1 MAAGNDTVNIKVKY
15 IPDTSALKNIKEIRM
30 PEIKVG
36 GKDAGKGVFDSY
48 NNAIRDLNRELS
60 KGTDASAITK
70 AFKTVGEETTKVK
83 TQINSMKEAINQSFQ
98 SPSNQSL
105 IKDYQNLEKQLKK
118 LDTESQKRR
127 KKSAELS
134 SFKSQNN
141 MSTPQA
147 RKEISKTEALVTAG
161 EKLTKQ
167 DQERLEIA
175 KQIIAKEEELAKL
188 RTQEEIR
195 NAQKDIKN
203 QMSDS
208 KYDSMISSTEANRI
222 LGQYNDILSRVGINL
237 NGVTGES
244 KKFSSSLDEQVNQV
258 KAAKKEVVK
267 FGDIVSGT
275 FLGTSLSNL
284 FQTGLSRGIEFFK
297 DYDETL
303 TRTMMVTGQTREEVN
318 SLTSSY
324 NKLANQLS
332 STTKDVA
339 AAQLVFYQQ
348 GLGTSEALKMTEAS
362 IAVSKTG
369 GIGAAEAADRLTAAV
384 RGYQLSANEAM
395 DIADKMSALD
405 AAAASSVD
413 ELTVA
418 MQKSASQARMAG
430 LDLDYYM
437 AYLSTMQEVTRE
449 APENIGTAMKSITSR
464 LQEIKDIGKI
474 EEDGT
479 TFSNVAKALTS
490 IGIAATDSSGQLR
503 TLQDIMNELG
513 PMWNTLD
520 RNHKAYIAT
529 VLAGNRQ
536 QSRFIALMDNYDR
549 AMELVDVSQNASGE
563 SAKQLR
569 AYNQGLEASFTRLS
583 NAWQQ
588 FATNIADSSMIKRI
602 IDMFSSFI
610 ELLNKI
616 PKGITSTVVP
626 LLALTKV
633 FTTLSKAGNLFK
645 GFKTW
650 SLEKLGLKDLSSDLN
665 GLGKSFQDVGNKAN
679 SVWSHIKN
687 SIDGLGNYTKAIN
700 ETSQALE
707 DNTSASQS
715 NELAQENLTRSK
727 QSDDLVED
735 QEIKEAGSNTGA
747 QIAMRKAYEQATDAV
762 KTQLDIMSTNSDGYI
777 QEQERAIRET
787 EAQIKK
793 NKAEEQKLL
802 EANEAE
808 RARRKSELQ
817 TLREGYE
824 RKVKNPDSKKIGGEL
839 YEEATES
846 LRRKGLLG
854 DVQQLSLFGDDE
866 VDKMIE
872 EEMERLAKEYG
883 IGYHELQEVLKD
895 ESDKIFNINNDAI
908 EELRKSR
915 KNLTKEVSTL
925 NKDLLKYKSNLG
937 KQKKSSI
944 SLDDPKQVKKARD
957 LSEKRLDAFKNL
969 DSVSIGQVKDITTD
983 KFLTNIEKISAVFSK
998 INIGGGLVAG
1008 SLAQMGASFLGLD
1021 EDMSSA
1027 LSTGIGLATT
1037 FSKFAP
1043 PWGAIIGASIGGV
1056 KLVFDKLWPSV
1067 EKTQEKLAQLQ
1078 QKQDEVGQQMT
1089 DMRSSLD
1096 VYEKLSGKLD
1106 KTEEETQQLKDSTER
1121 LIELVPGAVA
1131 GYNQYGEAVLN
1142 TAKAYE
1148 ELDKKQ
1154 REASALSTKSL
1165 KEFDNLQKGAQKTEK
1180 TIKTIADVVIYG
1192 ASVLAAPITSGLSL
1206 LAIPAQAVA
1215 DVAWNAKISEEQIE
1229 ENKKVWDENYS
1240 EILSNYQTKRDEFLL
1255 DVSETNKDTASKI
1268 VDSFIAS
1275 IIEAGREGRISDAS
1289 KALESTLEDLG
1300 KVSWSVVEVT
1310 MERLTARNG
1319 IKEMNF
1325 GKARKFVEEELKDS
1339 LKAAGLDEVEIRGVI
1354 TAVLNIEFNGAAEV
1368 EQLKKNIDTEISNL
1382 RASGGRQEKIDAL
1395 SNFKGELDSLNQ
1407 SEIELLKNAGM
1418 LDVAFAE
1425 VFENNGGV
1433 KKTLSSFKMQNG
1445 ELNKQKAIISSIN
1458 SMLNETSDKEKEIQ
1472 DYEKKNK
1479 EERKQFQETT
1489 REYIPKIMNFSDAE
1503 NEKYVQEK
1511 VDELEKRY
1519 KKLYDKGITSDP
1531 LKGRPDYN
1539 ANGFDLEKG
1548 YDTDGANGKFVS
1560 DYAFKKG
1567 FEAYVQ
1573 YRKAQEENDKIINE
1587 LTKDNT
1593 KFADSIKEMVSKIES
1608 YAVPTF
1614 DELSSKIK
1622 EMKTSWDAFYGL
1634 ADKLDSTDGILDA
1647 DGLIQLFDLL
1657 GSFEDAA
1664 FESQEQF
1671 NGWMHAIQAVNN
1683 GLSQQNGQLVINEE
1697 AMGGIN
1703 DLISYSTKLKANDML
1718 MSIEQGRVEL
1728 ENQKSVL
1735 EAQKAAV
1742 DAEIIAL
1749 KAMSDAE
1756 YKKAMEKGEI
1766 QETLKTSYIDLLD
1779 KTNMAE
1785 IEAEDNKFSTL
1796 ITMTGNY
1803 YKQIAAMRTA
1813 YANGEDIGDV
1823 SWIDIKGKY
1832 SKVYE
1837 KFVDESSNAMTSL
1850 ISSNRQETIDSLQ
1863 KYSDQLGAS
1872 ISNLDQRINNEVK
1885 LKKTV
1890 AEFLASDSANLG
1902 KTFDDASKS
1911 ASDYNE
1917 KLERTLTLLE
1927 KIEGLQ
1933 HKIDENE
1940 TFKDLYDGYSGEDYG
1955 RLLMSNLDLAQQ
1967 QYEVYKDLFAMQQE
1981 MTNQAAGD
1989 LLDSPYGQ
1997 MFKIMENGDIGWA
2010 DTSMY
2015 DKYKNMPADMKED
2028 IDNLVEAFQKQR
2040 DALRDTEND
2049 MSKYAQEV
2057 KKVREELVQMQI
2069 EIENELVD
2077 AIKNREKILHDARV
2091 KALDDEIDMIEKAV
2105 EARKK
2110 AQEDD
2115 NSNKELYKA
2124 QEALRRATLDSSG
2137 KNNAQLLQLQQDLED
2152 KQLEIAEKR
2161 FEDDMD
2167 DRKQWLQDTK
2177 DAETETYD
2185 YRLEK
2190 MTWYWEQVQAIQEA
2204 GTEAMMET
2212 LIHWNIEYAQTSEY
2226 QQGEME
2232 RKWKETMDA
2241 MKAATDMGAE
2251 LGKMT
2256 SDIVSVTQTVEAMDI
2271 KIQALPGS
2279 WQKATDAVNSYA
2291 AAASRVS
2298 NYKPS
2303 SSPITIDTTDTTETD
2318 NNNNDDT
2325 TSNDG
2330 TKMKKGDKIE
2340 FRPASNRTAK
2350 VVVYDENGGSVGTYQ
2365 NGWGDKN
2372 GKAGEIKTIRGVR
2385 MVYFSPAG
2393 GYIETRHFQK
2403 QGTWGASK
2411 RYYRSGGMVDYTGP
2425 AWVDGNKTHPE
2436 AFLSAY
2442 QTEQIGALA
2451 KSLDPSTVNNATT
2464 NSNVTFGSINFNV
2477 ASMSSAADGKKALDI
2492 FVQGAND
2499 MMAKKGIGTRL
2510 NINMK

>member
-30 PEIKVG
+30 PEIKIG

-118 LDTESQKRR
+118 LDAESQKRR

-147 RKEISKTEALVTAG
+147 RKEISKAEALVTAG

-203 QMSDS
+203 QMSGS

-437 AYLSTMQEVTRE
+437 AYLSTMQEITRE

-549 AMELVDVSQNASGE
+549 AMELVHVSQNASGE

-650 SLEKLGLKDLSSDLN
+650 SLEELGLKDLSSDLN

-1043 PWGAIIGASIGGV
+1043 PWGAIIGASIGAV
-1056 KLVFDKLWPSV
+1056 KFVFDKLWPSV
-1067 EKTQEKLAQLQ
+1067 ETTQKKLTELQ
-1078 QKQDEVGQQMT
+1078 QKMDEFSQKKN
-1089 DMRSSLD
+1089 SIESNLA
-1096 VYEKLSGKLD
+1096 VYEELSTKLD
-1106 KTEEETQQLKDSTER
+1106 KTDEETQKLKDSTEE
-1121 LIELVPGAVA
+1121 LVKLVPGAII

-1142 TAKAYE
+1142 TAAAYE

-1154 REASALSTKSL
+1154 REMSANADKQLDQ
-1165 KEFDNLQKGAQKTEK
+1165 FNNLQKGAQKTERTLNVIWK
-1180 TIKTIADVVIYG
+1180 VIGVIATGAATIFGSPVAG
-1192 ASVLAAPITSGLSL
+1192 AAVGAGFFGTSLAWDS
-1206 LAIPAQAVA
+1206 
-1215 DVAWNAKISEEQIE
+1215 KISKEQIE

-1240 EILSNYQTKRDEFLL
+1240 EILKAYQIKRDDFIQEIQ
-1255 DVSETNKDTASKI
+1255 DVNKDTASQVADTMI
-1268 VDSFIAS
+1268 SGLM
-1275 IIEAGREGRISDAS
+1275 EAGRSGYVSDATKEINNLIEQFKKIDWNEIDS
-1289 KALESTLEDLG
+1289 AKTHLETSLQYDEKTFG
-1300 KVSWSVVEVT
+1300 A
-1310 MERLTARNG
+1310 AREQ
-1319 IKEMNF
+1319 IDKEI
-1325 GKARKFVEEELKDS
+1325 RQELKDS
-1339 LKAAGLDEVEIRGVI
+1339 GLEDIEIDTII
-1354 TAVLNIEFNGAAEV
+1354 TAVLNISYKGAAQAESI
-1368 EQLKKNIDTEISNL
+1368 KK
-1382 RASGGRQEKIDAL
+1382 QIDAQIKDL
-1395 SNFKGELDSLNQ
+1395 EKDGLTDEEAVKKKQLEDMKAGIDNLTQ
-1407 SEIELLKNAGM
+1407 SELELLSSSGLLKTEFSS
-1418 LDVAFAE
+1418 LFSSV
-1425 VFENNGGV
+1425 GGID
-1433 KKTLSSFKMQNG
+1433 KILEKYKEENG
-1445 ELNKQKAIISSIN
+1445 ELNKNKAIVGTINDLLGEKAELLEKIN
-1458 SMLNETSDKEKEIQ
+1458 SLNGKDTNAQQAYDDKLRKLAKQ
-1472 DYEKKNK
+1472 DVNKMSFNSEDERSEYE
-1479 EERKQFQETT
+1479 EERYQYYKS
-1489 REYIPKIMNFSDAE
+1489 MAE
-1503 NEKYVQEK
+1503 EDPTNLDRFNRKRNTYPLT
-1511 VDELEKRY
+1511 LE
-1519 KKLYDKGITSDP
+1519 
-1531 LKGRPDYN
+1531 
-1539 ANGFDLEKG
+1539 EKG
-1548 YDTDGANGKFVS
+1548 KIE
-1560 DYAFKKG
+1560 
-1567 FEAYVQ
+1567 EA
-1573 YRKAQEENDKIINE
+1573 RKAFAEYNSIVQQN
-1587 LTKDNT
+1587 KD
-1593 KFADSIKEMVSKIES
+1593 
-1608 YAVPTF
+1608 
-1614 DELSSKIK
+1614 KIK
-1622 EMKTSWDAFYGL
+1622 ELETETKSYSDTL
-1634 ADKLDSTDGILDA
+1634 NKLIPLIETAKEPTFGEMSSAISEIQSTFENIVSLMDSLHDSNNLFSFGDVGDLFSILDT
-1647 DGLIQLFDLL
+1647 FEKTVDLTNSASLSAQNYYDAL
-1657 GSFEDAA
+1657 GKI
-1664 FESQEQF
+1664 
-1671 NGWMHAIQAVNN
+1671 NNAV
-1683 GLSQQNGQLVINEE
+1683 QYQNGQLVAQEGLEEGLYQLAIASAVAKAEEFAIQLEQTEQELEYQNVILEAEKTAINAALEELQSKKENVDVAGALNDVELKLEKNLAEASVKTEE
-1697 AMGGIN
+1697 AKLNARLSAASQFAAQYAKIMREAENGTYEGGTSKVEV
-1703 DLISYSTKLKANDML
+1703 DLKNLRDQLSQ
-1718 MSIEQGRVEL
+1718 SI
-1728 ENQKSVL
+1728 KDSVL
-1735 EAQKAAV
+1735 SDV
-1742 DAEIIAL
+1742 DM
-1749 KAMSDAE
+1749 KDVDGS
-1756 YKKAMEKGEI
+1756 I
-1766 QETLKTSYIDLLD
+1766 QRLQNRLGSLDDQINKNNDRIKTTIDLKKKVSDYLKD
-1779 KTNMAE
+1779 PHA
-1785 IEAEDNKFSTL
+1785 F
-1796 ITMTGNY
+1796 GN
-1803 YKQIAAMRTA
+1803 
-1813 YANGEDIGDV
+1813 
-1823 SWIDIKGKY
+1823 
-1832 SKVYE
+1832 
-1837 KFVDESSNAMTSL
+1837 NAQVEGM
-1850 ISSNRQETIDSLQ
+1850 
-1863 KYSDQLGAS
+1863 
-1872 ISNLDQRINNEVK
+1872 
-1885 LKKTV
+1885 KK
-1890 AEFLASDSANLG
+1890 ASDSQ
-1902 KTFDDASKS
+1902 K
-1911 ASDYNE
+1911 DYNE

-1940 TFKDLYDGYSGEDYG
+1940 TFKDLYKDYSGEDYG
-1955 RLLMSNLDLAQQ
+1955 RLMMTNLDLAQQ
-1967 QYEVYKDLFAMQQE
+1967 QYDVYKDLFKMQQE

-1997 MFKIMENGDIGWA
+1997 MFKIQENGDIGWA
-2010 DTSMY
+2010 DLTMY
-2015 DKYKNMPADMKED
+2015 DKYKSMPADMKED

-2177 DAETETYD
+2177 DAESETYD

-2190 MTWYWEQVQAIQEA
+2190 MTWYWEQVQAIQEE
-2204 GTEAMMET
+2204 GTQAMMET
-2212 LIHWNIEYAQTSEY
+2212 LIHWNEEYR
-2226 QQGEME
+2226 QQSALQQSEME
-2232 RKWKETMDA
+2232 REWKETMDA

-2251 LGKMT
+2251 LGKLT

-2279 WQKATDAVNSYA
+2279 WQKATEAANSYA
-2291 AAASRVS
+2291 RAASAAWS
-2298 NYKPS
+2298 AGNYYNNLKNTKEDPKPKDDKKDKVTKPNAS
-2303 SSPITIDTTDTTETD
+2303 KEVWGPSDVGRRYIVGDIHAKTYEEKRGQLTEFKGYTNRGSQLPKTVTIKD
-2318 NNNNDDT
+2318 
-2325 TSNDG
+2325 
-2330 TKMKKGDKIE
+2330 KKK
-2340 FRPASNRTAK
+2340 F
-2350 VVVYDENGGSVGTYQ
+2350 
-2365 NGWGDKN
+2365 N
-2372 GKAGEIKTIRGVR
+2372 GKEYVKVR
-2385 MVYFSPAG
+2385 NTVGKDVWMLPSNLIGSAYASG
-2393 GYIETRHFQK
+2393 GY
-2403 QGTWGASK
+2403 
-2411 RYYRSGGMVDYTGP
+2411 VDYTGP
-2425 AWVDGNKTHPE
+2425 AWVDGSKTRPE

-2464 NSNVTFGSINFNV
+2464 NSNITFGSINFNV

-2499 MMAKKGIGTRL
+2499 MMAKKGIGTKL

>member
-15 IPDTSALKNIKEIRM
+15 IPDTSALKNIKEIKM

-70 AFKTVGEETTKVK
+70 AFKTVGEETQKVR
-83 TQINSMKEAINQSFQ
+83 TQINSMKEAMNQAFQ

-118 LDTESQKRR
+118 LDAESQKRR

-147 RKEISKTEALVTAG
+147 RKEISKAEALVASG

-175 KQIIAKEEELAKL
+175 KQIVAKEEELAKL
-188 RTQEEIR
+188 KTQEEIR

-208 KYDSMISSTEANRI
+208 KYDPMISSTEANRI

-267 FGDIVSGT
+267 FGDIISGT

-297 DYDETL
+297 DYDEIL

-318 SLTSSY
+318 NLTSSY
-324 NKLANQLS
+324 NRLANQLS

-362 IAVSKTG
+362 IAISKTG
-369 GIGAAEAADRLTAAV
+369 GIDAAEAADRLTAAV

-395 DIADKMSALD
+395 GIADKMSALD

-602 IDMFSSFI
+602 IDMFSSLV

-633 FTTLSKAGNLFK
+633 FTTLGKAGNLFK

-650 SLEKLGLKDLSSDLN
+650 SIEKLGLKDISNDI
-665 GLGKSFQDVGNKAN
+665 GLLGNSFQDVSKKAN
-679 SVWSHIKN
+679 SAWN
-687 SIDGLGNYTKAIN
+687 SIKKFIDGFGNTKYVKDMN
-700 ETSQALE
+700 QALE
-707 DNTSASQS
+707 ENSEATDANRLKRLESESSKVSEQKSSTLLSSTENALTNSYNLLTESIKRNEEALQS
-715 NELAQENLTRSK
+715 NDDEMLLEQNDAYKAAKSNLSWATANEEQIKKQINDVQENFRLNKMRKLDEEKSLATSSKHGNSLIKQYLESTGMDTKGLRVSQQMFDDNYEDAKKWLRKKTNKEISELAEQAQADAMRLVEEAEDAKKRTAEIRKELAQIRKDSGYSYNKE
-727 QSDDLVED
+727 DLP
-735 QEIKEAGSNTGA
+735 Q
-747 QIAMRKAYEQATDAV
+747 
-762 KTQLDIMSTNSDGYI
+762 
-777 QEQERAIRET
+777 
-787 EAQIKK
+787 KK
-793 NKAEEQKLL
+793 NSTKFFDTFKEKETF
-802 EANEAE
+802 
-808 RARRKSELQ
+808 S
-817 TLREGYE
+817 
-824 RKVKNPDSKKIGGEL
+824 
-839 YEEATES
+839 
-846 LRRKGLLG
+846 LG
-854 DVQQLSLFGDDE
+854 DVGKLFRE
-866 VDKMIE
+866 DKN
-872 EEMERLAKEYG
+872 
-883 IGYHELQEVLKD
+883 IGNFD
-895 ESDKIFNINNDAI
+895 
-908 EELRKSR
+908 
-915 KNLTKEVSTL
+915 
-925 NKDLLKYKSNLG
+925 
-937 KQKKSSI
+937 
-944 SLDDPKQVKKARD
+944 
-957 LSEKRLDAFKNL
+957 
-969 DSVSIGQVKDITTD
+969 
-983 KFLTNIEKISAVFSK
+983 KISAVFNK
-998 INIGGGLVAG
+998 ISISSGLVAG
-1008 SLAQMGASFLGLD
+1008 SLTRMGASFLGLD
-1021 EDMSSA
+1021 DDMSSA

-1043 PWGAIIGASIGGV
+1043 PWGAIIGASIGAV
-1056 KLVFDKLWPSV
+1056 KFVFDKLWPSV
-1067 EKTQEKLAQLQ
+1067 ETTQKKLTELQ
-1078 QKQDEVGQQMT
+1078 QKMDEFSQKKN
-1089 DMRSSLD
+1089 SIESNLA
-1096 VYEKLSGKLD
+1096 VYEELSTKLD
-1106 KTEEETQQLKDSTER
+1106 KTDEETQKLKDSTEE
-1121 LIELVPGAVA
+1121 LVKLVPGAII
-1131 GYNQYGEAVLN
+1131 GYNQYGEAILN
-1142 TAKAYE
+1142 TAAAYE

-1154 REASALSTKSL
+1154 REMSANADKQLDQ
-1165 KEFDNLQKGAQKTEK
+1165 FNNLQKGAQKGERIFK
-1180 TIKTIADVVIYG
+1180 TIVDVIGWTVAAVTAIPTYG
-1192 ASVLAAPITSGLSL
+1192 ASVAAMIGT
-1206 LAIPAQAVA
+1206 
-1215 DVAWNAKISEEQIE
+1215 DVLWSKKISKEQIE

-1240 EILSNYQTKRDEFLL
+1240 EILKAYQIKRDDFIQEVQ
-1255 DVSETNKDTASKI
+1255 DVNKDTASQVADTMI
-1268 VDSFIAS
+1268 SGLM
-1275 IIEAGREGRISDAS
+1275 EAGRSGYISDATKEINNLIEQFKKIDWNEIDS
-1289 KALESTLEDLG
+1289 AKTHLETSLQYDEKTFG
-1300 KVSWSVVEVT
+1300 A
-1310 MERLTARNG
+1310 AREQ
-1319 IKEMNF
+1319 IDKEI
-1325 GKARKFVEEELKDS
+1325 RQELKDS
-1339 LKAAGLDEVEIRGVI
+1339 GLEDIEIDTII
-1354 TAVLNIEFNGAAEV
+1354 TAVLNISYKGAAQAESI
-1368 EQLKKNIDTEISNL
+1368 KK
-1382 RASGGRQEKIDAL
+1382 QIDAQIKDL
-1395 SNFKGELDSLNQ
+1395 EKDGLTDEEAVKKKQLEDMKAGIDNLTQ
-1407 SEIELLKNAGM
+1407 SELELLSSSGLLKTEFSSLFSSAGGIDKI
-1418 LDVAFAE
+1418 LE
-1425 VFENNGGV
+1425 KYKEE
-1433 KKTLSSFKMQNG
+1433 NG
-1445 ELNKQKAIISSIN
+1445 ELNKNKAIVGTINDLLGEKAELLEKIN
-1458 SMLNETSDKEKEIQ
+1458 SLNGKDTNAQQAYNDKLRKLAKQ
-1472 DYEKKNK
+1472 DVNKMSFNSEDERSEYE
-1479 EERKQFQETT
+1479 EERYQYYKS
-1489 REYIPKIMNFSDAE
+1489 MAE
-1503 NEKYVQEK
+1503 EDPTNLNRFNGKRNTYPLT
-1511 VDELEKRY
+1511 LE
-1519 KKLYDKGITSDP
+1519 
-1531 LKGRPDYN
+1531 
-1539 ANGFDLEKG
+1539 EKG
-1548 YDTDGANGKFVS
+1548 KIE
-1560 DYAFKKG
+1560 
-1567 FEAYVQ
+1567 EA
-1573 YRKAQEENDKIINE
+1573 RKAFAEYNSTVQQN
-1587 LTKDNT
+1587 KD
-1593 KFADSIKEMVSKIES
+1593 
-1608 YAVPTF
+1608 
-1614 DELSSKIK
+1614 KIK
-1622 EMKTSWDAFYGL
+1622 ELETETKSYSDTL
-1634 ADKLDSTDGILDA
+1634 NKLIPLIETAKEPTFGEMSSAISEIQSTFENIVSLMDSLHDSNNLFSFGDVGDLFSILDT
-1647 DGLIQLFDLL
+1647 FEKTVDLTNSASLSAQNYYDAL
-1657 GSFEDAA
+1657 GKI
-1664 FESQEQF
+1664 
-1671 NGWMHAIQAVNN
+1671 NNAV
-1683 GLSQQNGQLVINEE
+1683 QYQNGQLVAQEGLEEGLYQLAIASAVAKAEEFAIQLEQTEQELEYQNVILEAEKTAINAALEELQSKKENVDVAGTLNDVELKLEKNLAEASVKTEE
-1697 AMGGIN
+1697 AKLNARLSAASQFAAQYAKIMREAENGTYEGGTSKVEV
-1703 DLISYSTKLKANDML
+1703 DLKNLRDQLSQ
-1718 MSIEQGRVEL
+1718 SI
-1728 ENQKSVL
+1728 KDSVL
-1735 EAQKAAV
+1735 SDV
-1742 DAEIIAL
+1742 DM
-1749 KAMSDAE
+1749 KDVDGS
-1756 YKKAMEKGEI
+1756 I
-1766 QETLKTSYIDLLD
+1766 QRLQNRLNSLDDQINKNNDRIKTTIDLKKKVSDYLKD
-1779 KTNMAE
+1779 PHA
-1785 IEAEDNKFSTL
+1785 F
-1796 ITMTGNY
+1796 GN
-1803 YKQIAAMRTA
+1803 
-1813 YANGEDIGDV
+1813 
-1823 SWIDIKGKY
+1823 
-1832 SKVYE
+1832 
-1837 KFVDESSNAMTSL
+1837 NAQVEGM
-1850 ISSNRQETIDSLQ
+1850 
-1863 KYSDQLGAS
+1863 
-1872 ISNLDQRINNEVK
+1872 
-1885 LKKTV
+1885 KK
-1890 AEFLASDSANLG
+1890 ASDSQ
-1902 KTFDDASKS
+1902 K
-1911 ASDYNE
+1911 DYNE

-1940 TFKDLYDGYSGEDYG
+1940 TFKDLYKDYSGEDYG
-1955 RLLMSNLDLAQQ
+1955 RLMMTNLDLAQQ
-1967 QYEVYKDLFAMQQE
+1967 QYDVYKDLFKMQQE

-1997 MFKIMENGDIGWA
+1997 MFKIQENGDIGWA
-2010 DTSMY
+2010 DLTMY
-2015 DKYKNMPADMKED
+2015 DKYKSMPADMKED

-2177 DAETETYD
+2177 DAETETYE

-2279 WQKATDAVNSYA
+2279 WQKATEAVNSYA
-2291 AAASRVS
+2291 RAASAAWS
-2298 NYKPS
+2298 AGNYYNNLKNTKEDPKPKDDKKDKVTKPNAPKEVEGS
-2303 SSPITIDTTDTTETD
+2303 SDVGKRYTVGDIHAKTYEEKRGQLTEFKGYTNRESQLPKTVTI
-2318 NNNNDDT
+2318 
-2325 TSNDG
+2325 
-2330 TKMKKGDKIE
+2330 KAKKK
-2340 FRPASNRTAK
+2340 F
-2350 VVVYDENGGSVGTYQ
+2350 
-2365 NGWGDKN
+2365 N
-2372 GKAGEIKTIRGVR
+2372 GKEYVKVR
-2385 MVYFSPAG
+2385 NTVGKDVWMLPSNLVGCAYESG
-2393 GYIETRHFQK
+2393 GY
-2403 QGTWGASK
+2403 
-2411 RYYRSGGMVDYTGP
+2411 VDYTGP

-2477 ASMSSAADGKKALDI
+2477 ASMSSAADGKKALDV

>member
-30 PEIKVG
+30 PEIKIG

-118 LDTESQKRR
+118 LDAESQKRR

-147 RKEISKTEALVTAG
+147 RKEISKAEALVTAG

-222 LGQYNDILSRVGINL
+222 LGQYNDILSRVGVNL
-237 NGVTGES
+237 NSVTGES
-244 KKFSSSLDEQVNQV
+244 KRFSSSLDEQVNQV

-369 GIGAAEAADRLTAAV
+369 GIDAAEAADRLTAAV
-384 RGYQLSANEAM
+384 RGYLLSANEAM
-395 DIADKMSALD
+395 VIADKMSALD

-602 IDMFSSFI
+602 IDVFSSFI

-650 SLEKLGLKDLSSDLN
+650 SIEKLGLKDTLKDI
-665 GLGKSFQDVGNKAN
+665 GALGNSFQEVGKKAN
-679 SVWSHIKN
+679 LAWSSVKKF
-687 SIDGLGNYTKAIN
+687 IDGFGNNKYIEETTKKTKDFTTAKEMSTAAQIN
-700 ETSQALE
+700 SNSAQITEAGLNTNIALSAEGAANAYKIYNEELFKNATALAGNDIDQTNEIKQNLEKMTSDIAGIDKEIE
-707 DNTSASQS
+707 DVDKLMDEKVKQIDKKKRRNISEELVSASPNKRRS
-715 NELAQENLTRSK
+715 EAEKYLRSK
-727 QSDDLVED
+727 SSADSTETIQDLLANNKKNTQKLTKDTQKDLLNFAIDNHDDIVKFLEEENKSAIKQMMEEFDDL
-735 QEIKEAGSNTGA
+735 
-747 QIAMRKAYEQATDAV
+747 
-762 KTQLDIMSTNSDGYI
+762 SDRYG
-777 QEQERAIRET
+777 
-787 EAQIKK
+787 
-793 NKAEEQKLL
+793 KLL
-802 EANEAE
+802 ETRQNKVSEFEQYSTSIESSPFYQKALSKYNLNQINQ
-808 RARRKSELQ
+808 KS
-817 TLREGYE
+817 TLSL
-824 RKVKNPDSKKIGGEL
+824 PDMK
-839 YEEATES
+839 TV
-846 LRRKGLLG
+846 LG
-854 DVQQLSLFGDDE
+854 D
-866 VDKMIE
+866 
-872 EEMERLAKEYG
+872 
-883 IGYHELQEVLKD
+883 
-895 ESDKIFNINNDAI
+895 
-908 EELRKSR
+908 
-915 KNLTKEVSTL
+915 KNL
-925 NKDLLKYKSNLG
+925 G
-937 KQKKSSI
+937 
-944 SLDDPKQVKKARD
+944 
-957 LSEKRLDAFKNL
+957 
-969 DSVSIGQVKDITTD
+969 
-983 KFLTNIEKISAVFSK
+983 NIEKFTAFTNK
-998 INIGGGLVAG
+998 LNIGVGLVAG
-1008 SLAQMGASFLGLD
+1008 SLTKMGASFLGLED
-1021 EDMSSA
+1021 DMSSA
-1027 LSTGIGLATT
+1027 LSTSVGLATS
-1037 FSKFAP
+1037 FAKFAP

-1121 LIELVPGAVA
+1121 LIELVPGAVT

-1310 MERLTARNG
+1310 MERLTARNS

-1433 KKTLSSFKMQNG
+1433 KKTLSGFKMQNG

-1472 DYEKKNK
+1472 GYEKKNK

-1489 REYIPKIMNFSDAE
+1489 KEYIPKIMNFSDAE

-1548 YDTDGANGKFVS
+1548 YDTDGANGKFVN

-1587 LTKDNT
+1587 LTKDNA

-1614 DELSSKIK
+1614 DELSSKIE

-1634 ADKLDSTDGILDA
+1634 ADKLDSTDGVLDA

-1683 GLSQQNGQLVINEE
+1683 GLSQQNGQLVMNEE

-1796 ITMTGNY
+1796 VTMTGNY

-1837 KFVDESSNAMTSL
+1837 KFVEESSNAMTSL

-2040 DALRDTEND
+2040 DALRDTEKD

-2298 NYKPS
+2298 SYKPS
-2303 SSPITIDTTDTTETD
+2303 SNPITIDTTDTTETD

-2340 FRPASNRTAK
+2340 FRPASNRKAR

-2403 QGTWGASK
+2403 QGKWGASE

-2499 MMAKKGIGTRL
+2499 MMAKKGIGTKL

>member
-36 GKDAGKGVFDSY
+36 GTDAGKGVFDSY

-118 LDTESQKRR
+118 LDAESQKRR

-147 RKEISKTEALVTAG
+147 RKEISKAEALVTAG

-237 NGVTGES
+237 NSVTGES

-395 DIADKMSALD
+395 GIADKMSALD

-650 SLEKLGLKDLSSDLN
+650 SIEKLGLKDTLKDI
-665 GLGKSFQDVGNKAN
+665 GALGNSFQEVGKKAN
-679 SVWSHIKN
+679 LAWSSVKKF
-687 SIDGLGNYTKAIN
+687 IDGFGNNKYIEETTKKTKDFTTAKEMSTAAQIN
-700 ETSQALE
+700 SNSAQITEAGLNTDIALSAEGAANAYKIYNEELFKNATALAGNDIDQTNEIKQNLEKMTSDIAGIDKEIE
-707 DNTSASQS
+707 DVDKLMDEKVKQIDKKKRRNISEELVSASPNKRRS
-715 NELAQENLTRSK
+715 EAEKYLRSK
-727 QSDDLVED
+727 SSADSTETIQDLLANNKKNTQKLTKDTQKDLLNFAIDNHDDIVKFLKEENKSAIKQMTEEFDDL
-735 QEIKEAGSNTGA
+735 
-747 QIAMRKAYEQATDAV
+747 
-762 KTQLDIMSTNSDGYI
+762 SDRYG
-777 QEQERAIRET
+777 
-787 EAQIKK
+787 
-793 NKAEEQKLL
+793 KLL
-802 EANEAE
+802 ETRQN
-808 RARRKSELQ
+808 KVSEFEQ
-817 TLREGYE
+817 Y
-824 RKVKNPDSKKIGGEL
+824 S
-839 YEEATES
+839 
-846 LRRKGLLG
+846 
-854 DVQQLSLFGDDE
+854 
-866 VDKMIE
+866 
-872 EEMERLAKEYG
+872 
-883 IGYHELQEVLKD
+883 
-895 ESDKIFNINNDAI
+895 
-908 EELRKSR
+908 
-915 KNLTKEVSTL
+915 
-925 NKDLLKYKSNLG
+925 
-937 KQKKSSI
+937 
-944 SLDDPKQVKKARD
+944 
-957 LSEKRLDAFKNL
+957 
-969 DSVSIGQVKDITTD
+969 
-983 KFLTNIEKISAVFSK
+983 TNIESSPFYQKALSK
-998 INIGGGLVAG
+998 YNLNQINQKSTLSLPDMKTVLGDKNLGNIEKFTAFTNKLNIGVGLVVG
-1008 SLAQMGASFLGLD
+1008 SLTKMGASFLGLD
-1021 EDMSSA
+1021 DDMSSA
-1027 LSTGIGLATT
+1027 LSTSVGLATS
-1037 FSKFAP
+1037 FAKFAP

-1180 TIKTIADVVIYG
+1180 TIKTIADVVIYS

-1300 KVSWSVVEVT
+1300 KVSWSVVEVA

-1395 SNFKGELDSLNQ
+1395 GNFKGELDSLNQ

-1548 YDTDGANGKFVS
+1548 YDTDGANGKFVN
-1560 DYAFKKG
+1560 DDAFKKG

-1587 LTKDNT
+1587 LTKDNA

-1614 DELSSKIK
+1614 DELSSKIE

-1634 ADKLDSTDGILDA
+1634 ADKLDSTDGVLDA

-1671 NGWMHAIQAVNN
+1671 DGWMHAIQAVNN
-1683 GLSQQNGQLVINEE
+1683 GLSQQNGQLVMNEE

-1796 ITMTGNY
+1796 VTMTGNY

-1837 KFVDESSNAMTSL
+1837 KFVEESSNAMTSL

-2040 DALRDTEND
+2040 DALRNTEKD

-2298 NYKPS
+2298 SYKPS
-2303 SSPITIDTTDTTETD
+2303 SSLITTDTTDTTET
-2318 NNNNDDT
+2318 NNNNNYDT

-2403 QGTWGASK
+2403 QGTWGASE

-2464 NSNVTFGSINFNV
+2464 NSNITFGSINFNV
-2477 ASMSSAADGKKALDI
+2477 ASMSSATDGKKALDI

-2499 MMAKKGIGTRL
+2499 MMAKKGIGTKL

>member
-30 PEIKVG
+30 PEIKIG

-48 NNAIRDLNRELS
+48 NNAIRNLNRELS

-70 AFKTVGEETTKVK
+70 AFKTVGEETQKVR

-105 IKDYQNLEKQLKK
+105 IKDYQNLEKQLRK

-147 RKEISKTEALVTAG
+147 RKEISKAEALVTAG

-175 KQIIAKEEELAKL
+175 RQIVAKEEELAKL

-267 FGDIVSGT
+267 FGDIISGT

-395 DIADKMSALD
+395 GIADKMSALD

-650 SLEKLGLKDLSSDLN
+650 SIEKLGLKDTLKDI
-665 GLGKSFQDVGNKAN
+665 GALGNSFQEVGKKAN
-679 SVWSHIKN
+679 LAWSSVKKF
-687 SIDGLGNYTKAIN
+687 IDGFGNNKYIEETTKKTKDFTTAKEMSTAAQIN
-700 ETSQALE
+700 SNSAQITEAGLNTDIALSAEGAANAYKIYNEELFKNATALAGNDIDQTNEIKQNLEKMTSDIAGIDKEIE
-707 DNTSASQS
+707 DVDKLMDEKVKQIDKKKRRNISEELVSASPNKRRS
-715 NELAQENLTRSK
+715 EAEKYLRSK
-727 QSDDLVED
+727 SSADSTETIQDLLANNKKNTQKLTKDTQKDLLNFAIDNHDDIVKFLEEENKSAIKQMTEEFDDL
-735 QEIKEAGSNTGA
+735 
-747 QIAMRKAYEQATDAV
+747 
-762 KTQLDIMSTNSDGYI
+762 SDRYG
-777 QEQERAIRET
+777 
-787 EAQIKK
+787 
-793 NKAEEQKLL
+793 KLL
-802 EANEAE
+802 ETRQN
-808 RARRKSELQ
+808 KVSEFEQYSTSIESSPFYQKALSKHNLNQ
-817 TLREGYE
+817 INQKNTLSL
-824 RKVKNPDSKKIGGEL
+824 PDMK
-839 YEEATES
+839 TV
-846 LRRKGLLG
+846 LG
-854 DVQQLSLFGDDE
+854 D
-866 VDKMIE
+866 
-872 EEMERLAKEYG
+872 
-883 IGYHELQEVLKD
+883 
-895 ESDKIFNINNDAI
+895 
-908 EELRKSR
+908 
-915 KNLTKEVSTL
+915 KNL
-925 NKDLLKYKSNLG
+925 G
-937 KQKKSSI
+937 
-944 SLDDPKQVKKARD
+944 
-957 LSEKRLDAFKNL
+957 
-969 DSVSIGQVKDITTD
+969 
-983 KFLTNIEKISAVFSK
+983 NIEKFTAFINK
-998 INIGGGLVAG
+998 LNIGVGLVAG
-1008 SLAQMGASFLGLD
+1008 SLTKMGASFLGLD
-1021 EDMSSA
+1021 DDMSSA
-1027 LSTGIGLATT
+1027 LSTSVGLATS
-1037 FSKFAP
+1037 FAKFAP

-1078 QKQDEVGQQMT
+1078 QKQDEVSQQMT

-1121 LIELVPGAVA
+1121 LIELVPGAVT

-1180 TIKTIADVVIYG
+1180 TIKTIADVIIYS
-1192 ASVLAAPITSGLSL
+1192 ASVLAAPVTGGLSL
-1206 LAIPAQAVA
+1206 LAIPAQVVA

-1275 IIEAGREGRISDAS
+1275 IIEAGREGRVSDAS

-1300 KVSWSVVEVT
+1300 KVSWSVVEVA

-1395 SNFKGELDSLNQ
+1395 GNFKGELDSLNQ

-1472 DYEKKNK
+1472 GYEKKNK

-1489 REYIPKIMNFSDAE
+1489 KEYIPKIMNFSDAE

-1531 LKGRPDYN
+1531 LKGRSDYN

-1548 YDTDGANGKFVS
+1548 YDTDGANGKFVD

-1587 LTKDNT
+1587 LTKDNA

-1614 DELSSKIK
+1614 DELSSKIE

-1664 FESQEQF
+1664 FENQEQF
-1671 NGWMHAIQAVNN
+1671 DGWMHAIQAVNN
-1683 GLSQQNGQLVINEE
+1683 GLSQQNGQLVMNEE

-1796 ITMTGNY
+1796 VTMTGNY

-1837 KFVDESSNAMTSL
+1837 KFVEESSNAMTSL

-2040 DALRDTEND
+2040 DALRNTEKD

-2298 NYKPS
+2298 SYKPS
-2303 SSPITIDTTDTTETD
+2303 SNPITTDTTDTTETD

-2340 FRPASNRTAK
+2340 FRPASNRKTR

-2403 QGTWGASK
+2403 QGKWGASE

-2477 ASMSSAADGKKALDI
+2477 ASMSSAADGKKALDV
-2492 FVQGAND
+2492 FVQGANN
-2499 MMAKKGIGTRL
+2499 MMAKKGIGTKL

>member
-30 PEIKVG
+30 PEIKIG

-70 AFKTVGEETTKVK
+70 AFKTVGEETQKVR

-105 IKDYQNLEKQLKK
+105 IKDYQGLEKQLRK

-147 RKEISKTEALVTAG
+147 RKEISKAEALVTAG

-175 KQIIAKEEELAKL
+175 RQIVAKEEELAKL

-258 KAAKKEVVK
+258 KEAKKEVVK
-267 FGDIVSGT
+267 FGDIISGT

-297 DYDETL
+297 DYDEIL

-318 SLTSSY
+318 NLTSSY

-362 IAVSKTG
+362 IAISKTG
-369 GIGAAEAADRLTAAV
+369 GIDAAEAADRLTAAV

-395 DIADKMSALD
+395 GIADKMSALD

-549 AMELVDVSQNASGE
+549 AMELVNVSQNASGE

-588 FATNIADSSMIKRI
+588 FATNIADSSMIKKI
-602 IDMFSSFI
+602 IDMFSSLI

-626 LLALTKV
+626 LLALTKI

-650 SLEKLGLKDLSSDLN
+650 SIEKLGIKGMSNDI
-665 GLGKSFQDVGNKAN
+665 GLLGNSFQEVGKKAN
-679 SVWSHIKN
+679 SALSSVKKF
-687 SIDGLGNYTKAIN
+687 IDGLGNTKYVKDMNQAIEENSEATDANRLKRLESESSKISEQKSSTLLSSTENALTNSYNLLTESIKRN
-700 ETSQALE
+700 EEAL
-707 DNTSASQS
+707 QS
-715 NELAQENLTRSK
+715 NDDEMLLEQNDAYKVAKSNLSWATANENQIKKQINDVQENFRLNKMRKLDEEKSLATSSKHGNSLIKQYLESTGMDTKGLRVSQQMFDDNYEDAKKWLRKKTNKEISELAEQAQADAMRLVEEAEDAKKRTAEIRKELAQIRKDSGYSYNKE
-727 QSDDLVED
+727 DLP
-735 QEIKEAGSNTGA
+735 Q
-747 QIAMRKAYEQATDAV
+747 
-762 KTQLDIMSTNSDGYI
+762 
-777 QEQERAIRET
+777 
-787 EAQIKK
+787 KK
-793 NKAEEQKLL
+793 NSTKFFDTFKEKETF
-802 EANEAE
+802 
-808 RARRKSELQ
+808 S
-817 TLREGYE
+817 
-824 RKVKNPDSKKIGGEL
+824 
-839 YEEATES
+839 
-846 LRRKGLLG
+846 LG
-854 DVQQLSLFGDDE
+854 DVGKLFRE
-866 VDKMIE
+866 DKN
-872 EEMERLAKEYG
+872 
-883 IGYHELQEVLKD
+883 IGNFD
-895 ESDKIFNINNDAI
+895 
-908 EELRKSR
+908 
-915 KNLTKEVSTL
+915 
-925 NKDLLKYKSNLG
+925 
-937 KQKKSSI
+937 
-944 SLDDPKQVKKARD
+944 
-957 LSEKRLDAFKNL
+957 
-969 DSVSIGQVKDITTD
+969 
-983 KFLTNIEKISAVFSK
+983 KISALFNK
-998 INIGGGLVAG
+998 INISSGLVAG
-1008 SLAQMGASFLGLD
+1008 SLTQMGASFLGLD
-1021 EDMSSA
+1021 DDMSSA

-1043 PWGAIIGASIGGV
+1043 PWGAIIGASIGAV
-1056 KLVFDKLWPSV
+1056 KFVFDKLWPSV
-1067 EKTQEKLAQLQ
+1067 ETTQKKLTELQ
-1078 QKQDEVGQQMT
+1078 QKMDEFSQKKN
-1089 DMRSSLD
+1089 SIESNLA
-1096 VYEKLSGKLD
+1096 VYEELSTKLD
-1106 KTEEETQQLKDSTER
+1106 KTDEETQKLKDSTEE
-1121 LIELVPGAVA
+1121 LVKLVPGAVI
-1131 GYNQYGEAVLN
+1131 GYNQYGEAILN
-1142 TAKAYE
+1142 TAAAYE

-1154 REASALSTKSL
+1154 REMSANADKQLDQ
-1165 KEFDNLQKGAQKTEK
+1165 FNNLQKGAQKTERTLNVIWK
-1180 TIKTIADVVIYG
+1180 VIGVIATGAATIFGSPVAG
-1192 ASVLAAPITSGLSL
+1192 AAVGAGFFGTSLAWDS
-1206 LAIPAQAVA
+1206 
-1215 DVAWNAKISEEQIE
+1215 KISKEQIE

-1240 EILSNYQTKRDEFLL
+1240 EILKAYQIKRDDFIQEIQ
-1255 DVSETNKDTASKI
+1255 DVNKDTASQVADTMI
-1268 VDSFIAS
+1268 SGLM
-1275 IIEAGREGRISDAS
+1275 EAGRSGYVSDATKEINNLIEQFKKIDWNEIDS
-1289 KALESTLEDLG
+1289 AKTHLETSLQYDEKTFG
-1300 KVSWSVVEVT
+1300 A
-1310 MERLTARNG
+1310 AREQ
-1319 IKEMNF
+1319 IDKEI
-1325 GKARKFVEEELKDS
+1325 RQELKDS
-1339 LKAAGLDEVEIRGVI
+1339 GLEDIEIDTII
-1354 TAVLNIEFNGAAEV
+1354 TAVLNISYKGAAQAESI
-1368 EQLKKNIDTEISNL
+1368 KK
-1382 RASGGRQEKIDAL
+1382 QIDAQIKDL
-1395 SNFKGELDSLNQ
+1395 EKDGLTDEETVKKKQLEDMKAGIDNLTQ
-1407 SEIELLKNAGM
+1407 SELELLSSSGLLKTEFSSLFSSAGGIDKI
-1418 LDVAFAE
+1418 LE
-1425 VFENNGGV
+1425 KYKEE
-1433 KKTLSSFKMQNG
+1433 NG
-1445 ELNKQKAIISSIN
+1445 ELNKNKAIVGTINDLLGEKAELLEKIN
-1458 SMLNETSDKEKEIQ
+1458 SLNSKDTNAQQAYNDKLRKLAKQ
-1472 DYEKKNK
+1472 DVNKMSFNSEDERSEYE
-1479 EERKQFQETT
+1479 EERYQYYKS
-1489 REYIPKIMNFSDAE
+1489 MAE
-1503 NEKYVQEK
+1503 KDPTNLNRFNRKRNTYPLT
-1511 VDELEKRY
+1511 LE
-1519 KKLYDKGITSDP
+1519 
-1531 LKGRPDYN
+1531 
-1539 ANGFDLEKG
+1539 EKG
-1548 YDTDGANGKFVS
+1548 KIE
-1560 DYAFKKG
+1560 
-1567 FEAYVQ
+1567 EA
-1573 YRKAQEENDKIINE
+1573 RKAFAEYNSTVQQN
-1587 LTKDNT
+1587 KD
-1593 KFADSIKEMVSKIES
+1593 
-1608 YAVPTF
+1608 
-1614 DELSSKIK
+1614 KIK
-1622 EMKTSWDAFYGL
+1622 ELETETKSYSDTLNELIPLIETAKEPTFGEMSSAISEIQSTFENIVSL
-1634 ADKLDSTDGILDA
+1634 VDSLQDSNNLFSFGDVGDLFSILDT
-1647 DGLIQLFDLL
+1647 FEKTVDLTNSASL
-1657 GSFEDAA
+1657 GAQNYYDALGKI
-1664 FESQEQF
+1664 
-1671 NGWMHAIQAVNN
+1671 NDAV
-1683 GLSQQNGQLVINEE
+1683 QYQNGQLIAQEGLEEGLYQLAIASAVAKAEEFAIQLEQTEQELEYQNVILEAEKTAINAALEELQNKKEGAEVKKTLNDTELKLETNLAEASVKTEE
-1697 AMGGIN
+1697 A
-1703 DLISYSTKLKANDML
+1703 KLNERL
-1718 MSIEQGRVEL
+1718 
-1728 ENQKSVL
+1728 N
-1735 EAQKAAV
+1735 AASQF
-1742 DAEIIAL
+1742 AAKYAKI
-1749 KAMSDAE
+1749 MR
-1756 YKKAMEKGEI
+1756 
-1766 QETLKTSYIDLLD
+1766 
-1779 KTNMAE
+1779 
-1785 IEAEDNKFSTL
+1785 EAESGTYEGG
-1796 ITMTGNY
+1796 T
-1803 YKQIAAMRTA
+1803 
-1813 YANGEDIGDV
+1813 
-1823 SWIDIKGKY
+1823 
-1832 SKVYE
+1832 SKV
-1837 KFVDESSNAMTSL
+1837 KVDLGNLREEIAKNIKDSVNAMADTKDVDGSIQRLQNRLNSL
-1850 ISSNRQETIDSLQ
+1850 D
-1863 KYSDQLGAS
+1863 DQ
-1872 ISNLDQRINNEVK
+1872 INKNNDRIKTTLD
-1885 LKKTV
+1885 LKKKV
-1890 AEFLASDSANLG
+1890 SDYLKDPHAFGNNAQVEGMKKASDSQ
-1902 KTFDDASKS
+1902 K
-1911 ASDYNE
+1911 DYNE

-1940 TFKDLYDGYSGEDYG
+1940 TFKDLYKDYSGEDYG
-1955 RLLMSNLDLAQQ
+1955 RLMMTNLDLAQQ
-1967 QYEVYKDLFAMQQE
+1967 QYDVYKDLFKMQQE

-1997 MFKIMENGDIGWA
+1997 MFKIQENGDIGWA
-2010 DTSMY
+2010 DLTMY
-2015 DKYKNMPADMKED
+2015 DKYKSMPADMKED

-2177 DAETETYD
+2177 DAESETYD

-2279 WQKATDAVNSYA
+2279 WQKATEAANSYA
-2291 AAASRVS
+2291 RAASAAWS
-2298 NYKPS
+2298 AGNYYNNLKNTKEDPKPK
-2303 SSPITIDTTDTTETD
+2303 
-2318 NNNNDDT
+2318 DDKK
-2325 TSNDG
+2325 DKV
-2330 TKMKKGDKIE
+2330 TKPDASKEVWGPSDVGRRYIVGDIHAKTYEEKRGQLTE
-2340 FRPASNRTAK
+2340 FRGYTNR
-2350 VVVYDENGGSVGTYQ
+2350 GSQLPKTVTIK
-2365 NGWGDKN
+2365 DKKKFN
-2372 GKAGEIKTIRGVR
+2372 GKEYVKVR
-2385 MVYFSPAG
+2385 NTVGKDVWMLPSNLVGCAYASG
-2393 GYIETRHFQK
+2393 GY
-2403 QGTWGASK
+2403 
-2411 RYYRSGGMVDYTGP
+2411 VDYTGP

-2477 ASMSSAADGKKALDI
+2477 ASMSSAADGKKALDV

-2499 MMAKKGIGTRL
+2499 MMAKKGIGTKL

>member
-30 PEIKVG
+30 PEIKIG

-70 AFKTVGEETTKVK
+70 AFKTVGEETQKVK
-83 TQINSMKEAINQSFQ
+83 TQINSMKEAISQSFQ

-118 LDTESQKRR
+118 LEVESQKRR

-147 RKEISKTEALVTAG
+147 RKEISKAEALVTAG

-175 KQIIAKEEELAKL
+175 KQIVAKEEELAKL

-195 NAQKDIKN
+195 SAQKEVKTKMASPEFESMMPSGETN
-203 QMSDS
+203 QQLNWLSGAMSTVTTNANL
-208 KYDSMISSTEANRI
+208 STTE
-222 LGQYNDILSRVGINL
+222 L
-237 NGVTGES
+237 
-244 KKFSSSLDEQVNQV
+244 KKFKEVESEV
-258 KAAKKEVVK
+258 AKQTKEAKDQVVK
-267 FGDIVSGT
+267 FGDIISGT

-297 DYDETL
+297 DYDEIL

-318 SLTSSY
+318 NLTSSY
-324 NKLANQLS
+324 NRLANQLS

-362 IAVSKTG
+362 IAISKTG
-369 GIGAAEAADRLTAAV
+369 GIDAAEAADRLTAAV

-602 IDMFSSFI
+602 IDMFSSLV

-633 FTTLSKAGNLFK
+633 FTTLGKAGNLFK

-650 SLEKLGLKDLSSDLN
+650 SIEKLGLKDISNDI
-665 GLGKSFQDVGNKAN
+665 GLIGNSFQDVSKKAN
-679 SVWSHIKN
+679 SAWN
-687 SIDGLGNYTKAIN
+687 SIKKFIDGFGNTKYVKDMNQAIEENSEATDANRLKRLESESSKVSEQKSSTLLSSTENALTNSYNLLTESIKRN
-700 ETSQALE
+700 EDAL
-707 DNTSASQS
+707 QS
-715 NELAQENLTRSK
+715 NDDEMLLEQNDAYKVAKSNLSWATANENQIKKQINDVQENFRLNKMRKLDEEKSLATSSKHGNSLIKQYLESTGMDTKGLRVSQQMFDDNYEDAKKWLRKKTNKEISELAEQAQADAMRLVEEAEDAKKRTAEIRKELAQIRKDSGYSYNKE
-727 QSDDLVED
+727 DLP
-735 QEIKEAGSNTGA
+735 Q
-747 QIAMRKAYEQATDAV
+747 
-762 KTQLDIMSTNSDGYI
+762 
-777 QEQERAIRET
+777 
-787 EAQIKK
+787 KK
-793 NKAEEQKLL
+793 NSTKFFDTFKEKETF
-802 EANEAE
+802 
-808 RARRKSELQ
+808 S
-817 TLREGYE
+817 
-824 RKVKNPDSKKIGGEL
+824 
-839 YEEATES
+839 
-846 LRRKGLLG
+846 LG
-854 DVQQLSLFGDDE
+854 DVGKLFRE
-866 VDKMIE
+866 DKN
-872 EEMERLAKEYG
+872 
-883 IGYHELQEVLKD
+883 IGNFD
-895 ESDKIFNINNDAI
+895 
-908 EELRKSR
+908 
-915 KNLTKEVSTL
+915 
-925 NKDLLKYKSNLG
+925 
-937 KQKKSSI
+937 
-944 SLDDPKQVKKARD
+944 
-957 LSEKRLDAFKNL
+957 
-969 DSVSIGQVKDITTD
+969 
-983 KFLTNIEKISAVFSK
+983 KISAVFNK
-998 INIGGGLVAG
+998 ISISSGLVAG
-1008 SLAQMGASFLGLD
+1008 SLTQMGASFLGLD

-1043 PWGAIIGASIGGV
+1043 PWGAIIGASIGAV
-1056 KLVFDKLWPSV
+1056 KFVFDKLWPSV
-1067 EKTQEKLAQLQ
+1067 ETTQKKLTELQ
-1078 QKQDEVGQQMT
+1078 QEMDEFSQKKN
-1089 DMRSSLD
+1089 SIESNLA
-1096 VYEKLSGKLD
+1096 VYEELSTKLD
-1106 KTEEETQQLKDSTER
+1106 KTDEETQKLKDSTEE
-1121 LIELVPGAVA
+1121 LVKLVPGAVI

-1142 TAKAYE
+1142 TAAAYE

-1154 REASALSTKSL
+1154 REMSANADKQLDQ
-1165 KEFDNLQKGAQKTEK
+1165 FNNLQKGAQKTERTLNVIWK
-1180 TIKTIADVVIYG
+1180 VIGVIATGAATIFGSPVAG
-1192 ASVLAAPITSGLSL
+1192 AAVGAGFFGTSLAWDS
-1206 LAIPAQAVA
+1206 
-1215 DVAWNAKISEEQIE
+1215 KISKEQIE

-1240 EILSNYQTKRDEFLL
+1240 EILKAYQIKRDDFIQEIQ
-1255 DVSETNKDTASKI
+1255 DVNKNTASQVADTMI
-1268 VDSFIAS
+1268 SGLM
-1275 IIEAGREGRISDAS
+1275 EAGRSGYVSDATKEINNLIEQFKKIDWNEIDS
-1289 KALESTLEDLG
+1289 AKTHLETSLQYDEKTFG
-1300 KVSWSVVEVT
+1300 A
-1310 MERLTARNG
+1310 AREQ
-1319 IKEMNF
+1319 IDKEI
-1325 GKARKFVEEELKDS
+1325 RQELKDS
-1339 LKAAGLDEVEIRGVI
+1339 GLEDIEIDTII
-1354 TAVLNIEFNGAAEV
+1354 TAVLNISYKGAAQAESI
-1368 EQLKKNIDTEISNL
+1368 KK
-1382 RASGGRQEKIDAL
+1382 QIDAQIKDL
-1395 SNFKGELDSLNQ
+1395 EKDGLTDEEAVKKKQLEDMKAGIDNLTQ
-1407 SEIELLKNAGM
+1407 SELELLSSSGLLKTEFSSLFSSAGGIDKI
-1418 LDVAFAE
+1418 LE
-1425 VFENNGGV
+1425 KYKEE
-1433 KKTLSSFKMQNG
+1433 NG
-1445 ELNKQKAIISSIN
+1445 ELNKNKAIVGTINDLLGEKAELLEKIN
-1458 SMLNETSDKEKEIQ
+1458 SLNGKDTNAQQAYNDKLRKLAKQ
-1472 DYEKKNK
+1472 DVNKMSFNSEDERSEYE
-1479 EERKQFQETT
+1479 EERYQYYKS
-1489 REYIPKIMNFSDAE
+1489 MAE
-1503 NEKYVQEK
+1503 EDPTNLNRFNRKRNTYPLT
-1511 VDELEKRY
+1511 LE
-1519 KKLYDKGITSDP
+1519 
-1531 LKGRPDYN
+1531 
-1539 ANGFDLEKG
+1539 EKG
-1548 YDTDGANGKFVS
+1548 KIE
-1560 DYAFKKG
+1560 
-1567 FEAYVQ
+1567 EA
-1573 YRKAQEENDKIINE
+1573 RKAFAEYNSTVQQN
-1587 LTKDNT
+1587 KD
-1593 KFADSIKEMVSKIES
+1593 
-1608 YAVPTF
+1608 
-1614 DELSSKIK
+1614 KIK
-1622 EMKTSWDAFYGL
+1622 ELETETKSYSDTL
-1634 ADKLDSTDGILDA
+1634 NKLIPLIETAKEPTFGEMSSAISEIQSTFENIVSLVDSLQDSNNLFSFGDVGDLFSILDT
-1647 DGLIQLFDLL
+1647 FEKTVDLTNSASL
-1657 GSFEDAA
+1657 GAQNYYDALGKI
-1664 FESQEQF
+1664 
-1671 NGWMHAIQAVNN
+1671 NDAV
-1683 GLSQQNGQLVINEE
+1683 QYQNGQLIAQEGLEEGLYQLAIASAVAKAEEFAIQLEQTEQELEYQNVILEAEKTAINAALEELQSKKENVDVAGTLNDVELKLEKNLAEASVKTEE
-1697 AMGGIN
+1697 AKLNARLSAASQFAAQYAKIMREAENGTYEGGTSKVEV
-1703 DLISYSTKLKANDML
+1703 DLKNLRDQLSQ
-1718 MSIEQGRVEL
+1718 SI
-1728 ENQKSVL
+1728 KDSVL
-1735 EAQKAAV
+1735 SDV
-1742 DAEIIAL
+1742 DM
-1749 KAMSDAE
+1749 KDVDGS
-1756 YKKAMEKGEI
+1756 I
-1766 QETLKTSYIDLLD
+1766 QRLQNRLNSLDDQINKNNDRIKTTIDLKKKVSDYLKD
-1779 KTNMAE
+1779 PHA
-1785 IEAEDNKFSTL
+1785 F
-1796 ITMTGNY
+1796 GN
-1803 YKQIAAMRTA
+1803 
-1813 YANGEDIGDV
+1813 
-1823 SWIDIKGKY
+1823 
-1832 SKVYE
+1832 
-1837 KFVDESSNAMTSL
+1837 NAQVEGM
-1850 ISSNRQETIDSLQ
+1850 
-1863 KYSDQLGAS
+1863 
-1872 ISNLDQRINNEVK
+1872 
-1885 LKKTV
+1885 KK
-1890 AEFLASDSANLG
+1890 ASDSQ
-1902 KTFDDASKS
+1902 K
-1911 ASDYNE
+1911 DYNE

-1940 TFKDLYDGYSGEDYG
+1940 TFKDLYKDYSGEDYG
-1955 RLLMSNLDLAQQ
+1955 RLMMTNLDLAQQ
-1967 QYEVYKDLFAMQQE
+1967 QYDVYKDLFKMQQE

-1997 MFKIMENGDIGWA
+1997 MFKIQENGDIGWA
-2010 DTSMY
+2010 DLTMY
-2015 DKYKNMPADMKED
+2015 DKYKSMPADMKED

-2177 DAETETYD
+2177 DAESETYD

-2190 MTWYWEQVQAIQEA
+2190 MTWYWEQVQAIQEE

-2212 LIHWNIEYAQTSEY
+2212 LIHWNKEYAQTSEY
-2226 QQGEME
+2226 QQSEME

-2251 LGKMT
+2251 LGKLT

-2279 WQKATDAVNSYA
+2279 WQKATEAANSYA
-2291 AAASRVS
+2291 RAASAAWS
-2298 NYKPS
+2298 AGNYYNNLKNTKEDPKPKDDKKDKVTKPNAS
-2303 SSPITIDTTDTTETD
+2303 KEVWGPSDVGRRYIVGDIHAKTYEEKRGQLTEFKGYTNRGSQLPKTVTIKD
-2318 NNNNDDT
+2318 
-2325 TSNDG
+2325 
-2330 TKMKKGDKIE
+2330 KKK
-2340 FRPASNRTAK
+2340 F
-2350 VVVYDENGGSVGTYQ
+2350 
-2365 NGWGDKN
+2365 N
-2372 GKAGEIKTIRGVR
+2372 GKEYVKVR
-2385 MVYFSPAG
+2385 NTVGKDVWMLPSNLVGCAYASG
-2393 GYIETRHFQK
+2393 GY
-2403 QGTWGASK
+2403 
-2411 RYYRSGGMVDYTGP
+2411 VDYTGP

-2499 MMAKKGIGTRL
+2499 MMAKKGIGTKL

>member
-48 NNAIRDLNRELS
+48 NNAIRNLNRELS

-70 AFKTVGEETTKVK
+70 AFKTVGEETQKVR

-105 IKDYQNLEKQLKK
+105 IKDYQNLEKQLRK

-147 RKEISKTEALVTAG
+147 RKEISKAEALVTAG

-175 KQIIAKEEELAKL
+175 RQIVAKEEELAKL

-267 FGDIVSGT
+267 FGDIISGT

-395 DIADKMSALD
+395 GIADKMSALD

-650 SLEKLGLKDLSSDLN
+650 SIEKLGLKDTLKDI
-665 GLGKSFQDVGNKAN
+665 GALGNSFQEVGKKAN
-679 SVWSHIKN
+679 LAWSSVKKF
-687 SIDGLGNYTKAIN
+687 IDGFGNNKYIEETTKKTKDFTTAKEMSTAAQIN
-700 ETSQALE
+700 SNSAQIPEAGLNTDIALSAEGAANAYKIYNEELFKNATALAGNDIDQTNEIKQNLEKMTSDIAGIDKEIE
-707 DNTSASQS
+707 DVDKLMDEKVKQIDKKKRRNISEELVSASPNKRRS
-715 NELAQENLTRSK
+715 GAEKYLRSK
-727 QSDDLVED
+727 SSADSTETIQDLLANNKKNTQKLTKDTQKDLLNFAIDNHDDIVKFLEEENKSAIKQMTEEFDDL
-735 QEIKEAGSNTGA
+735 
-747 QIAMRKAYEQATDAV
+747 
-762 KTQLDIMSTNSDGYI
+762 SDRYG
-777 QEQERAIRET
+777 
-787 EAQIKK
+787 
-793 NKAEEQKLL
+793 KLL
-802 EANEAE
+802 ETRQN
-808 RARRKSELQ
+808 KVSEFEQYSTSIESSPFYQKALSKYNLNQ
-817 TLREGYE
+817 INQKNTLSL
-824 RKVKNPDSKKIGGEL
+824 PDMK
-839 YEEATES
+839 TV
-846 LRRKGLLG
+846 LG
-854 DVQQLSLFGDDE
+854 D
-866 VDKMIE
+866 
-872 EEMERLAKEYG
+872 
-883 IGYHELQEVLKD
+883 
-895 ESDKIFNINNDAI
+895 
-908 EELRKSR
+908 
-915 KNLTKEVSTL
+915 KNL
-925 NKDLLKYKSNLG
+925 G
-937 KQKKSSI
+937 
-944 SLDDPKQVKKARD
+944 
-957 LSEKRLDAFKNL
+957 
-969 DSVSIGQVKDITTD
+969 
-983 KFLTNIEKISAVFSK
+983 NIEKFTAFTNK
-998 INIGGGLVAG
+998 LNIGVGLVAG
-1008 SLAQMGASFLGLD
+1008 SLTKMGASFLGLD
-1021 EDMSSA
+1021 DDMSSA
-1027 LSTGIGLATT
+1027 LSTSVGLATS
-1037 FSKFAP
+1037 FAKFAP

-1078 QKQDEVGQQMT
+1078 QKQDEVSQQMT

-1121 LIELVPGAVA
+1121 LIELVPGAVT

-1180 TIKTIADVVIYG
+1180 TIKTIADVIIYS
-1192 ASVLAAPITSGLSL
+1192 ASALAAPFTYGLSL
-1206 LAIPAQAVA
+1206 LAIPAQVVA

-1275 IIEAGREGRISDAS
+1275 IIEAGREGRVSDAS

-1300 KVSWSVVEVT
+1300 KVSWSVVEVA

-1395 SNFKGELDSLNQ
+1395 GNFKGELDSLNQ

-1472 DYEKKNK
+1472 GYEKKNK

-1489 REYIPKIMNFSDAE
+1489 KEYIPKIMNFSDAE

-1548 YDTDGANGKFVS
+1548 YDTDGANGKFVD

-1587 LTKDNT
+1587 LTKDNA

-1614 DELSSKIK
+1614 DELSSKIE

-1664 FESQEQF
+1664 FENQEQF
-1671 NGWMHAIQAVNN
+1671 DGWMHAIQAVNN
-1683 GLSQQNGQLVINEE
+1683 GLSQQNGQLVMNEE

-1796 ITMTGNY
+1796 VTMTGNY

-1837 KFVDESSNAMTSL
+1837 KFVEESSNAMTSL

-2040 DALRDTEND
+2040 DALRNTEKD

-2279 WQKATDAVNSYA
+2279 WQKATDSVNSYA
-2291 AAASRVS
+2291 AAVSRVS
-2298 NYKPS
+2298 SYKPS
-2303 SSPITIDTTDTTETD
+2303 SNPITTDTTDTTETD

-2340 FRPASNRTAK
+2340 FRPASNRKTR

-2403 QGTWGASK
+2403 QGKWGASE

-2477 ASMSSAADGKKALDI
+2477 ASMSSAADGKKALDV

-2499 MMAKKGIGTRL
+2499 MMAKKGIGTKL

>member
-70 AFKTVGEETTKVK
+70 AFKTVEEETQKVR

-105 IKDYQNLEKQLKK
+105 IKDYQNLEKQLRK

-147 RKEISKTEALVTAG
+147 RKEISKAEALVTAG

-175 KQIIAKEEELAKL
+175 RQIVAKEEELAKL

-267 FGDIVSGT
+267 FGDIISGT

-395 DIADKMSALD
+395 GIADKMSALD

-650 SLEKLGLKDLSSDLN
+650 SIEKLGLKDTLKDI
-665 GLGKSFQDVGNKAN
+665 GALGNSFQEVGKKAN
-679 SVWSHIKN
+679 LAWSSVKKF
-687 SIDGLGNYTKAIN
+687 IDGFGNNKYIEETTKKTKDFTTAKEMSTAAQIN
-700 ETSQALE
+700 SNSAQITEAGLNTDIALSAEGAANAYKIYNEELFKNATALAGNDIDQTNEIKQNLEKMTSDIAGIDKEIE
-707 DNTSASQS
+707 DVDKLMDEKVKQIDKKKRRNISEELVSASPNKRRS
-715 NELAQENLTRSK
+715 EAEKYLRSK
-727 QSDDLVED
+727 SSADSTETIQDLLANNKKNTQKLTKDTQKDLLNFAIDNHDDIVKFLEEENKSAIKQMTEEFDDL
-735 QEIKEAGSNTGA
+735 
-747 QIAMRKAYEQATDAV
+747 
-762 KTQLDIMSTNSDGYI
+762 SDRYG
-777 QEQERAIRET
+777 
-787 EAQIKK
+787 
-793 NKAEEQKLL
+793 KLL
-802 EANEAE
+802 ETRQN
-808 RARRKSELQ
+808 KVSEFEQYSTSIESSPFYQKALSKYNLNQ
-817 TLREGYE
+817 INQKNTLSL
-824 RKVKNPDSKKIGGEL
+824 PDMK
-839 YEEATES
+839 TV
-846 LRRKGLLG
+846 LG
-854 DVQQLSLFGDDE
+854 D
-866 VDKMIE
+866 
-872 EEMERLAKEYG
+872 
-883 IGYHELQEVLKD
+883 
-895 ESDKIFNINNDAI
+895 
-908 EELRKSR
+908 
-915 KNLTKEVSTL
+915 KNL
-925 NKDLLKYKSNLG
+925 G
-937 KQKKSSI
+937 
-944 SLDDPKQVKKARD
+944 
-957 LSEKRLDAFKNL
+957 
-969 DSVSIGQVKDITTD
+969 
-983 KFLTNIEKISAVFSK
+983 NIEKFTAFTNK
-998 INIGGGLVAG
+998 LNIGVGLVAG
-1008 SLAQMGASFLGLD
+1008 SLTKMGASFLGLD
-1021 EDMSSA
+1021 DDMSSA
-1027 LSTGIGLATT
+1027 LSTSVGLATS
-1037 FSKFAP
+1037 FAKFAP

-1078 QKQDEVGQQMT
+1078 QKQDEVSQQMT

-1121 LIELVPGAVA
+1121 LIELVPGAVT

-1180 TIKTIADVVIYG
+1180 TIKTIADVIIYS
-1192 ASVLAAPITSGLSL
+1192 ASVLAAPVTGGLSL
-1206 LAIPAQAVA
+1206 LAIPAQVVA

-1275 IIEAGREGRISDAS
+1275 IIEAGREGRVSDAS

-1300 KVSWSVVEVT
+1300 KVSWSVVEVA
-1310 MERLTARNG
+1310 MERLTVRNG

-1395 SNFKGELDSLNQ
+1395 GNFKGELDSLNQ

-1472 DYEKKNK
+1472 GYEKKNK

-1489 REYIPKIMNFSDAE
+1489 KEYIPKIMNFSDAE

-1548 YDTDGANGKFVS
+1548 YDTDGANGKFVD

-1587 LTKDNT
+1587 LTKDNA

-1614 DELSSKIK
+1614 DELSSKIE

-1664 FESQEQF
+1664 FENQEQF
-1671 NGWMHAIQAVNN
+1671 DGWMHAIQAVNN
-1683 GLSQQNGQLVINEE
+1683 GLSQQNGQLVMNEE

-1796 ITMTGNY
+1796 VTMTGNY

-1837 KFVDESSNAMTSL
+1837 KFVEESSNAMTSL

-2040 DALRDTEND
+2040 DALRNTEKD

-2298 NYKPS
+2298 SYKPS
-2303 SSPITIDTTDTTETD
+2303 SNPITTDTTDTTETD

-2340 FRPASNRTAK
+2340 FRPASNRKTR

-2403 QGTWGASK
+2403 QGKWGASE

-2477 ASMSSAADGKKALDI
+2477 ASMSSAADGKKALDV

-2499 MMAKKGIGTRL
+2499 MMAKKGIGTKL

>member
-30 PEIKVG
+30 PEIKIG

-70 AFKTVGEETTKVK
+70 AFKTVGEETQKVR

-105 IKDYQNLEKQLKK
+105 IKDYQGLEKQLRK

-147 RKEISKTEALVTAG
+147 RKEISKAEALVTAG

-175 KQIIAKEEELAKL
+175 RQIVAKEEELAKL

-258 KAAKKEVVK
+258 KEAKKEVVK
-267 FGDIVSGT
+267 FGDIISGT

-297 DYDETL
+297 DYDEIL

-318 SLTSSY
+318 NLTSSY
-324 NKLANQLS
+324 NRLANQLS

-362 IAVSKTG
+362 IAISKTG
-369 GIGAAEAADRLTAAV
+369 GIESAEAANRLTAAV

-405 AAAASSVD
+405 ASAASSVD
-413 ELTVA
+413 ELTIA

-479 TFSNVAKALTS
+479 TFSNVAKALNS

-503 TLQDIMNELG
+503 TLQDIMDDLG

-549 AMELVDVSQNASGE
+549 AMELVNVSQNANGNT
-563 SAKQLR
+563 AKQLR
-569 AYNQGLEASFTRLS
+569 AYNQGLEASFIRLN

-602 IDMFSSFI
+602 IDMFSSLI

-650 SLEKLGLKDLSSDLN
+650 SIEKLGIKGISNDI
-665 GLGKSFQDVGNKAN
+665 GLLGNSFQEVGKKAN
-679 SVWSHIKN
+679 SAWSLVKKF
-687 SIDGLGNYTKAIN
+687 IDGLGNTKYVKDMNQAIEENSEATDANRLKRLESESSKVSEQKSSTLLSSTESALTNSYNLLTESIKRN
-700 ETSQALE
+700 EEAL
-707 DNTSASQS
+707 QS
-715 NELAQENLTRSK
+715 NDDEMLLEQNDAYKAAKSNLSWATANENQIKKQINDVQENFRLNKMRKLDEEKSLATSSKHGNSLIKQYLESTGMDTKGLRVSQQMFDDNYEDAKKWLRKKTNKEISELAEQAQADAMRLVEEAEDAKKRTAEIRKELAQIRKDSGYSYNKE
-727 QSDDLVED
+727 DLP
-735 QEIKEAGSNTGA
+735 Q
-747 QIAMRKAYEQATDAV
+747 
-762 KTQLDIMSTNSDGYI
+762 
-777 QEQERAIRET
+777 
-787 EAQIKK
+787 KK
-793 NKAEEQKLL
+793 NSTKFFDTFKEKETF
-802 EANEAE
+802 
-808 RARRKSELQ
+808 S
-817 TLREGYE
+817 
-824 RKVKNPDSKKIGGEL
+824 
-839 YEEATES
+839 
-846 LRRKGLLG
+846 LG
-854 DVQQLSLFGDDE
+854 DVGKLFRE
-866 VDKMIE
+866 DKN
-872 EEMERLAKEYG
+872 
-883 IGYHELQEVLKD
+883 IGNFD
-895 ESDKIFNINNDAI
+895 
-908 EELRKSR
+908 
-915 KNLTKEVSTL
+915 
-925 NKDLLKYKSNLG
+925 
-937 KQKKSSI
+937 
-944 SLDDPKQVKKARD
+944 
-957 LSEKRLDAFKNL
+957 
-969 DSVSIGQVKDITTD
+969 
-983 KFLTNIEKISAVFSK
+983 KISALFNK
-998 INIGGGLVAG
+998 INISSGLVAG
-1008 SLAQMGASFLGLD
+1008 SLTQMGASFLGLD

-1043 PWGAIIGASIGGV
+1043 PWGAIIGASIGAV
-1056 KLVFDKLWPSV
+1056 KFVFDKLWPSV
-1067 EKTQEKLAQLQ
+1067 ETTQKKLTELQ
-1078 QKQDEVGQQMT
+1078 QEMDEFSQKKN
-1089 DMRSSLD
+1089 SIESNLA
-1096 VYEKLSGKLD
+1096 VYEELSTKLD
-1106 KTEEETQQLKDSTER
+1106 KTDEETQKLKDSTEE
-1121 LIELVPGAVA
+1121 LVKLVPGAVI

-1142 TAKAYE
+1142 TAAAYE

-1154 REASALSTKSL
+1154 REMSANADKQLDQ
-1165 KEFDNLQKGAQKTEK
+1165 FNNLQKGAQKGERIFK
-1180 TIKTIADVVIYG
+1180 TIVDVIGWTVAAVTAIPTYG
-1192 ASVLAAPITSGLSL
+1192 ASVAAMIGT
-1206 LAIPAQAVA
+1206 
-1215 DVAWNAKISEEQIE
+1215 DVLWSKKISKEQIE

-1240 EILSNYQTKRDEFLL
+1240 EILKAYQIKRDDFIQEVQ
-1255 DVSETNKDTASKI
+1255 DVNKDTASQVADTMI
-1268 VDSFIAS
+1268 SGLM
-1275 IIEAGREGRISDAS
+1275 EAGRSGYVSDATKEINNLIEQFKKIDWNEIDS
-1289 KALESTLEDLG
+1289 AKTHLETSLQYDEKTFG
-1300 KVSWSVVEVT
+1300 A
-1310 MERLTARNG
+1310 AREQ
-1319 IKEMNF
+1319 IDKEI
-1325 GKARKFVEEELKDS
+1325 RQELKDS
-1339 LKAAGLDEVEIRGVI
+1339 GLEDIEIDTII
-1354 TAVLNIEFNGAAEV
+1354 TAVLNISYKGAAQAESI
-1368 EQLKKNIDTEISNL
+1368 KK
-1382 RASGGRQEKIDAL
+1382 QIDAQIKDL
-1395 SNFKGELDSLNQ
+1395 EKDGLTDEEAVKKKQLEDMKAGIDNLTQ
-1407 SEIELLKNAGM
+1407 SELELLSSSGLLKTEFSSLFSSAGGIDKI
-1418 LDVAFAE
+1418 LE
-1425 VFENNGGV
+1425 KYKEE
-1433 KKTLSSFKMQNG
+1433 NG
-1445 ELNKQKAIISSIN
+1445 ELNKNKAIVGTINDLLGEKAELLEKIN
-1458 SMLNETSDKEKEIQ
+1458 SL
-1472 DYEKKNK
+1472 
-1479 EERKQFQETT
+1479 
-1489 REYIPKIMNFSDAE
+1489 
-1503 NEKYVQEK
+1503 
-1511 VDELEKRY
+1511 
-1519 KKLYDKGITSDP
+1519 
-1531 LKGRPDYN
+1531 
-1539 ANGFDLEKG
+1539 
-1548 YDTDGANGKFVS
+1548 NGK
-1560 DYAFKKG
+1560 DTNAQQ
-1567 FEAYVQ
+1567 AY
-1573 YRKAQEENDKIINE
+1573 NDKIRKLAKQDVNKMSFNSE
-1587 LTKDNT
+1587 DERSEYEEERYQYYKSMAEEDPTNLNRFNRKRNTYPLTLEEKG
-1593 KFADSIKEMVSKIES
+1593 KIEEARKAFAEYNS
-1608 YAVPTF
+1608 TVQQNK
-1614 DELSSKIK
+1614 DKIK
-1622 EMKTSWDAFYGL
+1622 ELETETKSYSDTL
-1634 ADKLDSTDGILDA
+1634 NKLIPLIETAKEPTFGEMSSAISEIQSTFENIVSLVDSLQDSNNLFSFGDVGDLFSILDT
-1647 DGLIQLFDLL
+1647 FEKTVDLTNSASL
-1657 GSFEDAA
+1657 GAQNYYDALGKI
-1664 FESQEQF
+1664 
-1671 NGWMHAIQAVNN
+1671 NDAV
-1683 GLSQQNGQLVINEE
+1683 QYQNGQLIAQEGLEEGLYQLAIASAVAKAEEFAIQLEQTEQELEYQNVILEAEKTAINAALEELQSKKENVDVAGTLNDVELKLEKNLAEASVKTEE
-1697 AMGGIN
+1697 AKLNARLSAASQFAAQYAKIMREAENGTYEGGTSKVEV
-1703 DLISYSTKLKANDML
+1703 DLKNLRDQLSQ
-1718 MSIEQGRVEL
+1718 SI
-1728 ENQKSVL
+1728 KDSVL
-1735 EAQKAAV
+1735 SDV
-1742 DAEIIAL
+1742 DM
-1749 KAMSDAE
+1749 KDVDGS
-1756 YKKAMEKGEI
+1756 I
-1766 QETLKTSYIDLLD
+1766 QRLQNRLNSLDDQINKNNDRIKTTIDLKKKVSDYLKD
-1779 KTNMAE
+1779 PHA
-1785 IEAEDNKFSTL
+1785 F
-1796 ITMTGNY
+1796 GN
-1803 YKQIAAMRTA
+1803 
-1813 YANGEDIGDV
+1813 
-1823 SWIDIKGKY
+1823 
-1832 SKVYE
+1832 
-1837 KFVDESSNAMTSL
+1837 NAQVEGM
-1850 ISSNRQETIDSLQ
+1850 
-1863 KYSDQLGAS
+1863 
-1872 ISNLDQRINNEVK
+1872 
-1885 LKKTV
+1885 KK
-1890 AEFLASDSANLG
+1890 ASDSQ
-1902 KTFDDASKS
+1902 K
-1911 ASDYNE
+1911 DYNE

-1940 TFKDLYDGYSGEDYG
+1940 TFKDLYKDYSGEDYG
-1955 RLLMSNLDLAQQ
+1955 RLMMTNLDLAQQ
-1967 QYEVYKDLFAMQQE
+1967 QYDVYKDLFKMQQE

-1997 MFKIMENGDIGWA
+1997 MFKIQENGDIGWA
-2010 DTSMY
+2010 DLTMY
-2015 DKYKNMPADMKED
+2015 DKYKSMPADMKED

-2177 DAETETYD
+2177 DAETETYE

-2279 WQKATDAVNSYA
+2279 WQKATEAANSYA
-2291 AAASRVS
+2291 RAASAAWS
-2298 NYKPS
+2298 AGNYYNNLKNTKEDPKPKYDKKDKVTKPDAS
-2303 SSPITIDTTDTTETD
+2303 KEVWGLSDVGRRYIVGDIHAKTYEEKRGQLTEFKGYTNRGSQLPKTVTIKD
-2318 NNNNDDT
+2318 
-2325 TSNDG
+2325 
-2330 TKMKKGDKIE
+2330 KKK
-2340 FRPASNRTAK
+2340 F
-2350 VVVYDENGGSVGTYQ
+2350 
-2365 NGWGDKN
+2365 N
-2372 GKAGEIKTIRGVR
+2372 GKEYVKVR
-2385 MVYFSPAG
+2385 NTVGKDVWMLPSNLVGCAYASG
-2393 GYIETRHFQK
+2393 GY
-2403 QGTWGASK
+2403 
-2411 RYYRSGGMVDYTGP
+2411 VDYTGP

-2499 MMAKKGIGTRL
+2499 MMAKKGIGTKL

>member
-15 IPDTSALKNIKEIRM
+15 IPDTSALKNIKEIKM

-70 AFKTVGEETTKVK
+70 AFKTVGEETQKVK

-118 LDTESQKRR
+118 LDAESQKRR

-147 RKEISKTEALVTAG
+147 RKEISKAEALVTAG

-237 NGVTGES
+237 NSVTGES

-395 DIADKMSALD
+395 GIADKMSALD

-650 SLEKLGLKDLSSDLN
+650 SIEKLGLKDTLKDI
-665 GLGKSFQDVGNKAN
+665 GALGNSFQEVGKKAN
-679 SVWSHIKN
+679 LAWSSVKKF
-687 SIDGLGNYTKAIN
+687 IDGFGNNKYIEETTKKTKDFTTAKEMSTAAQIN
-700 ETSQALE
+700 SNSAQITEAGLNTDIALSAEGAANAYKIYNEELFKNATALAGNDIDQTNEIKQNLEKMTSDIAGIDKEIE
-707 DNTSASQS
+707 DVDKLMDEKVKQIDKKKRRNISEELVSASPNKRRS
-715 NELAQENLTRSK
+715 EAEKYLRSK
-727 QSDDLVED
+727 SSADSTETIQDLLANNKKNTQKLTKDTQKDLLNFAIDNHDDIVKFLEEENKSAIKQMTEEFDDL
-735 QEIKEAGSNTGA
+735 
-747 QIAMRKAYEQATDAV
+747 
-762 KTQLDIMSTNSDGYI
+762 SDRYG
-777 QEQERAIRET
+777 
-787 EAQIKK
+787 
-793 NKAEEQKLL
+793 KLL
-802 EANEAE
+802 ETRQN
-808 RARRKSELQ
+808 KVSEFEQYSTSIESSPFYQKALSKYNLNQ
-817 TLREGYE
+817 INQKNTLSL
-824 RKVKNPDSKKIGGEL
+824 PDMK
-839 YEEATES
+839 TV
-846 LRRKGLLG
+846 LG
-854 DVQQLSLFGDDE
+854 D
-866 VDKMIE
+866 
-872 EEMERLAKEYG
+872 
-883 IGYHELQEVLKD
+883 
-895 ESDKIFNINNDAI
+895 
-908 EELRKSR
+908 
-915 KNLTKEVSTL
+915 KNL
-925 NKDLLKYKSNLG
+925 G
-937 KQKKSSI
+937 
-944 SLDDPKQVKKARD
+944 
-957 LSEKRLDAFKNL
+957 
-969 DSVSIGQVKDITTD
+969 
-983 KFLTNIEKISAVFSK
+983 NIEKFTAFTNK
-998 INIGGGLVAG
+998 LNIGVGLVAG
-1008 SLAQMGASFLGLD
+1008 SLTKMGASFLGLD
-1021 EDMSSA
+1021 DDMSSA
-1027 LSTGIGLATT
+1027 LSTSVGLATS
-1037 FSKFAP
+1037 FAKFAP

-1078 QKQDEVGQQMT
+1078 QKQDEVSQQMT

-1121 LIELVPGAVA
+1121 LIELVPGAVT

-1180 TIKTIADVVIYG
+1180 TIKTIADVIIYS
-1192 ASVLAAPITSGLSL
+1192 ASVLAAPVTGGLSL
-1206 LAIPAQAVA
+1206 LAIPAQVVA

-1275 IIEAGREGRISDAS
+1275 IIEAGREGRVSDAS

-1300 KVSWSVVEVT
+1300 KVSWSVVEVA

-1395 SNFKGELDSLNQ
+1395 GNFKGELDSLNQ

-1548 YDTDGANGKFVS
+1548 YDTDGANGKFVN

-1587 LTKDNT
+1587 LTKDNA

-1614 DELSSKIK
+1614 DELSSKIE
-1622 EMKTSWDAFYGL
+1622 EMKTSWNAFYGL
-1634 ADKLDSTDGILDA
+1634 ADKLDSTDGVLDA

-1671 NGWMHAIQAVNN
+1671 DGWMHAIQAVNN
-1683 GLSQQNGQLVINEE
+1683 GLSQQNGQLVMNEE

-1796 ITMTGNY
+1796 VTMTGNY

-1837 KFVDESSNAMTSL
+1837 KFVEESSNAMTSL

-1890 AEFLASDSANLG
+1890 AEFLASDSTNLG
-1902 KTFDDASKS
+1902 KTFDNASKS

-1997 MFKIMENGDIGWA
+1997 MFKIMGNGDIGWA

-2040 DALRDTEND
+2040 DALRDTEKD

-2298 NYKPS
+2298 SYKPS
-2303 SSPITIDTTDTTETD
+2303 SNPITTDTTDTTETD

-2340 FRPASNRTAK
+2340 FRPASNRKTR

-2403 QGTWGASK
+2403 QGKWGASE

-2477 ASMSSAADGKKALDI
+2477 ASMSSAADGKKALDV

-2499 MMAKKGIGTRL
+2499 MMAKKGIGTKL

>member
-30 PEIKVG
+30 PEIKIG

-48 NNAIRDLNRELS
+48 NNAIRNLNRELS

-70 AFKTVGEETTKVK
+70 AFKTVGEETQKVR

-105 IKDYQNLEKQLKK
+105 IKDYQNLEKQLRK

-147 RKEISKTEALVTAG
+147 RKEISKAEALVTAG

-175 KQIIAKEEELAKL
+175 RQIVAKEEELAKL

-244 KKFSSSLDEQVNQV
+244 KKFSSSLDEQVNQA

-267 FGDIVSGT
+267 FGDIISGT

-395 DIADKMSALD
+395 GIADKMSALD

-650 SLEKLGLKDLSSDLN
+650 SIEKLGLKDTLKDI
-665 GLGKSFQDVGNKAN
+665 GALGNSFQEVGKKAN
-679 SVWSHIKN
+679 LAWSSVKKF
-687 SIDGLGNYTKAIN
+687 IDGFGNNKYIEETTKKTKDFTTAKEMSTAAQIN
-700 ETSQALE
+700 SNSAQITEAGLNTDIALSAEGAANAYKIYNEELFKNATALAGNDIDQTNEIKQNLEKMTSDIAGIDKEIE
-707 DNTSASQS
+707 DVDKLMDEKVKQIDKKKRRNISEELVSASPNKRRS
-715 NELAQENLTRSK
+715 EAEKYLRSK
-727 QSDDLVED
+727 SSADSTETIQDLLANNKKNTQKLTKDTQKDLLNFAIDNHDDIVKFLEEENKSAIKQMTEEFDDL
-735 QEIKEAGSNTGA
+735 
-747 QIAMRKAYEQATDAV
+747 
-762 KTQLDIMSTNSDGYI
+762 SDRYG
-777 QEQERAIRET
+777 
-787 EAQIKK
+787 
-793 NKAEEQKLL
+793 KLL
-802 EANEAE
+802 ETRQN
-808 RARRKSELQ
+808 KVSEFEQYSTSIESSPFYQKALSKYNLNQ
-817 TLREGYE
+817 INQKNTLSL
-824 RKVKNPDSKKIGGEL
+824 PDMK
-839 YEEATES
+839 TV
-846 LRRKGLLG
+846 LG
-854 DVQQLSLFGDDE
+854 D
-866 VDKMIE
+866 
-872 EEMERLAKEYG
+872 
-883 IGYHELQEVLKD
+883 
-895 ESDKIFNINNDAI
+895 
-908 EELRKSR
+908 
-915 KNLTKEVSTL
+915 KNL
-925 NKDLLKYKSNLG
+925 G
-937 KQKKSSI
+937 
-944 SLDDPKQVKKARD
+944 
-957 LSEKRLDAFKNL
+957 
-969 DSVSIGQVKDITTD
+969 
-983 KFLTNIEKISAVFSK
+983 NIEKFTAFTNK
-998 INIGGGLVAG
+998 LNIGVGLVAG
-1008 SLAQMGASFLGLD
+1008 SLTKMGASFLGLD
-1021 EDMSSA
+1021 DDMSSA
-1027 LSTGIGLATT
+1027 LSTSVGLATS
-1037 FSKFAP
+1037 FAKFAP

-1078 QKQDEVGQQMT
+1078 QKQDEVSQQMT

-1121 LIELVPGAVA
+1121 LIELVPGAVT

-1180 TIKTIADVVIYG
+1180 TIKTIADVIIYS
-1192 ASVLAAPITSGLSL
+1192 ASVLAAPVTGGLSL
-1206 LAIPAQAVA
+1206 LAIPAQVVA

-1275 IIEAGREGRISDAS
+1275 IIEAGREGRVSDAS

-1300 KVSWSVVEVT
+1300 KVSWSVVEVA

-1395 SNFKGELDSLNQ
+1395 GNFKGELDSLNQ

-1472 DYEKKNK
+1472 GYEKKNK

-1489 REYIPKIMNFSDAE
+1489 KEYIPKIMNFSDAE

-1548 YDTDGANGKFVS
+1548 YDTDGANGKFVD

-1587 LTKDNT
+1587 LTKDNA

-1614 DELSSKIK
+1614 DELSSKIE

-1664 FESQEQF
+1664 FENQEQF
-1671 NGWMHAIQAVNN
+1671 DGWMHAIQAVNN
-1683 GLSQQNGQLVINEE
+1683 GLSQQNGQLVMNEE

-1796 ITMTGNY
+1796 VTMTGNY

-1837 KFVDESSNAMTSL
+1837 KFVEESSNAMTSL

-2040 DALRDTEND
+2040 DALRNTEKD

-2298 NYKPS
+2298 SYKPS
-2303 SSPITIDTTDTTETD
+2303 SNPITTDTTDTTETD

-2340 FRPASNRTAK
+2340 FRPASNRKTR

-2403 QGTWGASK
+2403 QGKWGASE

-2451 KSLDPSTVNNATT
+2451 KSLDPSTVNNTTT

-2477 ASMSSAADGKKALDI
+2477 ASMSSAADGKKALDV

-2499 MMAKKGIGTRL
+2499 MMAKKGIGTKL

>member
-30 PEIKVG
+30 PEIKIG

-70 AFKTVGEETTKVK
+70 AFKTVGEETQKVR

-105 IKDYQNLEKQLKK
+105 IKDYQNLEKQLRK
-118 LDTESQKRR
+118 LDAESQKRR

-147 RKEISKTEALVTAG
+147 RKEISKAEALVTAG

-175 KQIIAKEEELAKL
+175 RQIVAKEEELAKL

-237 NGVTGES
+237 NGVAGES

-267 FGDIVSGT
+267 FGDIISGT

-297 DYDETL
+297 DYDEIL

-318 SLTSSY
+318 NLTSSY

-362 IAVSKTG
+362 IAISKTG
-369 GIGAAEAADRLTAAV
+369 GIDAAEAADRLTAAV

-395 DIADKMSALD
+395 GIADKMSALD

-602 IDMFSSFI
+602 IDMFSSLV

-633 FTTLSKAGNLFK
+633 FTTLGKAGNLFK

-650 SLEKLGLKDLSSDLN
+650 SIEKLGLKDISNDI
-665 GLGKSFQDVGNKAN
+665 GLLGNSFQDVSKKAN
-679 SVWSHIKN
+679 SAWN
-687 SIDGLGNYTKAIN
+687 SIKKFIDGFGNTKYVKDMNQAIEENSEATDANRLKRLESESSKVSEQKSSTLLSSTENALTNSYNLLTESIKRN
-700 ETSQALE
+700 EEAL
-707 DNTSASQS
+707 QS
-715 NELAQENLTRSK
+715 NDDEMLLEQNDAYKVAKSNLSWATANENQIKKQINDVQENFRLNKMRKLDEEKSLATSSKHGNSLIKQYLESTGMDTKGLRVSQQMFDDNYEDAKKWLRKKTNKEISELAEQAQADAMRLVEEAEDAKKRTAEIRKELAQIRKDSGYSYNKE
-727 QSDDLVED
+727 DLP
-735 QEIKEAGSNTGA
+735 Q
-747 QIAMRKAYEQATDAV
+747 
-762 KTQLDIMSTNSDGYI
+762 
-777 QEQERAIRET
+777 
-787 EAQIKK
+787 KK
-793 NKAEEQKLL
+793 NSTKFFDTFKEKETF
-802 EANEAE
+802 
-808 RARRKSELQ
+808 S
-817 TLREGYE
+817 
-824 RKVKNPDSKKIGGEL
+824 
-839 YEEATES
+839 
-846 LRRKGLLG
+846 LG
-854 DVQQLSLFGDDE
+854 DVGKLFRE
-866 VDKMIE
+866 DKN
-872 EEMERLAKEYG
+872 
-883 IGYHELQEVLKD
+883 IGNFD
-895 ESDKIFNINNDAI
+895 
-908 EELRKSR
+908 
-915 KNLTKEVSTL
+915 
-925 NKDLLKYKSNLG
+925 
-937 KQKKSSI
+937 
-944 SLDDPKQVKKARD
+944 
-957 LSEKRLDAFKNL
+957 
-969 DSVSIGQVKDITTD
+969 
-983 KFLTNIEKISAVFSK
+983 KISAVFNK
-998 INIGGGLVAG
+998 ISISSGLVAG
-1008 SLAQMGASFLGLD
+1008 SLTQMGASLLGLD

-1043 PWGAIIGASIGGV
+1043 PWGAIIGASIGAV
-1056 KLVFDKLWPSV
+1056 KFVFDKLWPSV
-1067 EKTQEKLAQLQ
+1067 ETTQKKLTELQ
-1078 QKQDEVGQQMT
+1078 QKMDEFSQKKN
-1089 DMRSSLD
+1089 SIESNLA
-1096 VYEKLSGKLD
+1096 VYEELSTKLD
-1106 KTEEETQQLKDSTER
+1106 KTDEETQKLKDSTEE
-1121 LIELVPGAVA
+1121 LVKLVPGAVI

-1142 TAKAYE
+1142 TAAAYE

-1154 REASALSTKSL
+1154 REMSANADKQLDQ
-1165 KEFDNLQKGAQKTEK
+1165 FNNLQKGAQKGERIFK
-1180 TIKTIADVVIYG
+1180 TIVDVIGWTVAAVTAIPTYG
-1192 ASVLAAPITSGLSL
+1192 ASVAAMIGT
-1206 LAIPAQAVA
+1206 
-1215 DVAWNAKISEEQIE
+1215 DVLWSKKISKEQIE

-1240 EILSNYQTKRDEFLL
+1240 EILKAYQIKRDDFIQEIQ
-1255 DVSETNKDTASKI
+1255 DVNKDTASQVADTMI
-1268 VDSFIAS
+1268 SGLM
-1275 IIEAGREGRISDAS
+1275 EAGRSGYVSDATKEINNLIEQFKKIDWNEIDS
-1289 KALESTLEDLG
+1289 AKTHLETSLQYDEKTFG
-1300 KVSWSVVEVT
+1300 A
-1310 MERLTARNG
+1310 AREQ
-1319 IKEMNF
+1319 IDKEI
-1325 GKARKFVEEELKDS
+1325 RQELKDS
-1339 LKAAGLDEVEIRGVI
+1339 GLEDIEIDTII
-1354 TAVLNIEFNGAAEV
+1354 TAVLNISYKGAAQAESI
-1368 EQLKKNIDTEISNL
+1368 KK
-1382 RASGGRQEKIDAL
+1382 QIDAQIKDL
-1395 SNFKGELDSLNQ
+1395 EKDGLTDEEAVKKKQLEDMKAGIDNLTQ
-1407 SEIELLKNAGM
+1407 SELELLSSSGLLKTEFSSLFSSAGGIDKI
-1418 LDVAFAE
+1418 LE
-1425 VFENNGGV
+1425 KYKEE
-1433 KKTLSSFKMQNG
+1433 NG
-1445 ELNKQKAIISSIN
+1445 ELNKNKAIVGTINDLLGKKAELLEKIN
-1458 SMLNETSDKEKEIQ
+1458 SLNGKDTNAQQAYNNKLRELAGQDANMISFNNEEEKSK
-1472 DYEKKNK
+1472 YE
-1479 EERKQFQETT
+1479 EERYQYYKSKAEEDPTSLNRFSGKQDDQFLTFDQ
-1489 REYIPKIMNFSDAE
+1489 REKIE
-1503 NEKYVQEK
+1503 
-1511 VDELEKRY
+1511 
-1519 KKLYDKGITSDP
+1519 
-1531 LKGRPDYN
+1531 
-1539 ANGFDLEKG
+1539 
-1548 YDTDGANGKFVS
+1548 
-1560 DYAFKKG
+1560 
-1567 FEAYVQ
+1567 EA
-1573 YRKAQEENDKIINE
+1573 RKAFAEYNNTVQQN
-1587 LTKDNT
+1587 KD
-1593 KFADSIKEMVSKIES
+1593 
-1608 YAVPTF
+1608 
-1614 DELSSKIK
+1614 KIK
-1622 EMKTSWDAFYGL
+1622 ELETETKSYSNTLNELIPLIETAKEPTFGEMSSAISEIQSTFENIVSL
-1634 ADKLDSTDGILDA
+1634 MDSLHDSNNLFSFGDVGDLFSILDT
-1647 DGLIQLFDLL
+1647 FEKTVDLTNSASLSAQNYYDAL
-1657 GSFEDAA
+1657 GKI
-1664 FESQEQF
+1664 
-1671 NGWMHAIQAVNN
+1671 NNAV
-1683 GLSQQNGQLVINEE
+1683 QYQNGQLVAQEGLEEGLYQLAIASAVAKAEEFAIQLEQTEQELRYQNVILEAEKTAINAALEELQSKKEKANVTKTLNDTELKLETNLAEASVKTEE
-1697 AMGGIN
+1697 A
-1703 DLISYSTKLKANDML
+1703 KLNERL
-1718 MSIEQGRVEL
+1718 
-1728 ENQKSVL
+1728 N
-1735 EAQKAAV
+1735 AASQF
-1742 DAEIIAL
+1742 AAKYAKI
-1749 KAMSDAE
+1749 MR
-1756 YKKAMEKGEI
+1756 
-1766 QETLKTSYIDLLD
+1766 
-1779 KTNMAE
+1779 
-1785 IEAEDNKFSTL
+1785 EAESGTYEGG
-1796 ITMTGNY
+1796 T
-1803 YKQIAAMRTA
+1803 
-1813 YANGEDIGDV
+1813 
-1823 SWIDIKGKY
+1823 
-1832 SKVYE
+1832 SKV
-1837 KFVDESSNAMTSL
+1837 KVDLGNLREEIAKNIKDSVNAMADTKDVDGSIQRLQNRLNSL
-1850 ISSNRQETIDSLQ
+1850 D
-1863 KYSDQLGAS
+1863 DQ
-1872 ISNLDQRINNEVK
+1872 INKNNDRIKTTLD
-1885 LKKTV
+1885 LKKKV
-1890 AEFLASDSANLG
+1890 SDYLKDPHAFGNNAQVEGMKKASDSQ
-1902 KTFDDASKS
+1902 K
-1911 ASDYNE
+1911 DYNE

-1940 TFKDLYDGYSGEDYG
+1940 TFKDLYKEYSGEDYG
-1955 RLLMSNLDLAQQ
+1955 RLMMTNLDLAQQ
-1967 QYEVYKDLFAMQQE
+1967 QYDVYKDLFKMQQE

-1997 MFKIMENGDIGWA
+1997 MFKIQENGDIGWA
-2010 DTSMY
+2010 DLTMY
-2015 DKYKNMPADMKED
+2015 DKYKSMPADMKED

-2177 DAETETYD
+2177 DAESETYD

-2190 MTWYWEQVQAIQEA
+2190 MTWYWEQVQAIQEE
-2204 GTEAMMET
+2204 GTQAMMET
-2212 LIHWNIEYAQTSEY
+2212 LIHWNEEYR
-2226 QQGEME
+2226 QQSALQQSEME
-2232 RKWKETMDA
+2232 REWKETMDA

-2279 WQKATDAVNSYA
+2279 WQKATEAANSYA
-2291 AAASRVS
+2291 RAASAAWS
-2298 NYKPS
+2298 AGNYYNNLKNTKEDPKPKDDKKDKVTKPDAPKEVEGS
-2303 SSPITIDTTDTTETD
+2303 SDVGKRYIVGDIHAKTYEEKRGQLTEFKGYTNRGSQLPKTVTI
-2318 NNNNDDT
+2318 
-2325 TSNDG
+2325 
-2330 TKMKKGDKIE
+2330 KAKKK
-2340 FRPASNRTAK
+2340 F
-2350 VVVYDENGGSVGTYQ
+2350 
-2365 NGWGDKN
+2365 N
-2372 GKAGEIKTIRGVR
+2372 GKEYVKVR
-2385 MVYFSPAG
+2385 NTVGKDVWMLPSNLIGSAYA
-2393 GYIETRHFQK
+2393 
-2403 QGTWGASK
+2403 
-2411 RYYRSGGMVDYTGP
+2411 SGGIVDYTGP

-2451 KSLDPSTVNNATT
+2451 KSLDPSTVNDATT

-2477 ASMSSAADGKKALDI
+2477 ASMSSAADGKKALDV

-2499 MMAKKGIGTRL
+2499 MMAKKGIGTKL

>member
-30 PEIKVG
+30 PEIKIG

-70 AFKTVGEETTKVK
+70 AFKTVGEETQKVR
-83 TQINSMKEAINQSFQ
+83 TQINSMKEAMNQAFQ

-118 LDTESQKRR
+118 LDAESQKRR

-147 RKEISKTEALVTAG
+147 RKEISKAEALVAAG

-175 KQIIAKEEELAKL
+175 RQIVAKEEELAKL
-188 RTQEEIR
+188 KTQEEIR

-237 NGVTGES
+237 NSVTGES

-258 KAAKKEVVK
+258 KEAKKEVVK
-267 FGDIVSGT
+267 FGDIISGT

-297 DYDETL
+297 DYDEIL

-318 SLTSSY
+318 NLTSSY
-324 NKLANQLS
+324 NRLANQLS

-362 IAVSKTG
+362 IAISKTG
-369 GIGAAEAADRLTAAV
+369 GIESAEAANRLTAAV

-405 AAAASSVD
+405 ASAASSVD
-413 ELTVA
+413 ELTIA

-479 TFSNVAKALTS
+479 TFSNVAKALNS

-513 PMWNTLD
+513 PIWNTLD
-520 RNHKAYIAT
+520 RNHKAYVAT

-549 AMELVDVSQNASGE
+549 AMELVNVSQNASGE

-569 AYNQGLEASFTRLS
+569 AYNQGLEASFKRLS
-583 NAWQQ
+583 NAWEQ
-588 FATNIADSSMIKRI
+588 FATNIADPSMIKRI
-602 IDMFSSFI
+602 IDMFSSLI

-650 SLEKLGLKDLSSDLN
+650 SIEKLGIKGISNDI
-665 GLGKSFQDVGNKAN
+665 GLLGNSFQEVGKKAN
-679 SVWSHIKN
+679 SAWSLVKKF
-687 SIDGLGNYTKAIN
+687 IDGLGNTKYVKDMNQAIEENSEVTDANRLKRLESESSKVSEQKSSTLLSSTENALTNSYNLLTESIKRN
-700 ETSQALE
+700 EEAL
-707 DNTSASQS
+707 QS
-715 NELAQENLTRSK
+715 NDDEMLLEQNDAYKAAKSNLSWATANENQIKKQINDVQENFRLNKMRKLDEEKSLATSSRHGNSLIKQYLESTGMDTKGLRVSQQMFDDNYEDAKKWLRKKTNKEISELAEQAQADAMRLVEEAEDAKKRTAEIRKELAQIRKDSGYSYNKE
-727 QSDDLVED
+727 DLP
-735 QEIKEAGSNTGA
+735 Q
-747 QIAMRKAYEQATDAV
+747 
-762 KTQLDIMSTNSDGYI
+762 
-777 QEQERAIRET
+777 
-787 EAQIKK
+787 KK
-793 NKAEEQKLL
+793 NSTKFFDTFKEKETF
-802 EANEAE
+802 
-808 RARRKSELQ
+808 S
-817 TLREGYE
+817 
-824 RKVKNPDSKKIGGEL
+824 
-839 YEEATES
+839 
-846 LRRKGLLG
+846 LG
-854 DVQQLSLFGDDE
+854 DVGKLFRE
-866 VDKMIE
+866 DKN
-872 EEMERLAKEYG
+872 
-883 IGYHELQEVLKD
+883 IGNFD
-895 ESDKIFNINNDAI
+895 
-908 EELRKSR
+908 
-915 KNLTKEVSTL
+915 
-925 NKDLLKYKSNLG
+925 
-937 KQKKSSI
+937 
-944 SLDDPKQVKKARD
+944 
-957 LSEKRLDAFKNL
+957 
-969 DSVSIGQVKDITTD
+969 
-983 KFLTNIEKISAVFSK
+983 KISALFNK
-998 INIGGGLVAG
+998 INISSGLVAG
-1008 SLAQMGASFLGLD
+1008 SLTQMGASFLGLD

-1043 PWGAIIGASIGGV
+1043 PWGAIIGASIGAV
-1056 KLVFDKLWPSV
+1056 KFVFDKLWPSV
-1067 EKTQEKLAQLQ
+1067 ETTQKKLTELQ
-1078 QKQDEVGQQMT
+1078 QEMDEFSQKKN
-1089 DMRSSLD
+1089 SIESNLA
-1096 VYEKLSGKLD
+1096 VYEELSTKLD
-1106 KTEEETQQLKDSTER
+1106 KTDEETQKLKDSTEE
-1121 LIELVPGAVA
+1121 LVKLVPGAVI

-1142 TAKAYE
+1142 TAAAYE

-1154 REASALSTKSL
+1154 REMSANADKQLDQ
-1165 KEFDNLQKGAQKTEK
+1165 FNNLQKGAQKGERIFK
-1180 TIKTIADVVIYG
+1180 TIVDVIGWTVAAVTAIPTYG
-1192 ASVLAAPITSGLSL
+1192 ASVAAMIGT
-1206 LAIPAQAVA
+1206 
-1215 DVAWNAKISEEQIE
+1215 DVLWSKKISKEQIE

-1240 EILSNYQTKRDEFLL
+1240 EILKAYQIKRDDFIQEVQ
-1255 DVSETNKDTASKI
+1255 DVNKDTASQVADTMI
-1268 VDSFIAS
+1268 SGLM
-1275 IIEAGREGRISDAS
+1275 EAGRSGYVSDATKEINNLIEQFKKIDWNEIDS
-1289 KALESTLEDLG
+1289 AKTHLETSLQYDEKTFG
-1300 KVSWSVVEVT
+1300 A
-1310 MERLTARNG
+1310 AREQ
-1319 IKEMNF
+1319 IDKEI
-1325 GKARKFVEEELKDS
+1325 RQELKDS
-1339 LKAAGLDEVEIRGVI
+1339 GLEDIEIDTII
-1354 TAVLNIEFNGAAEV
+1354 TAVLNISYKGAAQAESI
-1368 EQLKKNIDTEISNL
+1368 KK
-1382 RASGGRQEKIDAL
+1382 QIDAQIKDL
-1395 SNFKGELDSLNQ
+1395 EKDGLTDEEAVKKKQLEDMKAGIDNLTQ
-1407 SEIELLKNAGM
+1407 SELELLSSSGLLKTEFSSLFSSAGGIDKI
-1418 LDVAFAE
+1418 LE
-1425 VFENNGGV
+1425 KYKEE
-1433 KKTLSSFKMQNG
+1433 NG
-1445 ELNKQKAIISSIN
+1445 ELNKNKAIVGTINDLLGEKAELLEKIN
-1458 SMLNETSDKEKEIQ
+1458 SLNGKDTNAQQAYNDKLRKLAKQ
-1472 DYEKKNK
+1472 DVNKISFNSEDERSEYE
-1479 EERKQFQETT
+1479 EERYQYYKS
-1489 REYIPKIMNFSDAE
+1489 MAE
-1503 NEKYVQEK
+1503 EDPTNLNRFNRKRNTYPLT
-1511 VDELEKRY
+1511 LE
-1519 KKLYDKGITSDP
+1519 
-1531 LKGRPDYN
+1531 
-1539 ANGFDLEKG
+1539 EKG
-1548 YDTDGANGKFVS
+1548 KIE
-1560 DYAFKKG
+1560 
-1567 FEAYVQ
+1567 EA
-1573 YRKAQEENDKIINE
+1573 RKAFAEYNSTVQQN
-1587 LTKDNT
+1587 KD
-1593 KFADSIKEMVSKIES
+1593 
-1608 YAVPTF
+1608 
-1614 DELSSKIK
+1614 KIK
-1622 EMKTSWDAFYGL
+1622 ELETETKSYSDTL
-1634 ADKLDSTDGILDA
+1634 NKLIPLIETAKEPTFGEMSSAISEIQSTFENIVSLMDSLHDSNNLFSFGDVGDLFSILDT
-1647 DGLIQLFDLL
+1647 FEKTVDLTNSASLSAQNYYDAL
-1657 GSFEDAA
+1657 GKI
-1664 FESQEQF
+1664 
-1671 NGWMHAIQAVNN
+1671 NNAV
-1683 GLSQQNGQLVINEE
+1683 QYQNGQLVAQEGLEEGLYQLAIASAVAKAEEFAIQLEQTEQELEYQNVILEAEKTAINAALEELQSKKENVDVAGTLNDVELKLEKNLAEASVKTEE
-1697 AMGGIN
+1697 AKLNARLSAASQFAAQYAKIMREAENGTYEGGTSKVEV
-1703 DLISYSTKLKANDML
+1703 DLKNLRDQLSQ
-1718 MSIEQGRVEL
+1718 SI
-1728 ENQKSVL
+1728 KDSVL
-1735 EAQKAAV
+1735 SDV
-1742 DAEIIAL
+1742 DM
-1749 KAMSDAE
+1749 KDVDGS
-1756 YKKAMEKGEI
+1756 I
-1766 QETLKTSYIDLLD
+1766 QRLQNRLNSLDDQINKNNDRIKTTIDLKKKVSDYLKD
-1779 KTNMAE
+1779 PHA
-1785 IEAEDNKFSTL
+1785 F
-1796 ITMTGNY
+1796 GN
-1803 YKQIAAMRTA
+1803 
-1813 YANGEDIGDV
+1813 
-1823 SWIDIKGKY
+1823 
-1832 SKVYE
+1832 
-1837 KFVDESSNAMTSL
+1837 NAQVEGM
-1850 ISSNRQETIDSLQ
+1850 
-1863 KYSDQLGAS
+1863 
-1872 ISNLDQRINNEVK
+1872 
-1885 LKKTV
+1885 KK
-1890 AEFLASDSANLG
+1890 ASDSQ
-1902 KTFDDASKS
+1902 K
-1911 ASDYNE
+1911 DYNE

-1940 TFKDLYDGYSGEDYG
+1940 TFKDLYKDYSGEDYG
-1955 RLLMSNLDLAQQ
+1955 RLMMTNLDLAQQ
-1967 QYEVYKDLFAMQQE
+1967 QYDVYKDLFKMQQE

-1997 MFKIMENGDIGWA
+1997 MFKIQENGDIGWA
-2010 DTSMY
+2010 DLTMY
-2015 DKYKNMPADMKED
+2015 DKYKSMPADMKED

-2040 DALRDTEND
+2040 DALRDTENN

-2177 DAETETYD
+2177 DAETETYE

-2279 WQKATDAVNSYA
+2279 WQKATEAANSYA
-2291 AAASRVS
+2291 RAASAAWS
-2298 NYKPS
+2298 AGNYYNNLKNTKEDPKPKYDKKDKVTKPDAS
-2303 SSPITIDTTDTTETD
+2303 KEVWGLSDVGRRYIVGDIHAKTYEEKRGQLTEFKGYTNRGSQLPKTVTIKD
-2318 NNNNDDT
+2318 
-2325 TSNDG
+2325 
-2330 TKMKKGDKIE
+2330 KKK
-2340 FRPASNRTAK
+2340 F
-2350 VVVYDENGGSVGTYQ
+2350 
-2365 NGWGDKN
+2365 N
-2372 GKAGEIKTIRGVR
+2372 GKEYVKVR
-2385 MVYFSPAG
+2385 NTVGKDVWMLPSNLVGCAYASG
-2393 GYIETRHFQK
+2393 GY
-2403 QGTWGASK
+2403 
-2411 RYYRSGGMVDYTGP
+2411 VDYTGP

-2499 MMAKKGIGTRL
+2499 MMAKKGIGTKL

>member
-83 TQINSMKEAINQSFQ
+83 TQINSMKDAINQSFQ

-118 LDTESQKRR
+118 LDAESQKRR

-147 RKEISKTEALVTAG
+147 RKEISKAEALVTAG

-175 KQIIAKEEELAKL
+175 RQIVAKEEELAKL

-297 DYDETL
+297 DYDEIL

-318 SLTSSY
+318 NLTSSY
-324 NKLANQLS
+324 NRLANQLS

-362 IAVSKTG
+362 IAISKTG
-369 GIGAAEAADRLTAAV
+369 GIDAAEAADRLTAAV

-395 DIADKMSALD
+395 GIADKMSALD

-602 IDMFSSFI
+602 IDMFSSLI

-650 SLEKLGLKDLSSDLN
+650 SIEKLGIKGISNDI
-665 GLGKSFQDVGNKAN
+665 GLLGNSFQEVGKKAN
-679 SVWSHIKN
+679 SAWSLVKKF
-687 SIDGLGNYTKAIN
+687 IDGLGNTKYVKDMNQAIEENSEATDANRLKRLESESSKVSEQKSSTLLSSTENALTNSYNILTESIKKN
-700 ETSQALE
+700 EEAL
-707 DNTSASQS
+707 QS
-715 NELAQENLTRSK
+715 NDDEMLLEQNDAYKAAKSNLSWATANENQIKKQINDVQENFRLNKMRKLDEEKSLATSSKHGNSLIKQYLESTGMDTKGLRVSQQMFDDNYEDAKKWLRKKTNKEISELAEQAQADAMRLVEEAEDAKKRTAEIRKELAQIRKDSGYSYNKE
-727 QSDDLVED
+727 DLP
-735 QEIKEAGSNTGA
+735 Q
-747 QIAMRKAYEQATDAV
+747 
-762 KTQLDIMSTNSDGYI
+762 
-777 QEQERAIRET
+777 
-787 EAQIKK
+787 KK
-793 NKAEEQKLL
+793 NSTKFFDTFKEKETF
-802 EANEAE
+802 
-808 RARRKSELQ
+808 S
-817 TLREGYE
+817 
-824 RKVKNPDSKKIGGEL
+824 
-839 YEEATES
+839 
-846 LRRKGLLG
+846 LG
-854 DVQQLSLFGDDE
+854 DVGKLFRE
-866 VDKMIE
+866 DKN
-872 EEMERLAKEYG
+872 
-883 IGYHELQEVLKD
+883 IGNFD
-895 ESDKIFNINNDAI
+895 
-908 EELRKSR
+908 
-915 KNLTKEVSTL
+915 
-925 NKDLLKYKSNLG
+925 
-937 KQKKSSI
+937 
-944 SLDDPKQVKKARD
+944 
-957 LSEKRLDAFKNL
+957 
-969 DSVSIGQVKDITTD
+969 
-983 KFLTNIEKISAVFSK
+983 KISALFNK
-998 INIGGGLVAG
+998 INISSGLVAG
-1008 SLAQMGASFLGLD
+1008 SLTQMGASFLGLD

-1043 PWGAIIGASIGGV
+1043 PWGAIIGASIGAV
-1056 KLVFDKLWPSV
+1056 KFVFDKLWPSV
-1067 EKTQEKLAQLQ
+1067 ETTQKKLTELQ
-1078 QKQDEVGQQMT
+1078 QEMDEFSQKKN
-1089 DMRSSLD
+1089 SIESNLA
-1096 VYEKLSGKLD
+1096 VYEELSTKLD
-1106 KTEEETQQLKDSTER
+1106 KTDEETQKLKDSTEE
-1121 LIELVPGAVA
+1121 LVKLVPGAVI

-1142 TAKAYE
+1142 TVAAYE

-1154 REASALSTKSL
+1154 REMSANADKQLDQ
-1165 KEFDNLQKGAQKTEK
+1165 FNNLQKGAQKTERTLNVIWK
-1180 TIKTIADVVIYG
+1180 VIGVIATGAATIFGSPVAG
-1192 ASVLAAPITSGLSL
+1192 AAVGAGFFGTSLAWDS
-1206 LAIPAQAVA
+1206 
-1215 DVAWNAKISEEQIE
+1215 KISKEQIE

-1240 EILSNYQTKRDEFLL
+1240 EILKAYQIKRDDFIQEVQ
-1255 DVSETNKDTASKI
+1255 DVNKDTASQVADTMI
-1268 VDSFIAS
+1268 SGLM
-1275 IIEAGREGRISDAS
+1275 EAGRSGYVSDATKEINNLIEQFKKIDWNEIDS
-1289 KALESTLEDLG
+1289 AKTHLETSLQYDEKTFG
-1300 KVSWSVVEVT
+1300 A
-1310 MERLTARNG
+1310 AREQ
-1319 IKEMNF
+1319 IDKEI
-1325 GKARKFVEEELKDS
+1325 RQELKDS
-1339 LKAAGLDEVEIRGVI
+1339 GLEDIEIDTII
-1354 TAVLNIEFNGAAEV
+1354 TAVLNISYKGAAQAESI
-1368 EQLKKNIDTEISNL
+1368 KK
-1382 RASGGRQEKIDAL
+1382 QIDAQIKDL
-1395 SNFKGELDSLNQ
+1395 EKDGLTDEETVKKKQLEDMKAGIDNLTQ
-1407 SEIELLKNAGM
+1407 SELELLSSSGLLKTEFSSLFSSAGGIDKI
-1418 LDVAFAE
+1418 LE
-1425 VFENNGGV
+1425 KYKEE
-1433 KKTLSSFKMQNG
+1433 NG
-1445 ELNKQKAIISSIN
+1445 ELNKNKAIVGTINDLLGEKAELLEKIN
-1458 SMLNETSDKEKEIQ
+1458 SLNGKDTNAQQAYNDKLRKLAKQ
-1472 DYEKKNK
+1472 DVNKMSFNSEDERSEYE
-1479 EERKQFQETT
+1479 EERYQYYKS
-1489 REYIPKIMNFSDAE
+1489 MAE
-1503 NEKYVQEK
+1503 EDPTNLNRFNRKRNTYPLT
-1511 VDELEKRY
+1511 LE
-1519 KKLYDKGITSDP
+1519 
-1531 LKGRPDYN
+1531 
-1539 ANGFDLEKG
+1539 EKG
-1548 YDTDGANGKFVS
+1548 KIE
-1560 DYAFKKG
+1560 
-1567 FEAYVQ
+1567 EA
-1573 YRKAQEENDKIINE
+1573 RKAFAEYNSTVQQN
-1587 LTKDNT
+1587 KD
-1593 KFADSIKEMVSKIES
+1593 
-1608 YAVPTF
+1608 
-1614 DELSSKIK
+1614 KIK
-1622 EMKTSWDAFYGL
+1622 ELETETKSYSDTL
-1634 ADKLDSTDGILDA
+1634 NKLIPLIETAKEPTFGEMSSAISEIQSTFENIVSLVDSLQDSNNLFSFGDVGDLFSILDT
-1647 DGLIQLFDLL
+1647 FEKTVDLTNSASL
-1657 GSFEDAA
+1657 GAQNYYDALGKI
-1664 FESQEQF
+1664 
-1671 NGWMHAIQAVNN
+1671 NDAV
-1683 GLSQQNGQLVINEE
+1683 QYQNGQLIAQEGLEEGLYQLAIASAVAKAEEFAIQLEQTEQELEYQNVILEAEKTAINAALEELQSKKEKANVKKTLNDTELKLETNLAEASVKTEE
-1697 AMGGIN
+1697 A
-1703 DLISYSTKLKANDML
+1703 KLNARL
-1718 MSIEQGRVEL
+1718 SAASQFA
-1728 ENQKSVL
+1728 
-1735 EAQKAAV
+1735 AQYAK
-1742 DAEIIAL
+1742 I
-1749 KAMSDAE
+1749 MR
-1756 YKKAMEKGEI
+1756 
-1766 QETLKTSYIDLLD
+1766 
-1779 KTNMAE
+1779 
-1785 IEAEDNKFSTL
+1785 EAE
-1796 ITMTGNY
+1796 
-1803 YKQIAAMRTA
+1803 
-1813 YANGEDIGDV
+1813 NGTYEG
-1823 SWIDIKGKY
+1823 GT
-1832 SKVYE
+1832 SKVE
-1837 KFVDESSNAMTSL
+1837 VDLGNLREEIAKNIKDSVNAMADTKDVDGSIQRLQNRLNSL
-1850 ISSNRQETIDSLQ
+1850 N
-1863 KYSDQLGAS
+1863 DQ
-1872 ISNLDQRINNEVK
+1872 INKNNDRIKTTLD
-1885 LKKTV
+1885 LKKKV
-1890 AEFLASDSANLG
+1890 SDYLKDPHAFGNNAQVEGMKKASDSQ
-1902 KTFDDASKS
+1902 K
-1911 ASDYNE
+1911 DYNE

-1940 TFKDLYDGYSGEDYG
+1940 TFKDLYKEYSGEDYG
-1955 RLLMSNLDLAQQ
+1955 RLMMTNLDLAQQ
-1967 QYEVYKDLFAMQQE
+1967 QYDVYKDLFNMQQE

-1997 MFKIMENGDIGWA
+1997 MFKIQENGDIGWA
-2010 DTSMY
+2010 DLTMY

-2110 AQEDD
+2110 VQEDD

-2177 DAETETYD
+2177 DAETETYE

-2279 WQKATDAVNSYA
+2279 WQKATEAANSYA
-2291 AAASRVS
+2291 RAASAAWS
-2298 NYKPS
+2298 AGNYYNNLKNTKEDPKPKYDKKDKVTKPDAS
-2303 SSPITIDTTDTTETD
+2303 KEVWGPSDVGRRYIVGDIHAKTYEEKRGQLTEFKGYTNRGSQLPKTVTIKD
-2318 NNNNDDT
+2318 
-2325 TSNDG
+2325 
-2330 TKMKKGDKIE
+2330 KKK
-2340 FRPASNRTAK
+2340 F
-2350 VVVYDENGGSVGTYQ
+2350 
-2365 NGWGDKN
+2365 N
-2372 GKAGEIKTIRGVR
+2372 GKEYVKVR
-2385 MVYFSPAG
+2385 NTVGKDVWMLPSNLVGSAYASG
-2393 GYIETRHFQK
+2393 GY
-2403 QGTWGASK
+2403 
-2411 RYYRSGGMVDYTGP
+2411 VDYTGP

-2477 ASMSSAADGKKALDI
+2477 ASMSSASDGKKALDV

-2499 MMAKKGIGTRL
+2499 MMAKKGIGTKL

>member
-30 PEIKVG
+30 PEIKIG

-118 LDTESQKRR
+118 LDAESQKRR

-147 RKEISKTEALVTAG
+147 RKEISKAEALVTAG

-222 LGQYNDILSRVGINL
+222 LGQYNDILSRVGVNL
-237 NGVTGES
+237 NSVTGES
-244 KKFSSSLDEQVNQV
+244 KRFSSSLDEQVNQV

-633 FTTLSKAGNLFK
+633 FTTLSKTGNLFK

-650 SLEKLGLKDLSSDLN
+650 SIEKLGLKDTLKDI
-665 GLGKSFQDVGNKAN
+665 GALGNSFQEVGKKAN
-679 SVWSHIKN
+679 LAWSSVKKF
-687 SIDGLGNYTKAIN
+687 IDGFGNNKYIEETTKKTKDFTTAKEMSTAAQIN
-700 ETSQALE
+700 SNSAQITEAGLNTNIALSAEGAANAYKIYNEELFKNATALAGNDIDQTNEIKQNLEKMTSDIAGIDKEIE
-707 DNTSASQS
+707 DVDKLMDEKVKQIDKKKRRNISEELVSASPNKRRS
-715 NELAQENLTRSK
+715 EAEKYLRSK
-727 QSDDLVED
+727 SSADSTETIQDLLANNKKNTQKLTKDTQKDLLNFAIDNHDDIVKFLEEENKSAIKQMMEEFDDL
-735 QEIKEAGSNTGA
+735 
-747 QIAMRKAYEQATDAV
+747 
-762 KTQLDIMSTNSDGYI
+762 SDRYG
-777 QEQERAIRET
+777 
-787 EAQIKK
+787 
-793 NKAEEQKLL
+793 KLL
-802 EANEAE
+802 ETRQNKVSEFEQYSTSIESSPFYQKALSKYNLNQINQ
-808 RARRKSELQ
+808 KS
-817 TLREGYE
+817 TLSL
-824 RKVKNPDSKKIGGEL
+824 PDMK
-839 YEEATES
+839 TV
-846 LRRKGLLG
+846 LG
-854 DVQQLSLFGDDE
+854 D
-866 VDKMIE
+866 
-872 EEMERLAKEYG
+872 
-883 IGYHELQEVLKD
+883 
-895 ESDKIFNINNDAI
+895 
-908 EELRKSR
+908 
-915 KNLTKEVSTL
+915 KNL
-925 NKDLLKYKSNLG
+925 G
-937 KQKKSSI
+937 
-944 SLDDPKQVKKARD
+944 
-957 LSEKRLDAFKNL
+957 
-969 DSVSIGQVKDITTD
+969 
-983 KFLTNIEKISAVFSK
+983 NIEKFTAFTNK
-998 INIGGGLVAG
+998 LNIGVGLVAG
-1008 SLAQMGASFLGLD
+1008 SLTKMGASFLGLED
-1021 EDMSSA
+1021 DMSSA
-1027 LSTGIGLATT
+1027 LSTSVGLATS
-1037 FSKFAP
+1037 FAKFAP

-1433 KKTLSSFKMQNG
+1433 KKTLSGFKMQNG

-1472 DYEKKNK
+1472 GYEKKNK

-1489 REYIPKIMNFSDAE
+1489 KEYIPKIMNFSDAE

-1587 LTKDNT
+1587 LTKDNA

-1614 DELSSKIK
+1614 DELSSKIE

-1634 ADKLDSTDGILDA
+1634 ADKLDSTDGVLDA

-1683 GLSQQNGQLVINEE
+1683 GLSQQNGQLVMNEE

-1796 ITMTGNY
+1796 VTMTGNY

-1832 SKVYE
+1832 SKVYK
-1837 KFVDESSNAMTSL
+1837 KFVEESSNAMTSL

-2040 DALRDTEND
+2040 DALRDTEKD

-2298 NYKPS
+2298 SYKPS
-2303 SSPITIDTTDTTETD
+2303 SNPITTDTTDTTETD

-2340 FRPASNRTAK
+2340 FRPASNRKAK

-2403 QGTWGASK
+2403 QGKWGASE

-2499 MMAKKGIGTRL
+2499 MMAKKGIGTKL

>member
-30 PEIKVG
+30 PEIKIG

-70 AFKTVGEETTKVK
+70 AFKTVGEETQKVR

-105 IKDYQNLEKQLKK
+105 IKDYQGLEKQLRK

-147 RKEISKTEALVTAG
+147 RKEISKAEALITAG

-175 KQIIAKEEELAKL
+175 RQIVAKEEELAKL

-258 KAAKKEVVK
+258 KEAKKEVVK
-267 FGDIVSGT
+267 FGDIISGT

-513 PMWNTLD
+513 PIWNTLD

-650 SLEKLGLKDLSSDLN
+650 SIEKLGLKDTLKDI
-665 GLGKSFQDVGNKAN
+665 GALGNSFQEVGKKAN
-679 SVWSHIKN
+679 LAWSSVKKF
-687 SIDGLGNYTKAIN
+687 IDGFGNNKYIEETTKKTKDFTTAKEMSTAAQIN
-700 ETSQALE
+700 SNSAQITEAGLNTDIALSAEGAANAYKIYNEELFKNATALAGNDIDQTNEIKQNLEKMTSDIAGIDKEIE
-707 DNTSASQS
+707 DVDKLMEEKVKQIDKKKRRNISEELVSASPNKRRS
-715 NELAQENLTRSK
+715 EAEKYLRSK
-727 QSDDLVED
+727 SSADSTETIQDLLANNKKNTQKLTKDTQKDLLNFAIDNHDDIVKFLEEENKSAIKQMTEEFDDL
-735 QEIKEAGSNTGA
+735 
-747 QIAMRKAYEQATDAV
+747 
-762 KTQLDIMSTNSDGYI
+762 SDRYG
-777 QEQERAIRET
+777 
-787 EAQIKK
+787 
-793 NKAEEQKLL
+793 KLL
-802 EANEAE
+802 ETRQN
-808 RARRKSELQ
+808 KVSEFEQYSTSIESSPFYQKALSKYNLNQ
-817 TLREGYE
+817 INQKNTLSL
-824 RKVKNPDSKKIGGEL
+824 PDMK
-839 YEEATES
+839 TV
-846 LRRKGLLG
+846 LG
-854 DVQQLSLFGDDE
+854 D
-866 VDKMIE
+866 
-872 EEMERLAKEYG
+872 
-883 IGYHELQEVLKD
+883 
-895 ESDKIFNINNDAI
+895 
-908 EELRKSR
+908 
-915 KNLTKEVSTL
+915 KNL
-925 NKDLLKYKSNLG
+925 G
-937 KQKKSSI
+937 
-944 SLDDPKQVKKARD
+944 
-957 LSEKRLDAFKNL
+957 
-969 DSVSIGQVKDITTD
+969 
-983 KFLTNIEKISAVFSK
+983 NIEKFTAFTNK
-998 INIGGGLVAG
+998 LNIGVGLVAG
-1008 SLAQMGASFLGLD
+1008 SLTKMGASFLGLD
-1021 EDMSSA
+1021 DDMSSA
-1027 LSTGIGLATT
+1027 LSTSVGLATS
-1037 FSKFAP
+1037 FAKFAP

-1078 QKQDEVGQQMT
+1078 QKQDEVSQQMT

-1121 LIELVPGAVA
+1121 LIELVPGAVT

-1180 TIKTIADVVIYG
+1180 TIKTIADVIIYS
-1192 ASVLAAPITSGLSL
+1192 ASVLAAPVTGGLSL
-1206 LAIPAQAVA
+1206 LAIPAQVVA

-1275 IIEAGREGRISDAS
+1275 IIEAGREGRVSDAS

-1300 KVSWSVVEVT
+1300 KVSWSVVEVA

-1395 SNFKGELDSLNQ
+1395 GNFKGELDSLNQ

-1548 YDTDGANGKFVS
+1548 YDTDGANGKFVN

-1587 LTKDNT
+1587 LTKDNA

-1614 DELSSKIK
+1614 DELSSKIE

-1634 ADKLDSTDGILDA
+1634 ADKLDSTDGVLDA

-1671 NGWMHAIQAVNN
+1671 DGWMHAIQAVNN
-1683 GLSQQNGQLVINEE
+1683 GLSQQNGQLVMNEE

-1796 ITMTGNY
+1796 VTMTGNY

-1837 KFVDESSNAMTSL
+1837 KFVEESSNAMTSL

-2040 DALRDTEND
+2040 DALRDTEKD

-2298 NYKPS
+2298 SYKPS
-2303 SSPITIDTTDTTETD
+2303 SNLITTDTTDTTETD

-2340 FRPASNRTAK
+2340 FRPASNRKTR

-2403 QGTWGASK
+2403 QGKWGASE

-2477 ASMSSAADGKKALDI
+2477 ASMSSAADGKKALDV

-2499 MMAKKGIGTRL
+2499 MMAKKGIGTKL

>member
-30 PEIKVG
+30 PEIKIG

-70 AFKTVGEETTKVK
+70 AFKTVGEETQKVR
-83 TQINSMKEAINQSFQ
+83 TQINSMKEAMNQAFQ

-118 LDTESQKRR
+118 LDAESQKRR

-147 RKEISKTEALVTAG
+147 RKEISKAEALVTAG

-175 KQIIAKEEELAKL
+175 RQIVAKEEELAKL

-267 FGDIVSGT
+267 FGDIISGT

-395 DIADKMSALD
+395 GIADKMSALD

-588 FATNIADSSMIKRI
+588 FATNIADSSTIKRI

-650 SLEKLGLKDLSSDLN
+650 SIEKLGLKDTLKDI
-665 GLGKSFQDVGNKAN
+665 GALGNSFQEVGKKAN
-679 SVWSHIKN
+679 LAWSSVKKF
-687 SIDGLGNYTKAIN
+687 IDGFGNNKYIEETTKKTKDFTTAKEMSTAAQIN
-700 ETSQALE
+700 SNSAQITEAGLNTNIALSAEGAANAYKIYNEELFKNATALAGNDIDQTNEIKQNLEKMTSDIAGIDKEIE
-707 DNTSASQS
+707 DVDKLMEEKVKQIDKKKRRNISEELVSASPNKRRS
-715 NELAQENLTRSK
+715 EAEKYLRSK
-727 QSDDLVED
+727 SGADSTETIQDLLANNKKNTQKLTKDTQKDLLNFAIDNHDDIVKFLEEENKSAIKQMTEEFDDL
-735 QEIKEAGSNTGA
+735 
-747 QIAMRKAYEQATDAV
+747 
-762 KTQLDIMSTNSDGYI
+762 SDRYG
-777 QEQERAIRET
+777 
-787 EAQIKK
+787 
-793 NKAEEQKLL
+793 KLL
-802 EANEAE
+802 ETRQNKVSEFEQYSTSIESSPFYQKALSKYNLNQINQ
-808 RARRKSELQ
+808 KSILS
-817 TLREGYE
+817 L
-824 RKVKNPDSKKIGGEL
+824 PDMK
-839 YEEATES
+839 TV
-846 LRRKGLLG
+846 LG
-854 DVQQLSLFGDDE
+854 D
-866 VDKMIE
+866 
-872 EEMERLAKEYG
+872 
-883 IGYHELQEVLKD
+883 
-895 ESDKIFNINNDAI
+895 
-908 EELRKSR
+908 
-915 KNLTKEVSTL
+915 KNL
-925 NKDLLKYKSNLG
+925 G
-937 KQKKSSI
+937 
-944 SLDDPKQVKKARD
+944 
-957 LSEKRLDAFKNL
+957 
-969 DSVSIGQVKDITTD
+969 
-983 KFLTNIEKISAVFSK
+983 NIEKFTAFTNK
-998 INIGGGLVAG
+998 LNIGVGLVAG
-1008 SLAQMGASFLGLD
+1008 SLTKMGASFLGLGD
-1021 EDMSSA
+1021 DMSSA
-1027 LSTGIGLATT
+1027 LSTSVGLATS
-1037 FSKFAP
+1037 FAKFAP

-1078 QKQDEVGQQMT
+1078 QKQDEVSQQMT

-1121 LIELVPGAVA
+1121 LIELVPGAVT

-1180 TIKTIADVVIYG
+1180 TIKTISDVIIYS
-1192 ASVLAAPITSGLSL
+1192 ASVLAAPVTGGLSL
-1206 LAIPAQAVA
+1206 LAIPAQVVA

-1275 IIEAGREGRISDAS
+1275 IIEAGREGRVSDAS

-1300 KVSWSVVEVT
+1300 KVSWSVVEVA

-1395 SNFKGELDSLNQ
+1395 GNFKGELDSLNQ

-1472 DYEKKNK
+1472 GYEKKNK

-1489 REYIPKIMNFSDAE
+1489 KEYIPKIMNFSDAE

-1548 YDTDGANGKFVS
+1548 YDTDGANGKFVD

-1587 LTKDNT
+1587 LTKDNA

-1614 DELSSKIK
+1614 DELSSKIE

-1664 FESQEQF
+1664 FENQEQF
-1671 NGWMHAIQAVNN
+1671 DGWMHAIQAVNN
-1683 GLSQQNGQLVINEE
+1683 GLSQQNGQLVMNEE

-1796 ITMTGNY
+1796 VTMTGNY

-1823 SWIDIKGKY
+1823 SWIDIKGEY

-1837 KFVDESSNAMTSL
+1837 KFVEESSNAMTSL

-2040 DALRDTEND
+2040 DALRNTEKD

-2298 NYKPS
+2298 SYKPS
-2303 SSPITIDTTDTTETD
+2303 SSLITTDTTDTTETN

-2350 VVVYDENGGSVGTYQ
+2350 VVVYDENGSSVGTYQ

-2403 QGTWGASK
+2403 QGKWGASE
-2411 RYYRSGGMVDYTGP
+2411 RYYRSGGYVDYTGP

-2499 MMAKKGIGTRL
+2499 MMAKKGIGTKL

>member
-48 NNAIRDLNRELS
+48 NNAIRNLNRELS

-70 AFKTVGEETTKVK
+70 AFKTVGEETQKVR

-105 IKDYQNLEKQLKK
+105 IKDYQNLEKQLRK

-147 RKEISKTEALVTAG
+147 RKEISKAEALVTAG

-175 KQIIAKEEELAKL
+175 RQIVAKEEELAKL

-267 FGDIVSGT
+267 FGDIISGT

-395 DIADKMSALD
+395 GIADKMSALD

-650 SLEKLGLKDLSSDLN
+650 SIEKLGLKDTLKDI
-665 GLGKSFQDVGNKAN
+665 GALGNSFQEVGKKAN
-679 SVWSHIKN
+679 LAWSSVKKF
-687 SIDGLGNYTKAIN
+687 IDGFGNNKYIEETTKKTKDFTTAKEMSTAAQIN
-700 ETSQALE
+700 SNSAQITEAGLNTDIALSAEGAANAYKIYNEELFKNATALAGNDIDQTNEIKQNLEKMTSDIAGIDKEIE
-707 DNTSASQS
+707 DVDKLMDEKVKQIDKKKRRNISEELVSASPNKRRS
-715 NELAQENLTRSK
+715 EAEKYLRSK
-727 QSDDLVED
+727 SSADSTETIQDLLANNKKNTQKLTKDTQKDLLNFAIDNHDDIVKFLEEENKSAIKQMTEEFDDL
-735 QEIKEAGSNTGA
+735 
-747 QIAMRKAYEQATDAV
+747 
-762 KTQLDIMSTNSDGYI
+762 SDRYG
-777 QEQERAIRET
+777 
-787 EAQIKK
+787 
-793 NKAEEQKLL
+793 KLL
-802 EANEAE
+802 ETRQN
-808 RARRKSELQ
+808 KVSEFEQYSTSIESSPFYQKALSKYNLNQ
-817 TLREGYE
+817 INQKNTLSL
-824 RKVKNPDSKKIGGEL
+824 PDMK
-839 YEEATES
+839 TV
-846 LRRKGLLG
+846 LG
-854 DVQQLSLFGDDE
+854 D
-866 VDKMIE
+866 
-872 EEMERLAKEYG
+872 
-883 IGYHELQEVLKD
+883 
-895 ESDKIFNINNDAI
+895 
-908 EELRKSR
+908 
-915 KNLTKEVSTL
+915 KNL
-925 NKDLLKYKSNLG
+925 G
-937 KQKKSSI
+937 
-944 SLDDPKQVKKARD
+944 
-957 LSEKRLDAFKNL
+957 
-969 DSVSIGQVKDITTD
+969 
-983 KFLTNIEKISAVFSK
+983 NIEKFTAFTNK
-998 INIGGGLVAG
+998 LNIGVGLVAG
-1008 SLAQMGASFLGLD
+1008 SLTKMGASFLGLD
-1021 EDMSSA
+1021 DDMSSA
-1027 LSTGIGLATT
+1027 LSTSVGLATS
-1037 FSKFAP
+1037 FAKFAP

-1078 QKQDEVGQQMT
+1078 QKQDEVSQQMT

-1121 LIELVPGAVA
+1121 LIELVPGAVT

-1180 TIKTIADVVIYG
+1180 TIKTIADVIIYS
-1192 ASVLAAPITSGLSL
+1192 ASVLAAPVTGGLSL
-1206 LAIPAQAVA
+1206 LAIPAQVVA

-1275 IIEAGREGRISDAS
+1275 IIEAGREGRVSDAS

-1300 KVSWSVVEVT
+1300 KVSWSVVEVA

-1395 SNFKGELDSLNQ
+1395 GNFKGELDSLNQ

-1472 DYEKKNK
+1472 GYEKKNK

-1489 REYIPKIMNFSDAE
+1489 KEYIPKIMNFSDAE

-1548 YDTDGANGKFVS
+1548 YDTDGANGKFVD

-1587 LTKDNT
+1587 LTKDNA

-1614 DELSSKIK
+1614 DELSSKIE

-1664 FESQEQF
+1664 FENQEQF
-1671 NGWMHAIQAVNN
+1671 DGWMHAIQAVNN
-1683 GLSQQNGQLVINEE
+1683 GLSQQNGQLVMNEE

-1796 ITMTGNY
+1796 VTMTGNY

-1837 KFVDESSNAMTSL
+1837 KFVEESSNAMTSL

-2040 DALRDTEND
+2040 DALRNTEKD

-2298 NYKPS
+2298 SYKPS
-2303 SSPITIDTTDTTETD
+2303 SNPITTDTTDTTETD

-2340 FRPASNRTAK
+2340 FRPASNRKTR

-2403 QGTWGASK
+2403 QGKWGASE

-2477 ASMSSAADGKKALDI
+2477 ASMSSAADGKKALDV

-2499 MMAKKGIGTRL
+2499 MMAKKGIGTKL

>member
-118 LDTESQKRR
+118 LDAESQKRR

-147 RKEISKTEALVTAG
+147 RKEISKAEALVTAG

-237 NGVTGES
+237 NSVTGES

-258 KAAKKEVVK
+258 KEAKKEVVK

-395 DIADKMSALD
+395 GIADKMSALD

-650 SLEKLGLKDLSSDLN
+650 SIEKLGLKDTLKDI
-665 GLGKSFQDVGNKAN
+665 GALGNSFQEVGKKAN
-679 SVWSHIKN
+679 LAWSSVKKF
-687 SIDGLGNYTKAIN
+687 IDGFGNNKYIEETTKKTKDFTTAKEMSTAAQIN
-700 ETSQALE
+700 SNSAQITEAGLNTDIALSAEGAANAYKIYNEELFKNATALAGNDIDQTNEIKQNLEKMTSDIAGIDKEIE
-707 DNTSASQS
+707 DVDKLMDEKVKQIDKKKRRNISEELVSASPNKRRS
-715 NELAQENLTRSK
+715 EAEKYLRSK
-727 QSDDLVED
+727 SSADSTETIQDLLANNKKNTQKLTKDTQKDLLNFAIDNHDDIVKFLEEENKSAIKQMTEEFDDL
-735 QEIKEAGSNTGA
+735 
-747 QIAMRKAYEQATDAV
+747 
-762 KTQLDIMSTNSDGYI
+762 SDRYG
-777 QEQERAIRET
+777 
-787 EAQIKK
+787 
-793 NKAEEQKLL
+793 KLL
-802 EANEAE
+802 EIRQNKVSEFEQYSTSIESSPFYQKALSKYNLNQINQ
-808 RARRKSELQ
+808 KS
-817 TLREGYE
+817 TLSL
-824 RKVKNPDSKKIGGEL
+824 PDMK
-839 YEEATES
+839 TV
-846 LRRKGLLG
+846 LG
-854 DVQQLSLFGDDE
+854 D
-866 VDKMIE
+866 
-872 EEMERLAKEYG
+872 
-883 IGYHELQEVLKD
+883 
-895 ESDKIFNINNDAI
+895 
-908 EELRKSR
+908 
-915 KNLTKEVSTL
+915 KNL
-925 NKDLLKYKSNLG
+925 G
-937 KQKKSSI
+937 
-944 SLDDPKQVKKARD
+944 
-957 LSEKRLDAFKNL
+957 
-969 DSVSIGQVKDITTD
+969 
-983 KFLTNIEKISAVFSK
+983 NIEKFTAFTNK
-998 INIGGGLVAG
+998 LNIGVGLVVG
-1008 SLAQMGASFLGLD
+1008 SLTKMGASFLGLD
-1021 EDMSSA
+1021 DDMSSA
-1027 LSTGIGLATT
+1027 LSTSVGLATS
-1037 FSKFAP
+1037 FAKFAP

-1067 EKTQEKLAQLQ
+1067 ETTQKKLTELQ
-1078 QKQDEVGQQMT
+1078 QEMDEFSQKKN
-1089 DMRSSLD
+1089 SIESNLA
-1096 VYEKLSGKLD
+1096 VYEELSTKLD
-1106 KTEEETQQLKDSTER
+1106 KTDEETQKLKDSTEE
-1121 LIELVPGAVA
+1121 LVKLVPGAVI

-1142 TAKAYE
+1142 TAAAYE

-1154 REASALSTKSL
+1154 REMSANADKQLDQ
-1165 KEFDNLQKGAQKTEK
+1165 FNNLQKGAQKGERIFK
-1180 TIKTIADVVIYG
+1180 TIVDVIGWTVAAVTAIPTYG
-1192 ASVLAAPITSGLSL
+1192 ASVAAMIGT
-1206 LAIPAQAVA
+1206 
-1215 DVAWNAKISEEQIE
+1215 DVLWSKKISKEQIE

-1240 EILSNYQTKRDEFLL
+1240 EILKAYQIKRDDFIQEVQ
-1255 DVSETNKDTASKI
+1255 DVNKDTASQVADTMI
-1268 VDSFIAS
+1268 SGLM
-1275 IIEAGREGRISDAS
+1275 EAGRSGYVSDATKEINNLIEQFKKIDWNEIDS
-1289 KALESTLEDLG
+1289 AKTHLETSLQYDEKTFG
-1300 KVSWSVVEVT
+1300 A
-1310 MERLTARNG
+1310 AREQ
-1319 IKEMNF
+1319 IDKEI
-1325 GKARKFVEEELKDS
+1325 RQELKDS
-1339 LKAAGLDEVEIRGVI
+1339 GLEDIEIDTII
-1354 TAVLNIEFNGAAEV
+1354 TAVLNISYKGAAQADSV
-1368 EQLKKNIDTEISNL
+1368 KKQIDSQIEDL
-1382 RASGGRQEKIDAL
+1382 EKGGLTDEEKIKKKQLEDMKAGIDNL
-1395 SNFKGELDSLNQ
+1395 TQ
-1407 SEIELLKNAGM
+1407 SELELLSSSGLLKTEFSSLFSSAGGIDKI
-1418 LDVAFAE
+1418 LE
-1425 VFENNGGV
+1425 KYKEE
-1433 KKTLSSFKMQNG
+1433 NG
-1445 ELNKQKAIISSIN
+1445 ELNKNKAIVGTINDLLGEKAELLEKIN
-1458 SMLNETSDKEKEIQ
+1458 SLNGKDTNAQQAYNDKLRKLAKQ
-1472 DYEKKNK
+1472 DVNKMSFNSEDERSEYE
-1479 EERKQFQETT
+1479 EERYQYYKS
-1489 REYIPKIMNFSDAE
+1489 MAE
-1503 NEKYVQEK
+1503 EDPTNLNRFNRKRNTYPLT
-1511 VDELEKRY
+1511 LE
-1519 KKLYDKGITSDP
+1519 
-1531 LKGRPDYN
+1531 
-1539 ANGFDLEKG
+1539 EKG
-1548 YDTDGANGKFVS
+1548 KIE
-1560 DYAFKKG
+1560 
-1567 FEAYVQ
+1567 EA
-1573 YRKAQEENDKIINE
+1573 RKAFAEYNSTIQQN
-1587 LTKDNT
+1587 KD
-1593 KFADSIKEMVSKIES
+1593 
-1608 YAVPTF
+1608 
-1614 DELSSKIK
+1614 KIK
-1622 EMKTSWDAFYGL
+1622 ELETETKSYSDTL
-1634 ADKLDSTDGILDA
+1634 NKLIPLIETAKEPTFGEMSSAISEIQSTFENIVSLVDSLQDSNNLFSFGDVGDLFSILDT
-1647 DGLIQLFDLL
+1647 FEKTVDLTNSASL
-1657 GSFEDAA
+1657 GAQNYYDALGKI
-1664 FESQEQF
+1664 
-1671 NGWMHAIQAVNN
+1671 NDAV
-1683 GLSQQNGQLVINEE
+1683 QYQNGQLIAQEGLEEGLYQLAIASAVAKAEEFAIQLEQTEQELEYQNVILEAEKTAINAALEELQSKKENVDVAGTLNDVELKLEKNLAEASVKTEE
-1697 AMGGIN
+1697 AKLNARLSAASQFAAQYAKIMREAENGTYEGGTSKVEV
-1703 DLISYSTKLKANDML
+1703 DLKNLRDQLSQ
-1718 MSIEQGRVEL
+1718 SI
-1728 ENQKSVL
+1728 KDSVL
-1735 EAQKAAV
+1735 SDV
-1742 DAEIIAL
+1742 DM
-1749 KAMSDAE
+1749 KDVDGS
-1756 YKKAMEKGEI
+1756 I
-1766 QETLKTSYIDLLD
+1766 QRLQNRLNSLDDQINKNNDRIKTTIDLKKKVSDYLKD
-1779 KTNMAE
+1779 PHA
-1785 IEAEDNKFSTL
+1785 F
-1796 ITMTGNY
+1796 GN
-1803 YKQIAAMRTA
+1803 
-1813 YANGEDIGDV
+1813 
-1823 SWIDIKGKY
+1823 
-1832 SKVYE
+1832 
-1837 KFVDESSNAMTSL
+1837 NAQVEGM
-1850 ISSNRQETIDSLQ
+1850 
-1863 KYSDQLGAS
+1863 
-1872 ISNLDQRINNEVK
+1872 
-1885 LKKTV
+1885 KK
-1890 AEFLASDSANLG
+1890 ASDSQ
-1902 KTFDDASKS
+1902 K
-1911 ASDYNE
+1911 DYNE

-1940 TFKDLYDGYSGEDYG
+1940 TFKDLYKDYSGEDYG
-1955 RLLMSNLDLAQQ
+1955 RLMMTNLDLAQQ
-1967 QYEVYKDLFAMQQE
+1967 QYDVYKDLFKMQQE

-1997 MFKIMENGDIGWA
+1997 MFKIQENGDIGWA
-2010 DTSMY
+2010 DLTMY
-2015 DKYKNMPADMKED
+2015 DKYKSMPADMKED

-2177 DAETETYD
+2177 DAETETYE

-2251 LGKMT
+2251 LGKLT

-2279 WQKATDAVNSYA
+2279 WQKATEAANSYA
-2291 AAASRVS
+2291 RAASAAWS
-2298 NYKPS
+2298 AGNYYNNLKNTKEDPKPKYDKKDKVTKPNAS
-2303 SSPITIDTTDTTETD
+2303 KEVWGLSDVGRRYIVGDIHAKTYEEKRGQLTEFKGYTNRGSQLPKTVTIKD
-2318 NNNNDDT
+2318 
-2325 TSNDG
+2325 
-2330 TKMKKGDKIE
+2330 KKK
-2340 FRPASNRTAK
+2340 F
-2350 VVVYDENGGSVGTYQ
+2350 
-2365 NGWGDKN
+2365 N
-2372 GKAGEIKTIRGVR
+2372 GKEYVKVR
-2385 MVYFSPAG
+2385 NTVGKDVWMLPSNLVGSAYASG
-2393 GYIETRHFQK
+2393 GY
-2403 QGTWGASK
+2403 
-2411 RYYRSGGMVDYTGP
+2411 VDYTGP
-2425 AWVDGNKTHPE
+2425 AWVDGSKSRPE

-2477 ASMSSAADGKKALDI
+2477 ASMSSAADGKKALDV

-2499 MMAKKGIGTRL
+2499 MMAKKGIGTKL

>member
-118 LDTESQKRR
+118 LDAESQKRR

-147 RKEISKTEALVTAG
+147 RKEISKAEALVTAG

-237 NGVTGES
+237 NSVTGES

-395 DIADKMSALD
+395 GIADKMSALD

-490 IGIAATDSSGQLR
+490 IGISATDSSGQLR

-650 SLEKLGLKDLSSDLN
+650 SIEKLGLKDTLKDI
-665 GLGKSFQDVGNKAN
+665 GALGNSFQEVGKKAN
-679 SVWSHIKN
+679 LAWSSVKKF
-687 SIDGLGNYTKAIN
+687 IDGFGNNKYIEETTKKTKDFTTAKEMSTAAQIN
-700 ETSQALE
+700 SNSAQITEAGLNTNIALSAEGAANAYKIYNEELFKNATALAGNDIDQTNEIKQNLEKMTSDIAGIDKEIE
-707 DNTSASQS
+707 DVDKLMDEKAKQIDKKKRRNISEELVSASPNKRRS
-715 NELAQENLTRSK
+715 EAEKYLRSK
-727 QSDDLVED
+727 SSADSTETIQDLLANNKKNTQKLTKDTQKDLLNFAIDNHDNIVKFLEEENKSAIKQMMEEFDDL
-735 QEIKEAGSNTGA
+735 
-747 QIAMRKAYEQATDAV
+747 
-762 KTQLDIMSTNSDGYI
+762 SDRYG
-777 QEQERAIRET
+777 
-787 EAQIKK
+787 
-793 NKAEEQKLL
+793 KLL
-802 EANEAE
+802 ETRQNKVSEFEQYNTSIESSPFYQKALSKYNLNKINQ
-808 RARRKSELQ
+808 KS
-817 TLREGYE
+817 TLSL
-824 RKVKNPDSKKIGGEL
+824 PDMK
-839 YEEATES
+839 TV
-846 LRRKGLLG
+846 LG
-854 DVQQLSLFGDDE
+854 D
-866 VDKMIE
+866 
-872 EEMERLAKEYG
+872 
-883 IGYHELQEVLKD
+883 
-895 ESDKIFNINNDAI
+895 
-908 EELRKSR
+908 
-915 KNLTKEVSTL
+915 KNL
-925 NKDLLKYKSNLG
+925 G
-937 KQKKSSI
+937 
-944 SLDDPKQVKKARD
+944 
-957 LSEKRLDAFKNL
+957 
-969 DSVSIGQVKDITTD
+969 
-983 KFLTNIEKISAVFSK
+983 NIEKFTAFTNK
-998 INIGGGLVAG
+998 LNIGVGLVAG
-1008 SLAQMGASFLGLD
+1008 SLIKMGASFLGLED
-1021 EDMSSA
+1021 DMSSA
-1027 LSTGIGLATT
+1027 LSTSVGLATS
-1037 FSKFAP
+1037 FAKFAP

-1089 DMRSSLD
+1089 DMCSSLD

-1180 TIKTIADVVIYG
+1180 TIKTIADVVIYS

-1275 IIEAGREGRISDAS
+1275 IMEAGREGRISDAS

-1395 SNFKGELDSLNQ
+1395 GNFKGELDSLNQ

-1511 VDELEKRY
+1511 IDELEKRY

-1548 YDTDGANGKFVS
+1548 YDTDGTNGKFVN

-1587 LTKDNT
+1587 LTKDNA

-1614 DELSSKIK
+1614 DELSSKIE

-1634 ADKLDSTDGILDA
+1634 ADKLDSTDGVLDA

-1683 GLSQQNGQLVINEE
+1683 GLSQQNGQLVMNEE

-1749 KAMSDAE
+1749 KTMSDAE

-1796 ITMTGNY
+1796 VTMTGNY

-1813 YANGEDIGDV
+1813 YANGEDIGNV
-1823 SWIDIKGKY
+1823 SWIDIKGEY

-1890 AEFLASDSANLG
+1890 AEFLASDSTNLG

-2040 DALRDTEND
+2040 DALRDTEKD

-2190 MTWYWEQVQAIQEA
+2190 MTWYWEQVQAIQEE

-2212 LIHWNIEYAQTSEY
+2212 LIHWNEEYR
-2226 QQGEME
+2226 QQSALQQSEME
-2232 RKWKETMDA
+2232 REWKETMDA

-2251 LGKMT
+2251 LEKLT

-2303 SSPITIDTTDTTETD
+2303 SSPITTDTTDTTETD

-2403 QGTWGASK
+2403 QGTWGASE

-2477 ASMSSAADGKKALDI
+2477 ASMSSVADGKKALDI

>member
-118 LDTESQKRR
+118 LDAESQKRR

-147 RKEISKTEALVTAG
+147 RKEISKAEALVTAG

-297 DYDETL
+297 DYDEIL

-395 DIADKMSALD
+395 GIADKMSALD

-549 AMELVDVSQNASGE
+549 AMELVNVSQNASGE

-588 FATNIADSSMIKRI
+588 FATNIADSSMIKKI
-602 IDMFSSFI
+602 IDMFSSLI

-626 LLALTKV
+626 LLALTKI

-650 SLEKLGLKDLSSDLN
+650 SIEKLGIKGMSNDI
-665 GLGKSFQDVGNKAN
+665 GLLGNSFQEVGKKAN
-679 SVWSHIKN
+679 SALSSVKKF
-687 SIDGLGNYTKAIN
+687 IDGLGNTKYVKDMNQAIEENSEATDANRLKRLESESSKISEQKSSTLLSSTENALTNSYNLLTESIKRN
-700 ETSQALE
+700 EEAL
-707 DNTSASQS
+707 QS
-715 NELAQENLTRSK
+715 NDDEMLLEQNDAYKVAKSNLSWATANENQIKKQINDVQENFRLNKMRKLDEEKSLATSSKHGNSLIKQYLESTGMDTKGLRVSQQMFDDNYEDAKKWLRKKTNKEISELAEQAQADAMRLVEEAEDAKKRTAEIRKELAQIRKDSGYSYNKE
-727 QSDDLVED
+727 DLP
-735 QEIKEAGSNTGA
+735 Q
-747 QIAMRKAYEQATDAV
+747 
-762 KTQLDIMSTNSDGYI
+762 
-777 QEQERAIRET
+777 
-787 EAQIKK
+787 KK
-793 NKAEEQKLL
+793 NSTKFFDTFKEKETF
-802 EANEAE
+802 
-808 RARRKSELQ
+808 S
-817 TLREGYE
+817 
-824 RKVKNPDSKKIGGEL
+824 
-839 YEEATES
+839 
-846 LRRKGLLG
+846 LG
-854 DVQQLSLFGDDE
+854 DVGKLFRE
-866 VDKMIE
+866 DKN
-872 EEMERLAKEYG
+872 
-883 IGYHELQEVLKD
+883 IGNFD
-895 ESDKIFNINNDAI
+895 
-908 EELRKSR
+908 
-915 KNLTKEVSTL
+915 
-925 NKDLLKYKSNLG
+925 
-937 KQKKSSI
+937 
-944 SLDDPKQVKKARD
+944 
-957 LSEKRLDAFKNL
+957 
-969 DSVSIGQVKDITTD
+969 
-983 KFLTNIEKISAVFSK
+983 KISAVFNK
-998 INIGGGLVAG
+998 ISISSGLVAG
-1008 SLAQMGASFLGLD
+1008 SLTQMGASFLGLD

-1043 PWGAIIGASIGGV
+1043 PWGTIIGASIGAV
-1056 KLVFDKLWPSV
+1056 KFVFDKLWPSV
-1067 EKTQEKLAQLQ
+1067 ETTQKKLTELQ
-1078 QKQDEVGQQMT
+1078 QKMDEFSQKKN
-1089 DMRSSLD
+1089 SIESNLA
-1096 VYEKLSGKLD
+1096 VYEELSTKLD
-1106 KTEEETQQLKDSTER
+1106 KTDEETQKLKDSTEE
-1121 LIELVPGAVA
+1121 LVKLVPGAVI
-1131 GYNQYGEAVLN
+1131 GYNQYGEAILN
-1142 TAKAYE
+1142 TAAAYE

-1154 REASALSTKSL
+1154 REMSANADKQLDQ
-1165 KEFDNLQKGAQKTEK
+1165 FNNLQKGAQKTERTLNVIWK
-1180 TIKTIADVVIYG
+1180 VIGVIATGAATIFGSPVAG
-1192 ASVLAAPITSGLSL
+1192 AAVGAGFFGTSLAWDS
-1206 LAIPAQAVA
+1206 
-1215 DVAWNAKISEEQIE
+1215 KISKEQIE

-1240 EILSNYQTKRDEFLL
+1240 EILKAYQIKRDDFIQEIQ
-1255 DVSETNKDTASKI
+1255 DVNKDTASQVADTMI
-1268 VDSFIAS
+1268 SGLM
-1275 IIEAGREGRISDAS
+1275 EAGRSGYVSDATKEINNLIEQFKKIDWNEIDS
-1289 KALESTLEDLG
+1289 AKTHLETSLQYDEKTFG
-1300 KVSWSVVEVT
+1300 A
-1310 MERLTARNG
+1310 AREQ
-1319 IKEMNF
+1319 IDKEI
-1325 GKARKFVEEELKDS
+1325 RQELKDS
-1339 LKAAGLDEVEIRGVI
+1339 GLEDIEIDTII
-1354 TAVLNIEFNGAAEV
+1354 TAVLNISYKGAAQAESI
-1368 EQLKKNIDTEISNL
+1368 KK
-1382 RASGGRQEKIDAL
+1382 QIDAQIKDL
-1395 SNFKGELDSLNQ
+1395 EKDGLTDEETVKKKQLEDMKAGIDNLTQ
-1407 SEIELLKNAGM
+1407 SELELLSSSGLLKTEFSSLFSSAGGIDKI
-1418 LDVAFAE
+1418 LE
-1425 VFENNGGV
+1425 KYKEE
-1433 KKTLSSFKMQNG
+1433 NG
-1445 ELNKQKAIISSIN
+1445 ELNKNKAIVGTINDLLGEKAELLEKIN
-1458 SMLNETSDKEKEIQ
+1458 SLNSKDTNAQQAYNDKLRKLAKQ
-1472 DYEKKNK
+1472 DVNKMSFNSEDERSEYE
-1479 EERKQFQETT
+1479 EERYQYYKS
-1489 REYIPKIMNFSDAE
+1489 MAE
-1503 NEKYVQEK
+1503 EDPTNLNRFNRKRNTYPLT
-1511 VDELEKRY
+1511 LE
-1519 KKLYDKGITSDP
+1519 
-1531 LKGRPDYN
+1531 
-1539 ANGFDLEKG
+1539 EKG
-1548 YDTDGANGKFVS
+1548 KIE
-1560 DYAFKKG
+1560 
-1567 FEAYVQ
+1567 EA
-1573 YRKAQEENDKIINE
+1573 RKAFAEYNSTVQQN
-1587 LTKDNT
+1587 KD
-1593 KFADSIKEMVSKIES
+1593 
-1608 YAVPTF
+1608 
-1614 DELSSKIK
+1614 KIK
-1622 EMKTSWDAFYGL
+1622 ELETETKSYSDTLNELIPLIETAKEPTFGEMSSAISEIQSTFENIVSL
-1634 ADKLDSTDGILDA
+1634 VDSLQDSNNLFSFGDVGDLFSILDT
-1647 DGLIQLFDLL
+1647 FEKTVDLTNSASL
-1657 GSFEDAA
+1657 GAQNYYDALGKI
-1664 FESQEQF
+1664 
-1671 NGWMHAIQAVNN
+1671 NDAV
-1683 GLSQQNGQLVINEE
+1683 QYQNGQLIAQEGLEEGLYQLAIASAVAKAEEFAIQLEQTEQELEYQNVILEAEKTAINAALEELQNKKEGAEVKKTLNDTELKLETNLAEASVKTEE
-1697 AMGGIN
+1697 A
-1703 DLISYSTKLKANDML
+1703 KLNERL
-1718 MSIEQGRVEL
+1718 
-1728 ENQKSVL
+1728 N
-1735 EAQKAAV
+1735 AASQF
-1742 DAEIIAL
+1742 AAKYAKI
-1749 KAMSDAE
+1749 MR
-1756 YKKAMEKGEI
+1756 
-1766 QETLKTSYIDLLD
+1766 
-1779 KTNMAE
+1779 
-1785 IEAEDNKFSTL
+1785 EAESGTYEGG
-1796 ITMTGNY
+1796 T
-1803 YKQIAAMRTA
+1803 
-1813 YANGEDIGDV
+1813 
-1823 SWIDIKGKY
+1823 
-1832 SKVYE
+1832 SKV
-1837 KFVDESSNAMTSL
+1837 KVDLGNLREEIAKNIKDSVNAMADTKDVDGSIQRLQNRLNSL
-1850 ISSNRQETIDSLQ
+1850 D
-1863 KYSDQLGAS
+1863 DQ
-1872 ISNLDQRINNEVK
+1872 INKNNDRIKTTLD
-1885 LKKTV
+1885 LKKKV
-1890 AEFLASDSANLG
+1890 SDYLKDPHAFGNNAQVEGMKKASDSQ
-1902 KTFDDASKS
+1902 K
-1911 ASDYNE
+1911 DYNE

-1940 TFKDLYDGYSGEDYG
+1940 TFKDLYKDYSGEDYG
-1955 RLLMSNLDLAQQ
+1955 RLMMTNLDLVQQ
-1967 QYEVYKDLFAMQQE
+1967 QYDVYKDLFKMQQE

-1997 MFKIMENGDIGWA
+1997 MFKIQENGDIGWA
-2010 DTSMY
+2010 DLTMY
-2015 DKYKNMPADMKED
+2015 DKYKSMPADMKED

-2177 DAETETYD
+2177 DAESETYD

-2226 QQGEME
+2226 QQVEME

-2279 WQKATDAVNSYA
+2279 WQKATEAANSYA
-2291 AAASRVS
+2291 RAASAAWS
-2298 NYKPS
+2298 AGNYYNNLKNTKEDPKPK
-2303 SSPITIDTTDTTETD
+2303 
-2318 NNNNDDT
+2318 DDKK
-2325 TSNDG
+2325 DKV
-2330 TKMKKGDKIE
+2330 TKPDASKEVWGPSDVGRRYIVGDIHAKTYEEKRGQLTE
-2340 FRPASNRTAK
+2340 FRGYTNR
-2350 VVVYDENGGSVGTYQ
+2350 GSQLPKTVTIK
-2365 NGWGDKN
+2365 DKKKFN
-2372 GKAGEIKTIRGVR
+2372 GKEYVKVR
-2385 MVYFSPAG
+2385 NTVGKDVWMLPSNLVGCAYASG
-2393 GYIETRHFQK
+2393 GY
-2403 QGTWGASK
+2403 
-2411 RYYRSGGMVDYTGP
+2411 VDYTGP

-2477 ASMSSAADGKKALDI
+2477 ASMSSAADGKKALDV

-2499 MMAKKGIGTRL
+2499 MMAKKGIGTKL

>member
-15 IPDTSALKNIKEIRM
+15 IPDTSALKNIKEIKM

-83 TQINSMKEAINQSFQ
+83 SQINGMKEAINQSFQ

-105 IKDYQNLEKQLKK
+105 IKDYRNLEKQLKK
-118 LDTESQKRR
+118 LDAESQKRR

-147 RKEISKTEALVTAG
+147 RKEISKADALVAAG
-161 EKLTKQ
+161 EKLNKQ

-208 KYDSMISSTEANRI
+208 KYDSMIGSTEANRI

-237 NGVTGES
+237 NSVTGES
-244 KKFSSSLDEQVNQV
+244 KRFSSSLDEQVNQV

-303 TRTMMVTGQTREEVN
+303 TRTMMVTGQTRDEVN

-324 NKLANQLS
+324 NRLANQLS

-362 IAVSKTG
+362 IAISKTG
-369 GIGAAEAADRLTAAV
+369 GIESAEAANRLTAAV

-413 ELTVA
+413 ELTIA

-479 TFSNVAKALTS
+479 TFSNVAKALNS

-503 TLQDIMNELG
+503 TLQDIMDDLG
-513 PMWNTLD
+513 PMWKTLD

-549 AMELVDVSQNASGE
+549 AMDLVNISQNANGNT
-563 SAKQLR
+563 AKQLR
-569 AYNQGLEASFTRLS
+569 AYNQGLEASFVRLN

-602 IDMFSSFI
+602 IDMFSSLI

-650 SLEKLGLKDLSSDLN
+650 GIEKLGIKDISNDMGSFNKTINSSIGLMSKWGNSIKKALDGWGNNVYISDTTKKIEDFTTAEKAASAAQAMSDPTQQTEALLNTNIAASAESAKNAYIAYNEALTENAQALTKNDLAQTNEYVDNLESMVDNINATIRLENQSSDEIAALEKKVDKAKARDFNKELSSGSTGQRRTFAEQYLRSQTQDPDETMQDLLKRFGTKGKKLTGDTQKDLLN
-665 GLGKSFQDVGNKAN
+665 FALDNHGEIAKYLEEQNKATVDEMEKSLDQLYKKHSEIHSKTLKLQAEYNTYFSNIENSPEGQRAAAKLRLDKVLEKKNYSFQDMK
-679 SVWSHIKN
+679 SV
-687 SIDGLGNYTKAIN
+687 
-700 ETSQALE
+700 
-707 DNTSASQS
+707 
-715 NELAQENLTRSK
+715 
-727 QSDDLVED
+727 V
-735 QEIKEAGSNTGA
+735 
-747 QIAMRKAYEQATDAV
+747 
-762 KTQLDIMSTNSDGYI
+762 
-777 QEQERAIRET
+777 
-787 EAQIKK
+787 
-793 NKAEEQKLL
+793 
-802 EANEAE
+802 
-808 RARRKSELQ
+808 
-817 TLREGYE
+817 
-824 RKVKNPDSKKIGGEL
+824 
-839 YEEATES
+839 
-846 LRRKGLLG
+846 
-854 DVQQLSLFGDDE
+854 
-866 VDKMIE
+866 
-872 EEMERLAKEYG
+872 
-883 IGYHELQEVLKD
+883 
-895 ESDKIFNINNDAI
+895 
-908 EELRKSR
+908 
-915 KNLTKEVSTL
+915 
-925 NKDLLKYKSNLG
+925 
-937 KQKKSSI
+937 
-944 SLDDPKQVKKARD
+944 
-957 LSEKRLDAFKNL
+957 
-969 DSVSIGQVKDITTD
+969 TD
-983 KFLTNIEKISAVFSK
+983 KQLTNIEKFTSFTSK
-998 INIGGGLVAG
+998 LNIGSGLVAG
-1008 SLAQMGASFLGLD
+1008 SLTQMGASFLGLD
-1021 EDMSSA
+1021 DDMSSA
-1027 LSTGIGLATT
+1027 LSTSVGLATT
-1037 FSKFAP
+1037 FGKFAP
-1043 PWGAIIGASIGGV
+1043 PWGAIIGASIGAV
-1056 KLVFDKLWPSV
+1056 KFVFDKLWPSV
-1067 EKTQEKLAQLQ
+1067 ETTQKKLTELQ
-1078 QKQDEVGQQMT
+1078 QEMDEFSQKKN
-1089 DMRSSLD
+1089 SIESNLA
-1096 VYEKLSGKLD
+1096 VYEELSTKLD
-1106 KTEEETQQLKDSTER
+1106 KTDEETQKLKDSTEE
-1121 LIELVPGAVA
+1121 LVKLVPGAVI

-1142 TAKAYE
+1142 TAAAYE

-1154 REASALSTKSL
+1154 REMSANADKQLDQ
-1165 KEFDNLQKGAQKTEK
+1165 FNNLQKGAQKTERTLNVIWK
-1180 TIKTIADVVIYG
+1180 VIGVIATGAATIFGSPVAG
-1192 ASVLAAPITSGLSL
+1192 AAVGAGFFGTSLAWDS
-1206 LAIPAQAVA
+1206 
-1215 DVAWNAKISEEQIE
+1215 KISKEQIE

-1240 EILSNYQTKRDEFLL
+1240 EILKAYQIKRDDFIQEIQ
-1255 DVSETNKDTASKI
+1255 DVNKDTASQVADTMI
-1268 VDSFIAS
+1268 SGLM
-1275 IIEAGREGRISDAS
+1275 EAGRSGYVSDATKEINNLIEQFKKIDWNEIDS
-1289 KALESTLEDLG
+1289 AKTHLETSLQYDEKTFG
-1300 KVSWSVVEVT
+1300 A
-1310 MERLTARNG
+1310 AREQ
-1319 IKEMNF
+1319 IDKEI
-1325 GKARKFVEEELKDS
+1325 RQELKDS
-1339 LKAAGLDEVEIRGVI
+1339 GLKDIEIDTII
-1354 TAVLNIEFNGAAEV
+1354 TAVLNISYKGAAQAESI
-1368 EQLKKNIDTEISNL
+1368 KK
-1382 RASGGRQEKIDAL
+1382 QIDAQITDL
-1395 SNFKGELDSLNQ
+1395 EKDGLTDKEAVKKKQLEDMKAGIDNLTQ
-1407 SEIELLKNAGM
+1407 SELELLSSSGLLKTEFSSLFSSAGGIDKI
-1418 LDVAFAE
+1418 LE
-1425 VFENNGGV
+1425 KYKEE
-1433 KKTLSSFKMQNG
+1433 NG
-1445 ELNKQKAIISSIN
+1445 ELNKNKAIVGTINDLLGEKAELLEKIN
-1458 SMLNETSDKEKEIQ
+1458 SLNGKDTNAQQAYNDKLRKLAKQ
-1472 DYEKKNK
+1472 DVNKMSFNSEDERSEYE
-1479 EERKQFQETT
+1479 EERYQYYKSMAEEDPTNLNRFNRKQNTYPLT
-1489 REYIPKIMNFSDAE
+1489 
-1503 NEKYVQEK
+1503 
-1511 VDELEKRY
+1511 LE
-1519 KKLYDKGITSDP
+1519 
-1531 LKGRPDYN
+1531 
-1539 ANGFDLEKG
+1539 EKG
-1548 YDTDGANGKFVS
+1548 KIE
-1560 DYAFKKG
+1560 
-1567 FEAYVQ
+1567 EA
-1573 YRKAQEENDKIINE
+1573 RKAFAEYNSTVQQN
-1587 LTKDNT
+1587 KD
-1593 KFADSIKEMVSKIES
+1593 
-1608 YAVPTF
+1608 
-1614 DELSSKIK
+1614 KIK
-1622 EMKTSWDAFYGL
+1622 ELETETKSYSDTLNELIPLVETAKEPTFGEMSSAISEIQSTFENIVSL
-1634 ADKLDSTDGILDA
+1634 VDSLQDSNNLFSFGDVGDLFSILDT
-1647 DGLIQLFDLL
+1647 FEKTVDLTNSASL
-1657 GSFEDAA
+1657 GAQNYYDALGKI
-1664 FESQEQF
+1664 
-1671 NGWMHAIQAVNN
+1671 NDAV
-1683 GLSQQNGQLVINEE
+1683 QYQNGQLVAQEGLEEGLYQLAIASAVAKAEEFAIQLEQTEQELKYQNVILEAEKTAIDAAIKELQNKKEGAEVKKTLNDTELKLENNLAEASVKTEE
-1697 AMGGIN
+1697 AKLNERLNAASQFAAQYAKIMREAESGTYEGGTSKVKV
-1703 DLISYSTKLKANDML
+1703 DLKNLR
-1718 MSIEQGRVEL
+1718 EQL
-1728 ENQKSVL
+1728 SQNIKDSVL
-1735 EAQKAAV
+1735 SDV
-1742 DAEIIAL
+1742 DM
-1749 KAMSDAE
+1749 KDVNGS
-1756 YKKAMEKGEI
+1756 I
-1766 QETLKTSYIDLLD
+1766 QRLQNRLNSLDDQINKNNDRIKTTLD
-1779 KTNMAE
+1779 
-1785 IEAEDNKFSTL
+1785 
-1796 ITMTGNY
+1796 
-1803 YKQIAAMRTA
+1803 
-1813 YANGEDIGDV
+1813 
-1823 SWIDIKGKY
+1823 
-1832 SKVYE
+1832 
-1837 KFVDESSNAMTSL
+1837 
-1850 ISSNRQETIDSLQ
+1850 
-1863 KYSDQLGAS
+1863 
-1872 ISNLDQRINNEVK
+1872 
-1885 LKKTV
+1885 LKKKV
-1890 AEFLASDSANLG
+1890 SDYLKDPHAFGNNAQVEGMKKASDSQ
-1902 KTFDDASKS
+1902 K
-1911 ASDYNE
+1911 DYNE

-1940 TFKDLYDGYSGEDYG
+1940 TFKDLYKEYSGEDYG
-1955 RLLMSNLDLAQQ
+1955 RLMMTNLDLAQQ
-1967 QYEVYKDLFAMQQE
+1967 QYDVYKDLFKMQQE

-1997 MFKIMENGDIGWA
+1997 MFKIQENGDIGWA
-2010 DTSMY
+2010 DLTMY

-2040 DALRDTEND
+2040 DALRDTEKD

-2069 EIENELVD
+2069 EIENELVE

-2110 AQEDD
+2110 AQEND

-2256 SDIVSVTQTVEAMDI
+2256 SDIVSVTQTVEAMNV
-2271 KIQALPGS
+2271 KIQALSGS
-2279 WQKATDAVNSYA
+2279 WQKATEDANSYTRA
-2291 AAASRVS
+2291 ANAAWSAG
-2298 NYKPS
+2298 NYYNNLKNTKKDPKPKDDKKDKVTKPDAS
-2303 SSPITIDTTDTTETD
+2303 KEVWGLADVGKRYIIGNKLAKTYVEKGGQLTEFKGYTNRGSQLPGTVTIKD
-2318 NNNNDDT
+2318 
-2325 TSNDG
+2325 
-2330 TKMKKGDKIE
+2330 KKK
-2340 FRPASNRTAK
+2340 F
-2350 VVVYDENGGSVGTYQ
+2350 
-2365 NGWGDKN
+2365 N
-2372 GKAGEIKTIRGVR
+2372 GKEYVKVR
-2385 MVYFSPAG
+2385 NMVGKDVWMLSSNLVGCAYSSG
-2393 GYIETRHFQK
+2393 GY
-2403 QGTWGASK
+2403 
-2411 RYYRSGGMVDYTGP
+2411 VDYTGP
-2425 AWVDGNKTHPE
+2425 AWVDGSKSRPE

-2477 ASMSSAADGKKALDI
+2477 ASMSSAADGKKALDV

-2499 MMAKKGIGTRL
+2499 MMAKKGIGTKL

>member
-30 PEIKVG
+30 PEIKIG

-48 NNAIRDLNRELS
+48 NNAIRNLNRELS

-70 AFKTVGEETTKVK
+70 AFKTVGEETQKVR

-105 IKDYQNLEKQLKK
+105 IKDYQNLEKQLRK

-147 RKEISKTEALVTAG
+147 RKEISKAEALVTAG

-175 KQIIAKEEELAKL
+175 RQIVAKEEELAKL

-267 FGDIVSGT
+267 FGDIISGT

-395 DIADKMSALD
+395 GIADKMSALD

-650 SLEKLGLKDLSSDLN
+650 SIEKLGLKDTLKDI
-665 GLGKSFQDVGNKAN
+665 GALGNSFQEVGKKAN
-679 SVWSHIKN
+679 LAWSSVKKF
-687 SIDGLGNYTKAIN
+687 IDGFGNNKYIEETTKKTKDFTTAKEMSTAAQIN
-700 ETSQALE
+700 SNSAQITEAGLNTDIALSAEGAANAYKIYNEELFKNATALAGNDIDQTNEIKQNLEKMTSDIAGIDKEIE
-707 DNTSASQS
+707 DVDKLMDEKVKQIDKKKRRNISEELVSASPNKRRS
-715 NELAQENLTRSK
+715 EAEKYLRSK
-727 QSDDLVED
+727 SSADSTETIQDLLANNKKNTQKLTKDTQKDLLNFAIDNHDDIVKFLEEENKSAIKQMTEEFDDL
-735 QEIKEAGSNTGA
+735 
-747 QIAMRKAYEQATDAV
+747 
-762 KTQLDIMSTNSDGYI
+762 SDRYG
-777 QEQERAIRET
+777 
-787 EAQIKK
+787 
-793 NKAEEQKLL
+793 KLL
-802 EANEAE
+802 ETRQN
-808 RARRKSELQ
+808 KVSEFEQYSTSIESSPFYQKALSKYNLNQ
-817 TLREGYE
+817 INQKNTLSL
-824 RKVKNPDSKKIGGEL
+824 PDMK
-839 YEEATES
+839 TV
-846 LRRKGLLG
+846 LG
-854 DVQQLSLFGDDE
+854 D
-866 VDKMIE
+866 
-872 EEMERLAKEYG
+872 
-883 IGYHELQEVLKD
+883 
-895 ESDKIFNINNDAI
+895 
-908 EELRKSR
+908 
-915 KNLTKEVSTL
+915 KNL
-925 NKDLLKYKSNLG
+925 G
-937 KQKKSSI
+937 
-944 SLDDPKQVKKARD
+944 
-957 LSEKRLDAFKNL
+957 
-969 DSVSIGQVKDITTD
+969 
-983 KFLTNIEKISAVFSK
+983 NIEKFTAFTNK
-998 INIGGGLVAG
+998 LNIGVGLVAG
-1008 SLAQMGASFLGLD
+1008 SLTKMGASFLGLD
-1021 EDMSSA
+1021 DDMSSA
-1027 LSTGIGLATT
+1027 LSTSVGLATS
-1037 FSKFAP
+1037 FAKFAP

-1078 QKQDEVGQQMT
+1078 QKQDEVSQQMT

-1121 LIELVPGAVA
+1121 LIELVPGAVT

-1180 TIKTIADVVIYG
+1180 TIKTIADVIIYS
-1192 ASVLAAPITSGLSL
+1192 ASVLAAPVTGGLSL
-1206 LAIPAQAVA
+1206 LAIPAQVVA

-1275 IIEAGREGRISDAS
+1275 IIEAGREGRVSDAS

-1300 KVSWSVVEVT
+1300 KVSWSVVEVA

-1395 SNFKGELDSLNQ
+1395 GNFKGELDSLNQ

-1472 DYEKKNK
+1472 GYEKKNK

-1489 REYIPKIMNFSDAE
+1489 KEYIPKIMNFSDAE

-1548 YDTDGANGKFVS
+1548 YDTDGANGKFVD

-1587 LTKDNT
+1587 LTKDNA

-1614 DELSSKIK
+1614 DELSSKIE

-1664 FESQEQF
+1664 FENQEQF
-1671 NGWMHAIQAVNN
+1671 DGWMHAIQAVNN
-1683 GLSQQNGQLVINEE
+1683 GLSQQNGQLVMNEE

-1796 ITMTGNY
+1796 VTMTGNY

-1837 KFVDESSNAMTSL
+1837 KFVEESSNAMTSL

-2040 DALRDTEND
+2040 DALRNTEKD

-2177 DAETETYD
+2177 DAESETYD

-2190 MTWYWEQVQAIQEA
+2190 MTWYWEQVQAVQEA

-2212 LIHWNIEYAQTSEY
+2212 LIHWNEEYR
-2226 QQGEME
+2226 QQSALQQSEME
-2232 RKWKETMDA
+2232 REWKETMDA

-2298 NYKPS
+2298 SYKPS
-2303 SSPITIDTTDTTETD
+2303 SNPITTDTTDTTETD

-2340 FRPASNRTAK
+2340 FRPASNRKTR

-2403 QGTWGASK
+2403 QGKWGASE

-2477 ASMSSAADGKKALDI
+2477 ASMSSAADGKKALDV

-2499 MMAKKGIGTRL
+2499 MMAKKGIGTKL

>member
-30 PEIKVG
+30 PEIKIG

-70 AFKTVGEETTKVK
+70 AFKTVGEETQKVR

-105 IKDYQNLEKQLKK
+105 IKDYQNLEKQLRK
-118 LDTESQKRR
+118 LDAESQKRR

-147 RKEISKTEALVTAG
+147 RKEISKAEALVTAG

-175 KQIIAKEEELAKL
+175 RQIVAKEEELAKL

-267 FGDIVSGT
+267 FGDIISGT

-297 DYDETL
+297 DYDEIL

-318 SLTSSY
+318 NLTSSY
-324 NKLANQLS
+324 NRLANQLS

-362 IAVSKTG
+362 IAISKTG
-369 GIGAAEAADRLTAAV
+369 GIESAEAANRLTAAV

-405 AAAASSVD
+405 ASAASSVD
-413 ELTVA
+413 ELTIA

-479 TFSNVAKALTS
+479 TFSNVAKALNS

-503 TLQDIMNELG
+503 TLQDIMDDLG
-513 PMWNTLD
+513 PMWDTLD

-549 AMELVDVSQNASGE
+549 AMELVNVSQNANGNT
-563 SAKQLR
+563 AKQLR
-569 AYNQGLEASFTRLS
+569 AYNQGLEASFIRLN

-602 IDMFSSFI
+602 IDMFSSLI

-650 SLEKLGLKDLSSDLN
+650 SIEKLGIKGISNDI
-665 GLGKSFQDVGNKAN
+665 GLLGNSFQEVGKKAN
-679 SVWSHIKN
+679 SAWSLVKKF
-687 SIDGLGNYTKAIN
+687 IDGLGNTKYVKDMNQAIEENSEATDANRLKRLESESSKVSEQKSSTLLSSTENALTNSYNLLTESIKRN
-700 ETSQALE
+700 EEAL
-707 DNTSASQS
+707 QS
-715 NELAQENLTRSK
+715 NDDEMLLEQNDAYKAAKSNLSWATANENQIKKQINDVQENFRLNKMRKLDEEKSLATSSKHGNSLIKQYLESTGMDTKGLRVSQQMFDDNYEDAKKWLRKKTNKEISELAEQAQADAMRLVEEAEDAKKRTAEIRKELAQIRKDSGYSYNKE
-727 QSDDLVED
+727 DLP
-735 QEIKEAGSNTGA
+735 Q
-747 QIAMRKAYEQATDAV
+747 
-762 KTQLDIMSTNSDGYI
+762 
-777 QEQERAIRET
+777 
-787 EAQIKK
+787 KK
-793 NKAEEQKLL
+793 NSTKFFDTFKEKETF
-802 EANEAE
+802 
-808 RARRKSELQ
+808 S
-817 TLREGYE
+817 
-824 RKVKNPDSKKIGGEL
+824 
-839 YEEATES
+839 
-846 LRRKGLLG
+846 LG
-854 DVQQLSLFGDDE
+854 DVGKLFRE
-866 VDKMIE
+866 DKN
-872 EEMERLAKEYG
+872 
-883 IGYHELQEVLKD
+883 IGNFD
-895 ESDKIFNINNDAI
+895 
-908 EELRKSR
+908 
-915 KNLTKEVSTL
+915 
-925 NKDLLKYKSNLG
+925 
-937 KQKKSSI
+937 
-944 SLDDPKQVKKARD
+944 
-957 LSEKRLDAFKNL
+957 
-969 DSVSIGQVKDITTD
+969 
-983 KFLTNIEKISAVFSK
+983 KISALFNK
-998 INIGGGLVAG
+998 INISSGLVAG
-1008 SLAQMGASFLGLD
+1008 SLTQMGASFLGLD
-1021 EDMSSA
+1021 DDMSSA

-1043 PWGAIIGASIGGV
+1043 PWGAIIGASIGAV
-1056 KLVFDKLWPSV
+1056 KFVFDKLWPSV
-1067 EKTQEKLAQLQ
+1067 ETTQKKLTELQ
-1078 QKQDEVGQQMT
+1078 QEMDEFSQKKN
-1089 DMRSSLD
+1089 SIESNLA
-1096 VYEKLSGKLD
+1096 VYEELSTKLD
-1106 KTEEETQQLKDSTER
+1106 KTDEETQKLKDSTEE
-1121 LIELVPGAVA
+1121 LVKLVPGAVI
-1131 GYNQYGEAVLN
+1131 GYNQYGEAILN
-1142 TAKAYE
+1142 TAAAYE

-1154 REASALSTKSL
+1154 REMSANADKQLDQ
-1165 KEFDNLQKGAQKTEK
+1165 FNNLQKGAQKTEK
-1180 TIKTIADVVIYG
+1180 TLNVIWKVIGVIATGAATIFGSPVAG
-1192 ASVLAAPITSGLSL
+1192 AAVGAGFFGTSLAWDS
-1206 LAIPAQAVA
+1206 
-1215 DVAWNAKISEEQIE
+1215 KISKEQIE

-1240 EILSNYQTKRDEFLL
+1240 EILKAYQIKRDDFIQEIQ
-1255 DVSETNKDTASKI
+1255 DVNKDTASQVADTMI
-1268 VDSFIAS
+1268 SGLM
-1275 IIEAGREGRISDAS
+1275 EAGRSGYVSDATKEINNLIEQFKKIDWNEIDS
-1289 KALESTLEDLG
+1289 AKTHLETSLQYDEKTFG
-1300 KVSWSVVEVT
+1300 A
-1310 MERLTARNG
+1310 AREQ
-1319 IKEMNF
+1319 IDKEI
-1325 GKARKFVEEELKDS
+1325 RQELKDS
-1339 LKAAGLDEVEIRGVI
+1339 GLEDIEIDTII
-1354 TAVLNIEFNGAAEV
+1354 TAVLNISYKGAAQAESI
-1368 EQLKKNIDTEISNL
+1368 KK
-1382 RASGGRQEKIDAL
+1382 QIDAQIKDL
-1395 SNFKGELDSLNQ
+1395 EKDGLIDEEAVKKKQLEDMKAGIDNLTQ
-1407 SEIELLKNAGM
+1407 SELELLSSSGLLKTEFSSLFSSAGGIDKI
-1418 LDVAFAE
+1418 LE
-1425 VFENNGGV
+1425 KYKEE
-1433 KKTLSSFKMQNG
+1433 NG
-1445 ELNKQKAIISSIN
+1445 ELNKNKAIVGTINDLLGEKAELLEKIN
-1458 SMLNETSDKEKEIQ
+1458 SLNGKDTNAQQAYNDKLRKLAKQ
-1472 DYEKKNK
+1472 DVNKMSFNSEDERSEYE
-1479 EERKQFQETT
+1479 EERYQYYKS
-1489 REYIPKIMNFSDAE
+1489 MAE
-1503 NEKYVQEK
+1503 EDPTNLNRFNRKRNTYPLT
-1511 VDELEKRY
+1511 LE
-1519 KKLYDKGITSDP
+1519 
-1531 LKGRPDYN
+1531 
-1539 ANGFDLEKG
+1539 EKG
-1548 YDTDGANGKFVS
+1548 KIE
-1560 DYAFKKG
+1560 
-1567 FEAYVQ
+1567 EA
-1573 YRKAQEENDKIINE
+1573 RKAFAEYNSTVQQN
-1587 LTKDNT
+1587 KD
-1593 KFADSIKEMVSKIES
+1593 
-1608 YAVPTF
+1608 
-1614 DELSSKIK
+1614 KIK
-1622 EMKTSWDAFYGL
+1622 ELETETKSYSDTL
-1634 ADKLDSTDGILDA
+1634 NKLIPLIETAKEPTFGEMSSAISEIQSTFENIVSLVDSLQDSNNLFSFGDVGDLFSILDT
-1647 DGLIQLFDLL
+1647 FEKTVDLTNSASL
-1657 GSFEDAA
+1657 GAQNYYDALGKI
-1664 FESQEQF
+1664 
-1671 NGWMHAIQAVNN
+1671 NDAV
-1683 GLSQQNGQLVINEE
+1683 QYQNGQLIAQEGLEEGLYQLAIASAVAKAEEFAIQLEQTEQELEYQNVILEAEKTAINAALEELQSKKENVDVAGTLNDVELKLEKNLAEASVKTEE
-1697 AMGGIN
+1697 AKLNARLSAASQFAAQYAKIMREAENGTYEGGTSKVEV
-1703 DLISYSTKLKANDML
+1703 DLKNLRDQLSQ
-1718 MSIEQGRVEL
+1718 SI
-1728 ENQKSVL
+1728 KDSVL
-1735 EAQKAAV
+1735 SDV
-1742 DAEIIAL
+1742 DM
-1749 KAMSDAE
+1749 KDVDGS
-1756 YKKAMEKGEI
+1756 I
-1766 QETLKTSYIDLLD
+1766 QRLQNRLNSLDDQINKNNDRIKTTIDLKKKVSDYLKD
-1779 KTNMAE
+1779 PHA
-1785 IEAEDNKFSTL
+1785 F
-1796 ITMTGNY
+1796 GN
-1803 YKQIAAMRTA
+1803 
-1813 YANGEDIGDV
+1813 
-1823 SWIDIKGKY
+1823 
-1832 SKVYE
+1832 
-1837 KFVDESSNAMTSL
+1837 NAQVEGM
-1850 ISSNRQETIDSLQ
+1850 
-1863 KYSDQLGAS
+1863 
-1872 ISNLDQRINNEVK
+1872 
-1885 LKKTV
+1885 KK
-1890 AEFLASDSANLG
+1890 ASDSQ
-1902 KTFDDASKS
+1902 K
-1911 ASDYNE
+1911 DYNE

-1940 TFKDLYDGYSGEDYG
+1940 TFKDLYKDYSGEDYG
-1955 RLLMSNLDLAQQ
+1955 RLMMTNLDLAQQ
-1967 QYEVYKDLFAMQQE
+1967 QYDVYKDLFKMQQE

-1997 MFKIMENGDIGWA
+1997 MFKIQENGDIGWA
-2010 DTSMY
+2010 DLTMY
-2015 DKYKNMPADMKED
+2015 DKYKSMPADMKED

-2177 DAETETYD
+2177 DAESETYD

-2190 MTWYWEQVQAIQEA
+2190 MTWYWEQVQAIQEE

-2212 LIHWNIEYAQTSEY
+2212 LIHWNKEYAQTSEY
-2226 QQGEME
+2226 QQSEME

-2241 MKAATDMGAE
+2241 MKAATNMGAE
-2251 LGKMT
+2251 LGKLT

-2279 WQKATDAVNSYA
+2279 WQKATEAANSYA
-2291 AAASRVS
+2291 RAASAAWS
-2298 NYKPS
+2298 AGNYYNNLKNTKEDPKPKDDKKDKVTKPNAS
-2303 SSPITIDTTDTTETD
+2303 KEVWGPSDVGRRYIVGDIHAKTYEEKRGQLTEFKGYTNRGSQLPKTVTIKD
-2318 NNNNDDT
+2318 
-2325 TSNDG
+2325 
-2330 TKMKKGDKIE
+2330 KKK
-2340 FRPASNRTAK
+2340 F
-2350 VVVYDENGGSVGTYQ
+2350 
-2365 NGWGDKN
+2365 N
-2372 GKAGEIKTIRGVR
+2372 GKEYVKVR
-2385 MVYFSPAG
+2385 NTVGKDVWMLPSNLVGCAYASG
-2393 GYIETRHFQK
+2393 GY
-2403 QGTWGASK
+2403 
-2411 RYYRSGGMVDYTGP
+2411 VDYTGP

-2499 MMAKKGIGTRL
+2499 MMAKKGIGTKL

>member
-30 PEIKVG
+30 PEIKIG

-147 RKEISKTEALVTAG
+147 RKEISKAEALVTAG

-167 DQERLEIA
+167 DQDRLEIA

-318 SLTSSY
+318 GLTSSY

-362 IAVSKTG
+362 IAISKTG
-369 GIGAAEAADRLTAAV
+369 GIESAEAANRLTAAV

-413 ELTVA
+413 ELTIA

-479 TFSNVAKALTS
+479 TFSNVAKALNS

-503 TLQDIMNELG
+503 TLQDIMDDLG
-513 PMWNTLD
+513 PMWKTLD

-549 AMELVDVSQNASGE
+549 AMDLVNISQNANGNT
-563 SAKQLR
+563 AKQLR
-569 AYNQGLEASFTRLS
+569 AYNQGLEASFVRLN

-602 IDMFSSFI
+602 IDMFSSLI

-650 SLEKLGLKDLSSDLN
+650 GIEKLGIKDISNDMGSFNKTINSSIGLMSKWGNSIKKALDGWGNNVYISDTTKKIEDFTTAEKAASAAQAMSDPTQQTEALLNTNIAASAESAKNAYIAYNEALTENAQALTKNDLAQTNEYVDNLESMVDNINASIRLENKSSDEIAALEKKVDKAKARDFNKELSSGSAGQRRTFAEQYLRSQTQDPDETMQDLLKRFGTKSKKLTGDTQKDLLN
-665 GLGKSFQDVGNKAN
+665 FALDNHGEIAKYLEEQNKATIAEMEKSLDQLYEKHNEIHSKTLKLQAEYNTYFDNIENSPEGQRAAAKLRLDKVLEKKNYSFQDMK
-679 SVWSHIKN
+679 SV
-687 SIDGLGNYTKAIN
+687 
-700 ETSQALE
+700 
-707 DNTSASQS
+707 
-715 NELAQENLTRSK
+715 
-727 QSDDLVED
+727 V
-735 QEIKEAGSNTGA
+735 
-747 QIAMRKAYEQATDAV
+747 
-762 KTQLDIMSTNSDGYI
+762 
-777 QEQERAIRET
+777 
-787 EAQIKK
+787 
-793 NKAEEQKLL
+793 
-802 EANEAE
+802 
-808 RARRKSELQ
+808 
-817 TLREGYE
+817 
-824 RKVKNPDSKKIGGEL
+824 
-839 YEEATES
+839 
-846 LRRKGLLG
+846 
-854 DVQQLSLFGDDE
+854 
-866 VDKMIE
+866 
-872 EEMERLAKEYG
+872 
-883 IGYHELQEVLKD
+883 
-895 ESDKIFNINNDAI
+895 
-908 EELRKSR
+908 
-915 KNLTKEVSTL
+915 
-925 NKDLLKYKSNLG
+925 
-937 KQKKSSI
+937 
-944 SLDDPKQVKKARD
+944 
-957 LSEKRLDAFKNL
+957 
-969 DSVSIGQVKDITTD
+969 TD
-983 KFLTNIEKISAVFSK
+983 KQLTNIEKFTSFTSK
-998 INIGGGLVAG
+998 LNIGSGLVTG
-1008 SLAQMGASFLGLD
+1008 SLTQMGASFLGLD
-1021 EDMSSA
+1021 DDMSSA
-1027 LSTGIGLATT
+1027 LSTSVGLATT
-1037 FSKFAP
+1037 FGKFAP
-1043 PWGAIIGASIGGV
+1043 PWGAIIGASIGV
-1056 KLVFDKLWPSV
+1056 IKFTFDKLWPSV
-1067 EKTQEKLAQLQ
+1067 ETTQKKLTELQ
-1078 QKQDEVGQQMT
+1078 QEMDELSQKKDT
-1089 DMRSSLD
+1089 IKNSLK
-1096 VYEKLSGKLD
+1096 VYEELSGKLD
-1106 KTEEETQQLKDSTER
+1106 KTEEETQNLKDSTE
-1121 LIELVPGAVA
+1121 ELVKLIPGIVT
-1131 GYNQYGEAVLN
+1131 GYNQYGEAVIN
-1142 TAKAYE
+1142 TALAYD

-1154 REASALSTKSL
+1154 KELSANADKQLT
-1165 KEFDNLQKGAQKTEK
+1165 EFDNLQKGAQKTAK
-1180 TIKTIADVVIYG
+1180 TWNTINKIIGWTLTIGGTALAPFTGGASLYGTAAGLAMVGGGAIADE
-1192 ASVLAAPITSGLSL
+1192 
-1206 LAIPAQAVA
+1206 
-1215 DVAWNAKISEEQIE
+1215 KIDEKQLE
-1229 ENKKVWDENYS
+1229 ENRKVWDENYS
-1240 EILSNYQTKRDEFLL
+1240 EILSSYQTKRQEFVNDIADE
-1255 DVSETNKDTASKI
+1255 NKDTATKI
-1268 VDSFIAS
+1268 VDSFITS
-1275 IIEAGREGRISDAS
+1275 IMDAGRDGRITNATDAIN
-1289 KALESTLEDLG
+1289 DLLG
-1300 KVSWSVVEVT
+1300 NLTDVSWSEIDNA
-1310 MERLTARNG
+1310 MA
-1319 IKEMNF
+1319 
-1325 GKARKFVEEELKDS
+1325 S
-1339 LKAAGLDEVEIRGVI
+1339 LDEVSKYIKNMTFGDAKELLNKQLKQSLKDAGLTDVQIEGVI
-1354 TAVLNIEFNGAAEV
+1354 TATLNVAWDGAAEV
-1368 EQLKKNIDTEISNL
+1368 EALKKSIQTEISNL
-1382 RASGGRQEKIDAL
+1382 RNGGGDQSRIPYLEAFSK
-1395 SNFKGELDSLNQ
+1395 ELDDLTQ
-1407 SEIELLKNAGM
+1407 EELTLLKNAGM
-1418 LDVAFAE
+1418 LDTAFTE
-1425 VFENNGGV
+1425 VFEKNGGV
-1433 KKTLSSFKMQNG
+1433 KHVISSFRDSNG
-1445 ELNKQKAIISSIN
+1445 ELNKSRAIISAIN
-1458 SMLNETSDKEKEIQ
+1458 TLLGEQEVQQNKISEYEAKNKQEKENYLKKLREVAESEAESFSFRN
-1472 DYEKKNK
+1472 DNEKNK
-1479 EERKQFQETT
+1479 WIEDRYN
-1489 REYIPKIMNFSDAE
+1489 RLAGIDWNDE
-1503 NEKYVQEK
+1503 N
-1511 VDELEKRY
+1511 D
-1519 KKLYDKGITSDP
+1519 GITYESEI
-1531 LKGRPDYN
+1531 LSSQQNKVKNAWEQYN
-1539 ANGFDLEKG
+1539 SAI
-1548 YDTDGANGKFVS
+1548 
-1560 DYAFKKG
+1560 
-1567 FEAYVQ
+1567 
-1573 YRKAQEENDKIINE
+1573 ENNNKIIKESKNNINDY
-1587 LTKDNT
+1587 KN
-1593 KFADSIKEMVSKIES
+1593 SITDMMSKIES

-1614 DELSSKIK
+1614 NELSEQIK
-1622 EMKTSWDAFYGL
+1622 KMKESWDSFL
-1634 ADKLDSTDGILDA
+1634 SLTSHLDDTNGILDV
-1647 DGLIQLFDLL
+1647 DGITQLFDLL
-1657 GSFEDAA
+1657 GSFEGKA
-1664 FESQEQF
+1664 FETQEEF
-1671 NGWMHAIQAVNN
+1671 DAWMHAIESVNN
-1683 GLSQQNGQLVINEE
+1683 GLSMENGELQLNAE

-1703 DLISYSTKLKANDML
+1703 DLISYSTRLKANDML
-1718 MSIEQGRVEL
+1718 MTIERGKVEL
-1728 ENQKSVL
+1728 LNQKEVL
-1735 EAQKAAV
+1735 QAQKDAV
-1742 DAEIIAL
+1742 DAEIAKIEQ
-1749 KAMSDAE
+1749 MSDAE
-1756 YKKAMEKGEI
+1756 YQSLVDNGELQKDFKAD
-1766 QETLKTSYIDLLD
+1766 YIKLLD
-1779 KTNMAE
+1779 KANMHEIDAE
-1785 IEAEDNKFSTL
+1785 ENKLTS
-1796 ITMTGNY
+1796 MMQMQNNY
-1803 YKQIAAMRTA
+1803 FKQIAAMRTA

-1823 SWIDIKGKY
+1823 KWMDIKGEY
-1832 SKVYE
+1832 SKVYD
-1837 KFVDESSNAMTSL
+1837 KFVNDSADTFSNLITKNKEKTLASLKEYSSSL
-1850 ISSNRQETIDSLQ
+1850 EQQ
-1863 KYSDQLGAS
+1863 

-1885 LKKTV
+1885 LKETV
-1890 AEFLASDSANLG
+1890 ANYLKSDKTNLG
-1902 KTFDDASKS
+1902 KAFGDNSQKDV
-1911 ASDYNE
+1911 SDYNE

-1940 TFKDLYDGYSGEDYG
+1940 TFKDLYKDYSGEDYG
-1955 RLLMSNLDLAQQ
+1955 RLMMTNLDLAQQ
-1967 QYEVYKDLFAMQQE
+1967 QYDVYKDLFKMQQE

-1989 LLDSPYGQ
+1989 LQDSPYGQ
-1997 MFKIMENGDIGWA
+1997 MFKIQENGDIGWA
-2010 DTSMY
+2010 DLTMY

-2040 DALRDTEND
+2040 DALRDTEKD

-2069 EIENELVD
+2069 EIENELVE
-2077 AIKNREKILHDARV
+2077 AIKNREKILHDART
-2091 KALDDEIDMIEKAV
+2091 KALDDEIKMIEKAV

-2190 MTWYWEQVQAIQEA
+2190 MTWYWEQVQAIQEE

-2212 LIHWNIEYAQTSEY
+2212 LIHWNEEYR
-2226 QQGEME
+2226 QQSALQQSEME

-2251 LGKMT
+2251 LGKLT

-2279 WQKATDAVNSYA
+2279 WQKATDAANAYSA
-2291 AAASRVS
+2291 AVSRASS
-2298 NYKPS
+2298 YKPGS
-2303 SSPITIDTTDTTETD
+2303 YSGNSGGGNSDSPTTEPKKEVEDKYTG
-2318 NNNNDDT
+2318 N
-2325 TSNDG
+2325 
-2330 TKMKKGDKIE
+2330 MKKGDKIE
-2340 FRPASNRTAK
+2340 FK
-2350 VVVYDENGGSVGTYQ
+2350 
-2365 NGWGDKN
+2365 
-2372 GKAGEIKTIRGVR
+2372 
-2385 MVYFSPAG
+2385 PAG
-2393 GYIETRHFQK
+2393 GNGTVAATFNSSGISNGSISDPWGHDRNYKAGDIRKINGEWMVDIGGGQYVPVYHFQK
-2403 QGTWGASK
+2403 PGSWGARK
-2411 RYYRSGGMVDYTGP
+2411 KHYYATGGMVDYTGP

-2477 ASMSSAADGKKALDI
+2477 ASMSSAADGKKALDV

-2499 MMAKKGIGTRL
+2499 MMAKKGIGTKL

>member
-30 PEIKVG
+30 PEIKIG

-70 AFKTVGEETTKVK
+70 AFKTVGEETQKVR

-105 IKDYQNLEKQLKK
+105 IKDYQNLEKQLRK
-118 LDTESQKRR
+118 LDAESQKRR

-147 RKEISKTEALVTAG
+147 RKEISKAEALVTAG

-175 KQIIAKEEELAKL
+175 RQIVAKEEELAKL

-222 LGQYNDILSRVGINL
+222 LGQYNDILSRLGINL

-267 FGDIVSGT
+267 FGDIISGT

-297 DYDETL
+297 DYDEIL

-318 SLTSSY
+318 NLTSSY

-362 IAVSKTG
+362 IAISKTG
-369 GIGAAEAADRLTAAV
+369 GIDAAEAADRLTAAV

-395 DIADKMSALD
+395 GIADKMSALD

-633 FTTLSKAGNLFK
+633 FTTLSKTGNLFK

-650 SLEKLGLKDLSSDLN
+650 SIEKLGLKDTLKDI
-665 GLGKSFQDVGNKAN
+665 GALGNSFQEVGKKAN
-679 SVWSHIKN
+679 LAWSSVKKF
-687 SIDGLGNYTKAIN
+687 IDGFGNNKYIEETTKKTKDFTTAKEMSTAAQIN
-700 ETSQALE
+700 SNSAQITEAGLNTNIALSAEGAANAYKIYNEELFKNATALAGNDIDQTNEIKQNLEKMTSDIAGIDKEIE
-707 DNTSASQS
+707 DVDKLMDEKVKQIDKKKRRNISEELVSASPNKRRS
-715 NELAQENLTRSK
+715 EAEKYLRSK
-727 QSDDLVED
+727 SSADSTETIQDLLANNKKNTQKLTKDTQKDLLNFAIDNHDDIVKFLEEENKSAIKQMMEEFDDL
-735 QEIKEAGSNTGA
+735 
-747 QIAMRKAYEQATDAV
+747 
-762 KTQLDIMSTNSDGYI
+762 SDRYG
-777 QEQERAIRET
+777 
-787 EAQIKK
+787 
-793 NKAEEQKLL
+793 KLL
-802 EANEAE
+802 ETRQNKVSEFEQYGTSIESSPFYQKALSKYNLNQINQ
-808 RARRKSELQ
+808 KS
-817 TLREGYE
+817 TLSL
-824 RKVKNPDSKKIGGEL
+824 PDMK
-839 YEEATES
+839 TV
-846 LRRKGLLG
+846 LG
-854 DVQQLSLFGDDE
+854 D
-866 VDKMIE
+866 
-872 EEMERLAKEYG
+872 
-883 IGYHELQEVLKD
+883 
-895 ESDKIFNINNDAI
+895 
-908 EELRKSR
+908 
-915 KNLTKEVSTL
+915 KNL
-925 NKDLLKYKSNLG
+925 G
-937 KQKKSSI
+937 
-944 SLDDPKQVKKARD
+944 
-957 LSEKRLDAFKNL
+957 
-969 DSVSIGQVKDITTD
+969 
-983 KFLTNIEKISAVFSK
+983 NIEKFTAFTNK
-998 INIGGGLVAG
+998 LNIGVGLVAG
-1008 SLAQMGASFLGLD
+1008 SLTKMGASFLGLED
-1021 EDMSSA
+1021 DMSSA
-1027 LSTGIGLATT
+1027 LSTSVGLATS
-1037 FSKFAP
+1037 FAKFAP
-1043 PWGAIIGASIGGV
+1043 PWGTIIGASIGAV
-1056 KLVFDKLWPSV
+1056 KFVFDKLWPSV
-1067 EKTQEKLAQLQ
+1067 ETTQKKLTELQ
-1078 QKQDEVGQQMT
+1078 QKMDEFSQKKN
-1089 DMRSSLD
+1089 SIESNLA
-1096 VYEKLSGKLD
+1096 VYEELSTKLD
-1106 KTEEETQQLKDSTER
+1106 KTDEETQKLKDSTEE
-1121 LIELVPGAVA
+1121 LVKLVPGAII
-1131 GYNQYGEAVLN
+1131 GYNQYGEAILN
-1142 TAKAYE
+1142 TAAAYE

-1154 REASALSTKSL
+1154 REMSANADKQLDQ
-1165 KEFDNLQKGAQKTEK
+1165 FNNLQKGAQKTERTLNVIWK
-1180 TIKTIADVVIYG
+1180 VIGVIATGAATIFGSPVAG
-1192 ASVLAAPITSGLSL
+1192 AAVGAGFFGTSLAWDS
-1206 LAIPAQAVA
+1206 
-1215 DVAWNAKISEEQIE
+1215 KISKEQIE

-1240 EILSNYQTKRDEFLL
+1240 EILKAYQIKRDDFIQEIQ
-1255 DVSETNKDTASKI
+1255 DVNKDTASQVADTMI
-1268 VDSFIAS
+1268 SGLM
-1275 IIEAGREGRISDAS
+1275 EAGRSGYVSDATKEINNLIEQFKKIDWNEIDS
-1289 KALESTLEDLG
+1289 AKTHLETSLQYDEKTFG
-1300 KVSWSVVEVT
+1300 A
-1310 MERLTARNG
+1310 AREQ
-1319 IKEMNF
+1319 IDKEI
-1325 GKARKFVEEELKDS
+1325 RQELKDS
-1339 LKAAGLDEVEIRGVI
+1339 GLEDIEIDTII
-1354 TAVLNIEFNGAAEV
+1354 TAVLNISYKGAAQAESI
-1368 EQLKKNIDTEISNL
+1368 KK
-1382 RASGGRQEKIDAL
+1382 QIDAQIKDL
-1395 SNFKGELDSLNQ
+1395 EKDGLTDEEAVKKKQLEDMKAGIDNLTQ
-1407 SEIELLKNAGM
+1407 SELELLSSSGLLKTEFSSLFSSAGGIDKI
-1418 LDVAFAE
+1418 LE
-1425 VFENNGGV
+1425 KYKEE
-1433 KKTLSSFKMQNG
+1433 NG
-1445 ELNKQKAIISSIN
+1445 ELNKNKAIVGTINDLLGEKAELLEKIN
-1458 SMLNETSDKEKEIQ
+1458 SLNGKDTNAQQTYNDKLRKLAKQ
-1472 DYEKKNK
+1472 DVNKMSFNSEDERSEYE
-1479 EERKQFQETT
+1479 EERYQYYKS
-1489 REYIPKIMNFSDAE
+1489 MAE
-1503 NEKYVQEK
+1503 EDPTNLNRFNRKRNTYPLT
-1511 VDELEKRY
+1511 LE
-1519 KKLYDKGITSDP
+1519 
-1531 LKGRPDYN
+1531 
-1539 ANGFDLEKG
+1539 EKG
-1548 YDTDGANGKFVS
+1548 KIE
-1560 DYAFKKG
+1560 
-1567 FEAYVQ
+1567 EA
-1573 YRKAQEENDKIINE
+1573 RKAFAEYNSTVQQN
-1587 LTKDNT
+1587 KD
-1593 KFADSIKEMVSKIES
+1593 
-1608 YAVPTF
+1608 
-1614 DELSSKIK
+1614 KIK
-1622 EMKTSWDAFYGL
+1622 ELETETKSYSDTL
-1634 ADKLDSTDGILDA
+1634 NKLIPLIETAKEPTFGEMSSAISEIQSTFENIVSLMDSLHDSNNLFSFGDVGDLFSILDT
-1647 DGLIQLFDLL
+1647 FEKTVDLTNSASL
-1657 GSFEDAA
+1657 GAQNYYDALGKI
-1664 FESQEQF
+1664 
-1671 NGWMHAIQAVNN
+1671 NDAV
-1683 GLSQQNGQLVINEE
+1683 QYQNGQLVAQEGLEEGLYQLAIASAVAKAEEFAIQLEQTEQELEYQNVILEAEKTAINAALEELQSKKENVDVAGTLNDVELKLEKNLAEASVKTEE
-1697 AMGGIN
+1697 AKLNARLSAASQFAAQYAKIMREAENGTYEGGTSKVEV
-1703 DLISYSTKLKANDML
+1703 DLKNLRDQLSQ
-1718 MSIEQGRVEL
+1718 SI
-1728 ENQKSVL
+1728 KDSVL
-1735 EAQKAAV
+1735 SDV
-1742 DAEIIAL
+1742 DM
-1749 KAMSDAE
+1749 KDVDGS
-1756 YKKAMEKGEI
+1756 I
-1766 QETLKTSYIDLLD
+1766 QRLQNRLNSLDDQINKNNDRIKTTIDLKKKVSDYLKD
-1779 KTNMAE
+1779 PHA
-1785 IEAEDNKFSTL
+1785 F
-1796 ITMTGNY
+1796 GN
-1803 YKQIAAMRTA
+1803 
-1813 YANGEDIGDV
+1813 
-1823 SWIDIKGKY
+1823 
-1832 SKVYE
+1832 
-1837 KFVDESSNAMTSL
+1837 NAQVEGM
-1850 ISSNRQETIDSLQ
+1850 
-1863 KYSDQLGAS
+1863 
-1872 ISNLDQRINNEVK
+1872 
-1885 LKKTV
+1885 KK
-1890 AEFLASDSANLG
+1890 ASDSQ
-1902 KTFDDASKS
+1902 K
-1911 ASDYNE
+1911 DYNE

-1940 TFKDLYDGYSGEDYG
+1940 TFKDLYKDYSGEDYG
-1955 RLLMSNLDLAQQ
+1955 RLMMTNLDLAQQ
-1967 QYEVYKDLFAMQQE
+1967 QYDVYKDLFKMQQE

-1997 MFKIMENGDIGWA
+1997 MFKIQENGDIGWA
-2010 DTSMY
+2010 DLTMY
-2015 DKYKNMPADMKED
+2015 DKYKSMPADMKED

-2040 DALRDTEND
+2040 DALRDTENN

-2177 DAETETYD
+2177 DAETETYE

-2279 WQKATDAVNSYA
+2279 WQKATEAANSYA
-2291 AAASRVS
+2291 RAASAAWS
-2298 NYKPS
+2298 AGNYYNNLKNTKEDPKPKDDKKDKVTKPNAS
-2303 SSPITIDTTDTTETD
+2303 KEVWGPSDVGRRYIVGDIHAKTYEEKRGQLTEFKGYTNRGSQLPKTVTIKD
-2318 NNNNDDT
+2318 
-2325 TSNDG
+2325 
-2330 TKMKKGDKIE
+2330 KKK
-2340 FRPASNRTAK
+2340 F
-2350 VVVYDENGGSVGTYQ
+2350 
-2365 NGWGDKN
+2365 N
-2372 GKAGEIKTIRGVR
+2372 GKEYVKVR
-2385 MVYFSPAG
+2385 NTVGKDVWMLPSNLVGCAYESG
-2393 GYIETRHFQK
+2393 GY
-2403 QGTWGASK
+2403 
-2411 RYYRSGGMVDYTGP
+2411 VDYTGP

-2477 ASMSSAADGKKALDI
+2477 ASMSNAADGKKALDV

-2499 MMAKKGIGTRL
+2499 MMAKKGIGTKL

>member
-118 LDTESQKRR
+118 LDAESQKRR

-147 RKEISKTEALVTAG
+147 RKEISKAEALVTAG

-244 KKFSSSLDEQVNQV
+244 KKFSLSLDEQVNQV

-650 SLEKLGLKDLSSDLN
+650 SIEKLGLKDTLKDI
-665 GLGKSFQDVGNKAN
+665 GALGNSFQEVGKKAN
-679 SVWSHIKN
+679 LAWSSVKKF
-687 SIDGLGNYTKAIN
+687 IDGFGNNKYIEETTKKTKDFTTAKEMSTAAQIN
-700 ETSQALE
+700 SNSAQITEAGLNTDIALSAEGAANAYKIYNEELFKNATALAGNDIDQTNEIKQNLEKMTSDIAGIDKEIE
-707 DNTSASQS
+707 DVDKLMDEKVKQIDKKKRRNISEELVSASPNKRRS
-715 NELAQENLTRSK
+715 EAEKYLRSK
-727 QSDDLVED
+727 SSADSTETIQDLLANNKKNTQKLTKDTQKDLLNFAIDNHDDIVKFLEEENKSAIKQMTEEFDDL
-735 QEIKEAGSNTGA
+735 
-747 QIAMRKAYEQATDAV
+747 
-762 KTQLDIMSTNSDGYI
+762 SDRYG
-777 QEQERAIRET
+777 
-787 EAQIKK
+787 
-793 NKAEEQKLL
+793 KLL
-802 EANEAE
+802 ETRQN
-808 RARRKSELQ
+808 KVSEFEQYSTSIESSPFYQKALSKYNLNQ
-817 TLREGYE
+817 INQKNTLSL
-824 RKVKNPDSKKIGGEL
+824 PDMK
-839 YEEATES
+839 TV
-846 LRRKGLLG
+846 LG
-854 DVQQLSLFGDDE
+854 D
-866 VDKMIE
+866 
-872 EEMERLAKEYG
+872 
-883 IGYHELQEVLKD
+883 
-895 ESDKIFNINNDAI
+895 
-908 EELRKSR
+908 
-915 KNLTKEVSTL
+915 KNL
-925 NKDLLKYKSNLG
+925 G
-937 KQKKSSI
+937 
-944 SLDDPKQVKKARD
+944 
-957 LSEKRLDAFKNL
+957 
-969 DSVSIGQVKDITTD
+969 
-983 KFLTNIEKISAVFSK
+983 NIEKFTAFTNK
-998 INIGGGLVAG
+998 LNIGVGLVAG
-1008 SLAQMGASFLGLD
+1008 SLTKMGASFLGLD
-1021 EDMSSA
+1021 DDMSSA
-1027 LSTGIGLATT
+1027 LSTSVGLATS
-1037 FSKFAP
+1037 FAKFAP

-1078 QKQDEVGQQMT
+1078 QKQDEVSQQMT

-1121 LIELVPGAVA
+1121 LIELVPGAVT

-1180 TIKTIADVVIYG
+1180 TIKTIADVIIYS
-1192 ASVLAAPITSGLSL
+1192 ASVLAAPVTGGLSL
-1206 LAIPAQAVA
+1206 LAIPAQVVA

-1275 IIEAGREGRISDAS
+1275 IIEAGREGRVSDAS

-1300 KVSWSVVEVT
+1300 KVSWSVVEVA

-1395 SNFKGELDSLNQ
+1395 GNFKGELDSLNQ

-1472 DYEKKNK
+1472 GYEKKNK

-1489 REYIPKIMNFSDAE
+1489 KEYIPKIMNFSDAE

-1548 YDTDGANGKFVS
+1548 YDTDGTNGKFVD

-1587 LTKDNT
+1587 LTKDNA

-1614 DELSSKIK
+1614 DELSSKIE

-1664 FESQEQF
+1664 FENQEQF
-1671 NGWMHAIQAVNN
+1671 DGWMHAIQAVNN
-1683 GLSQQNGQLVINEE
+1683 GLSQQNGQLVMNEE

-1796 ITMTGNY
+1796 VTMTGNY

-1837 KFVDESSNAMTSL
+1837 KFVEESSNAMTSL

-2040 DALRDTEND
+2040 DALRNTEKD

-2298 NYKPS
+2298 SYKPPS
-2303 SSPITIDTTDTTETD
+2303 SLITTDTTDTTETD

-2340 FRPASNRTAK
+2340 FRPASNRKTR

-2403 QGTWGASK
+2403 QGKWGASE

-2477 ASMSSAADGKKALDI
+2477 ASMSSAADGKKALDV

-2499 MMAKKGIGTRL
+2499 MMAKKGIGTKL

>member
-30 PEIKVG
+30 PEIKIG

-118 LDTESQKRR
+118 LDAESQKRR

-147 RKEISKTEALVTAG
+147 RKEISKAEALVTAG

-650 SLEKLGLKDLSSDLN
+650 SIEKLGLKDTLKDI
-665 GLGKSFQDVGNKAN
+665 GALGNSFQEVGKKAN
-679 SVWSHIKN
+679 LAWSSVKKF
-687 SIDGLGNYTKAIN
+687 IDGFGNNKYIEETTKKTKDFTTAKEMSTAAQIN
-700 ETSQALE
+700 SNSAQITEAGLNTDIALSAEGAANAYKIYNEELFKNATALAGNDIDQTNEIKQNLEKMTSDIAGIDKEIE
-707 DNTSASQS
+707 DVDKLMDEKVKQIDKKKRRNISEELVSASPNKRRS
-715 NELAQENLTRSK
+715 EAEKYLRSK
-727 QSDDLVED
+727 SSADSTETIQDLLANNKKNTQKLTKDTQKDLLNFAIDNHDDIVKFLEEENKSAIKQMMEEFDDL
-735 QEIKEAGSNTGA
+735 
-747 QIAMRKAYEQATDAV
+747 
-762 KTQLDIMSTNSDGYI
+762 SDRYG
-777 QEQERAIRET
+777 
-787 EAQIKK
+787 
-793 NKAEEQKLL
+793 KLL
-802 EANEAE
+802 ETRQNKVSEFEQYSTSIESSPFYQKALSKYNLNQINQ
-808 RARRKSELQ
+808 KS
-817 TLREGYE
+817 TLSL
-824 RKVKNPDSKKIGGEL
+824 PDMK
-839 YEEATES
+839 TV
-846 LRRKGLLG
+846 LG
-854 DVQQLSLFGDDE
+854 D
-866 VDKMIE
+866 
-872 EEMERLAKEYG
+872 
-883 IGYHELQEVLKD
+883 
-895 ESDKIFNINNDAI
+895 
-908 EELRKSR
+908 
-915 KNLTKEVSTL
+915 KNL
-925 NKDLLKYKSNLG
+925 G
-937 KQKKSSI
+937 
-944 SLDDPKQVKKARD
+944 
-957 LSEKRLDAFKNL
+957 
-969 DSVSIGQVKDITTD
+969 
-983 KFLTNIEKISAVFSK
+983 NIEKFTAFTNK
-998 INIGGGLVAG
+998 LNIGVGLVAG
-1008 SLAQMGASFLGLD
+1008 SLTKMGASFLGLED
-1021 EDMSSA
+1021 DMSSA
-1027 LSTGIGLATT
+1027 LSTSVGLATS

-1395 SNFKGELDSLNQ
+1395 GNFKGELDSLNQ

-1796 ITMTGNY
+1796 VTMTGNY

-1832 SKVYE
+1832 SKVYK
-1837 KFVDESSNAMTSL
+1837 KFVEESSNAMTSL

-2040 DALRDTEND
+2040 DALRDTEKD

-2298 NYKPS
+2298 SYKPS
-2303 SSPITIDTTDTTETD
+2303 SNPITTDTTDTTETD

-2340 FRPASNRTAK
+2340 FRPASNRKVK

-2403 QGTWGASK
+2403 QGKWGASE

-2477 ASMSSAADGKKALDI
+2477 ASMSSAADGKKALDV